1 MSLSLLLPLW
11 KRSFP
16 LLQETKL
23 RLSLQV
29 TVMPPALALPP
40 PRAAWALLSCPWSRW
55 VCKGQHQPGLL
66 PPCSL
71 TPCSPPPSPDSETGE
86 DEPSDPQVTQR
97 SELQDE
103 TAFSTPTGGSDT
115 LVDASMNTTPTSV
128 LALSQ
133 AEERSSWSGSQ
144 QTVVEKETDASFPA
158 RGPYLR
164 PAAWQQPQGT
174 PRQANAPAPRSAE
187 VRHLGVE
194 PLVRASRANLVG
206 TSWGSEDSLSVASD
220 PYGSA
225 FSLYRGRALSLHV
238 SIPQGGY
245 RRDDLHSGPVSPKPG
260 AEPPR
265 SPAALPLTAKP
276 PILRS
281 PSPRASPCL
290 LPPTSA
296 ASQPASRGPGVPSF
310 TPVTP
315 RKKSSV
321 PAEYQ
326 DTVPEEYEEKIKKP
340 KSSGYSQGST
350 QESRP
355 QTPMSDASGRV
366 SVRASPKL
374 VRTGSKIFERLQYF
388 EERRRS
394 LEQADSPFPAHPWLP
409 LRKTRSFDQ
418 PDYGSRRAGTL
429 GGSREDVREGGR
441 WEPGGTAACR
451 RLAFR
456 QKAASFDERG
466 KFASRVYTI
475 EHKFAEELTRIKRT
489 VSKQQLRR
497 SQELCKAGL
506 PPAPSPP
513 AAGEPATPRAPRTL
527 SSQGAGGRKPLLPKT
542 FPPAES
548 THVIQHLALSSVAL
562 VGPDGEPEPGG
573 QRGRKAP
580 ARGGTVA
587 GQPTE
592 VEDAGARKGPQQ
604 EGTGEVK
611 KKEQWPLAQATPQG
625 RVALSQA
632 GPAEGSTCPD
642 GGPAGGARAPGAV
655 SEALA
660 SRLAVPHGL
669 YRRPEAPA
677 EVRFLPWAKPG
688 MEQEARLERSWAGQ
702 HGTGREVE
710 RRQTKVSEKKESGR
724 MAQEGRSTR
733 SKGKGRR
740 ARPTSPELESSDD
753 SYVSAGEDPL
763 EAPVFEIPIQDM
775 AVAVGAEVLLK
786 CIVTANPQ
794 PEVSWRKDG
803 VPLRSSTTRPIK
815 AEGERHTLLVRS
827 ARVADAGLYTVTAA
841 NEVGATCCSAIL
853 SVRPGAAAAPGQGQP
868 GARRRGAGKGPG
880 SPRPRGGPSPALLA
894 QPRGPGGAGAGRA
907 QRAGGPAGWRR
918 ARHRRTGP
926 GSGSGG
932 SAVRPGPAQPGA
944 ARLGSARLGAGAA
957 GAAPPG
963 WERGLLRK
971 SHLSPAV
978 ALRDIASPYRPVEC
992 FSPPPPARPRTPSLL
1007 AAAELGCAVGW
1018 ASPGTPGVQ
1027 GGGEGCPEP
1036 PAQLWLLP
1044 APYPASPVVA
1054 PAVERHGN
1062 LAPPLGQAS
1071 PITSDEEYLSPLEE
1085 FPESSTPQHR
1095 PAMKLQP
1102 RAEHGA
1108 AHGSPESTFKAAP
1121 TFEVSL
1127 SDQSVL
1133 EGQDVSMSVR
1143 VRGEPKPIIY
1153 WLRNRQ
1159 PVKYGRRHHA
1169 EEVEGARGLFT
1180 LHILAAERTDTGFYT
1195 CKAVNEYGTKQCE
1208 AKLEVRAR
1216 PECQSLAIVVPLQD
1230 VVVGAGEL
1238 ALFECLVAGPPDM
1251 DVDWLSRGR
1260 LLQPA
1265 LLKCKMHFD
1274 GRKCKLL
1281 LTSVHEDDSGIYTC
1295 KLSTAKDELT
1305 CSARLTVQPSVQ
1317 PLFTR
1322 KLEDVDV
1329 VEGRTARFDCMI
1341 SGTPPP
1347 VVTWTHFGQPVQEGE
1362 NVRIQRDR
1370 GLHSLV
1376 IVHVGSEDEGQY
1388 VVTARNAHGHVECS
1402 AELYVEEPRP
1412 SAASQISKLEKMP
1425 SIPEEPEQAETEAEC
1440 FTMPD
1445 FLKPLHNLDVVE
1457 SKEAVLECQV
1467 AGLPYPSITWFHNGS
1482 RIDSTDDRKMM
1493 QYKDV
1498 HRLVFTAVSHAHAG
1512 VYKSVIANKVGK
1524 ATCYAHLYVTD
1535 VVPTPPDGPPTVAS
1549 VTGRAITLTWN
1560 KPKWLDTAIDPN
1572 SVTYVVQMQVLGTTQ
1587 WLVLVAGVRD
1597 TTYTVHGLTKGAQY
1611 LFRVITAT
1619 PKTNSKPSPP
1629 VGPVQLLDRG
1639 PYLEE
1644 APVILDKPDV
1654 VYVVE
1659 GQPASI
1665 TVTINHVEATV
1676 TWKRGG
1682 QVLGEQEGTCEVT
1695 MPDDDQHCLRLLHV
1709 GRGAAGPLA
1718 CEVSNRHGTARCTL
1732 HLRLAEAPRFESIM
1746 EDIDAQEGETP
1757 RFAVVV
1763 EGKPL
1768 PDIMWYKDGEL
1779 LEESSHLSF
1788 VYEDNECSLVVLG
1801 AAEPDSGVYTCTAKN
1816 LAGEVSCKAEL
1827 VVRAAQPAADATME
1841 EEALHKARRLTDY
1854 YDVHEEI
1861 GRGAF
1866 SYLRRVTEKSSRLDF
1881 AAKFVPGRTKA
1892 KQSARRELH
1901 ILSQLDHERIVF
1913 FHDAF
1918 EKKNAVIM
1926 VMELCAKEELLDR
1939 MARKPSVC
1947 ESEVRSYMRQ
1957 VLEGI
1962 CYLHQHSV
1970 LHLDIKPENLLMADS
1985 SSEQV
1990 RICDFGNAQELTPEE
2005 PQYCKYGTPE
2015 FVGPEI
2021 VNQSPV
2027 SSVTDIW
2034 PVGVIAY
2041 LCLTGISPFVGE
2053 NDKTTL
2059 MNIRNYN
2066 VAFEERMFQGLTREA
2081 KGFVIKVLVNDRLR
2095 PNAEQTLEHP
2105 WFKTLAKGKVISTD
2119 HLKLFLSRRKWQR
2132 SQISYKCNM
2141 VLRPIPELLEDTSNH
2156 LSIAV
2161 PRHLKE
2167 SPALS
2172 SSSDSDDLDELPCI
2186 PMPHQVEFSGSRM
2199 SLNEIPTDD
2208 EAIGPSEGPR
2218 LEGVAPGDV
2227 SAMDW
2232 QSQGAGKPGVALGKR
2247 PRGAGPRRPCVEAEA
2262 PGSSDEEA
2270 PEAQKRPEYPR
2281 KAMRKG
2287 SSLESPGSARRG
2299 ELKRGGSAD
2308 SALLLHQPP
2317 GTEEGAEAGREPCR
2331 ALAKAASMELPRRK
2345 GAWGEDDHAQRLELM
2360 RQRLLR
2366 GGPGDGKV
2374 SGLRGPLLETLGVG
2388 PDKKVLRPTRLEP
2401 PAPAVPRLVRAA
2413 SSEATSLR
2421 LLPAEHQLQKS
2432 SSFSHG
2438 DAEPVV
2444 RHRRSGAPLE
2454 IPVARLE
2461 AQRLKESPSLSALS
2475 DTRPP
2480 VSPDAPSPP
2489 TPPVVETAIPR
2500 APAAKAALGKRR
2512 VPEERGQPRAST
2524 ATTTTGKKPTAG
2536 GQEEK
2541 TPTKAA
2547 GASGEGAA
2555 RTGAPA
2561 PPQPL
2566 APGTQAPKT
2575 SSYAKV
2581 MQAMG
2586 AVRGGEPATEEASR
2600 PPPAT
2605 PAEPPA
2611 PAPAPASRRE
2621 VQPAGSA
2628 SSLLIQDI
2636 DSEEVFEAKFKR
2648 GRESSLSR
2656 GLKLLTRSRSEDRH
2670 LAGPPARDEG
2680 IYRPTPAGVP
2690 LELRRDRPTGLAA
2703 KSKSVQDLHEVEKDR
2718 GFLRRMSVLLR
2729 RTPPAERKKSR
2740 GEDGGS
2746 ETPSSGRRFSWSL
2759 ALGGSK
2765 ERRDSESLKSE
2776 PGAGGESESPAVAMR
2791 RKISA
2796 TVERVSAR
2804 LRSLSDER
2812 PEGEGPGELRRASS
2826 EGESLRPGP
2835 PPAPAPSSESLCS
2848 ESSARSSASAK
2859 GERRGGL
2866 PPAPGGPAAM
2876 GAAGTATAAR
2886 PRSQLPRVPAGGGES
2901 QKRSRWERWG
2911 LSRGKKEKVASQ
2923 PSIPSSLLRE
2933 EGPAAGRPHAPSE
2946 SDFPPVFH
2954 IKLKDQVLLEGEA
2967 LTLCCL
2973 PAGSPT
2979 PRIVWMKD
2987 KRSLQPDNA
2996 LNVVSCKDGRQMLT
3010 IAKVSRKDAG
3020 LYECAAANALGTAIS
3035 SCTLAVA
3042 RLPGRPGT
3050 PEIPQKYKN
3059 TVLVLWKP
3067 AESKAPCTYTLERRL
3082 DGEHEWK
3089 IVSTGITD
3097 CYFNVTELPP
3107 GSAAK
3112 FRVACVNK
3120 AGQGPYSSPSGK
3132 VHLEAADAR
3141 AAPAK
3146 DIAVPVP
3153 EKVASSRSTQTP
3165 VGQLEP
3171 PAVGATPT
3179 TPPRKHK
3186 GVVQKADGAAQADV
3200 PPGVLQPPTPS
3211 KEGPQPDPELPP
3223 DITVCV
3229 PPELMFTPPRTVAS
3243 PHTDT
3248 PAQGSPVP
3256 PTDMSPPPRAPS
3268 PSKISPVSPA
3278 STTPVSAPTPSPT
3291 PNAAP
3296 VRKMP
3301 PYMVT
3306 SFVSMPPTSS
3316 SPQEPPA
3323 TAPSSK
3329 EPPAASGTPGVKDST
3344 ALRQGVPQKPYTFL
3358 DEKARGRFG
3367 VIRLCKENAT
3377 GKHFM
3382 AKIVPYEAER
3392 KQSVLQEYEILKA
3405 LHHERIMA
3413 LHEAYI
3419 TPRYLVLICEN
3430 CAGKEILYSI
3440 VDRFRYSEDDVVSY
3454 VLQLLQGLE
3463 YLHSRRIVHLDIKP
3477 DNVIISGM
3485 NALKIID
3492 FGSAQ
3497 TYNPLVLRQLGRRV
3511 GTLEYMSPEVVK
3523 GDPVGS
3529 AADVWGV
3536 GVLTYIM
3543 LSGRSPFF
3551 ELDPIETE
3559 NRILAGR
3566 FDAFKLYPNVSQS
3579 AALFIRK
3586 VLAVHPWSRP
3596 TVKDCFANAW
3606 LQDAYLMKLRR
3617 QTLTFTT
3624 NRLKEFLV
3632 EHQRRRG
3639 EAVTKHKVLLRSYQG
3654 GQPPGPQ

>member
-1 MSLSLLLPLW
+1 MHRVQGHGGTS
-11 KRSFP
+11 RAGG
-16 LLQETKL
+16 E
-23 RLSLQV
+23 
-29 TVMPPALALPP
+29 
-40 PRAAWALLSCPWSRW
+40 PRAA
-55 VCKGQHQPGLL
+55 
-66 PPCSL
+66 
-71 TPCSPPPSPDSETGE
+71 PPSPGIPPKRAKVTAEPGAPEEGPARPAAPFFARKLKNAAIGTGCDIRLRVVAVGNPRPSLRWYRNEELLAPGGEEYGTLWIRDSKKEDAGVYTCIAENERGEAMTSAVLAIIDMEEDRPFAALRALHACEVFRSCRKQSYDSETGE

-144 QTVVEKETDASFPA
+144 QTVVEKETDASLPA

-174 PRQANAPAPRSAE
+174 PRQANTPAPRGAE

-245 RRDDLHSGPVSPKPG
+245 RRDDPHSGPVSPKPG

-265 SPAALPLTAKP
+265 SPAALPLTTKP
-276 PILRS
+276 PIIRS
-281 PSPRASPCL
+281 PSPRAGPCL
-290 LPPTSA
+290 PVSSGAT
-296 ASQPASRGPGVPSF
+296 SQPAARGPGVPSF

-355 QTPMSDASGRV
+355 QTPMSDASGRI

-374 VRTGSKIFERLQYF
+374 VRAGSKIFERLQYF

-394 LEQADSPFPAHPWLP
+394 LEQADSPFPTHPCLP

-418 PDYGSRRAGTL
+418 PGSGSRRASTL
-429 GGSREDVREGGR
+429 GGSREDVRDGGR

-466 KFASRVYTI
+466 KFASRVYAI

-513 AAGEPATPRAPRTL
+513 AAGEPTAPRAPRTP
-527 SSQGAGGRKPLLPKT
+527 SSQGAGGRKVLPSKT

-562 VGPDGEPEPGG
+562 VGPDGELEPGG

-580 ARGGTVA
+580 ARGGVVA
-587 GQPTE
+587 GQPPE
-592 VEDAGARKGPQQ
+592 AEDVGTRKGPQQ

-625 RVALSQA
+625 RVALLQA
-632 GPAEGSTCPD
+632 GPAEGSPCPD
-642 GGPAGGARAPGAV
+642 GGPASGARAPGVV

-660 SRLAVPHGL
+660 ARLAVPHGL
-669 YRRPEAPA
+669 YRRPEAPV

-710 RRQTKVSEKKESGR
+710 RRQMKVSEKKESGR
-724 MAQEGRSTR
+724 TAQEGRSTR

-763 EAPVFEIPIQDM
+763 EAPIFEIPIQDM

-853 SVRPGAAAAPGQGQP
+853 SVRP
-868 GARRRGAGKGPG
+868 
-880 SPRPRGGPSPALLA
+880 
-894 QPRGPGGAGAGRA
+894 
-907 QRAGGPAGWRR
+907 
-918 ARHRRTGP
+918 
-926 GSGSGG
+926 
-932 SAVRPGPAQPGA
+932 
-944 ARLGSARLGAGAA
+944 
-957 GAAPPG
+957 
-963 WERGLLRK
+963 
-971 SHLSPAV
+971 
-978 ALRDIASPYRPVEC
+978 
-992 FSPPPPARPRTPSLL
+992 
-1007 AAAELGCAVGW
+1007 
-1018 ASPGTPGVQ
+1018 
-1027 GGGEGCPEP
+1027 
-1036 PAQLWLLP
+1036 
-1044 APYPASPVVA
+1044 A

-1095 PAMKLQP
+1095 PTMKLQP

-1108 AHGSPESTFKAAP
+1108 AHGSPETTYKAAP

-1169 EEVEGARGLFT
+1169 EEAEGARGLFT

-1216 PECQSLAIVVPLQD
+1216 PECQSLAIVVPLKD

-1251 DVDWLSRGR
+1251 DVDWLCRGR

-1329 VEGRTARFDCMI
+1329 VEGRTAHFDCMI

-1347 VVTWTHFGQPVQEGE
+1347 AVTWTHFGQPVQEGE
-1362 NVRIQRDR
+1362 NVRIQRDG

-1388 VVTARNAHGHVECS
+1388 AVTARNAHGHVECS

-1467 AGLPYPSITWFHNGS
+1467 AGLPYPSITWFHNGL

-1535 VVPTPPDGPPTVAS
+1535 VVPTPPDGPPTVAL

-1587 WLVLVAGVRD
+1587 WLVLVAGVQD

-1665 TVTINHVEATV
+1665 TITINHVEATV

-1695 MPDDDQHCLRLLHV
+1695 MLDDDQHCLRLLCV

-1718 CEVSNRHGTARCTL
+1718 CEVSNRHGTAHCTL
-1732 HLRLAEAPRFESIM
+1732 RLCLAEAPRFESIM

-1757 RFAVVV
+1757 RFVVVV

-1827 VVRAAQPAADATME
+1827 VVRAAQPSADAAME

-1881 AAKFVPGRTKA
+1881 AAKFIPGRTKA
-1892 KQSARRELH
+1892 KQSARRELN

-1926 VMELCAKEELLDR
+1926 VMELCAEEELLDR

-1962 CYLHQHSV
+1962 CYLHQHSI

-1990 RICDFGNAQELTPEE
+1990 RICDFGNAQELMPGE

-2172 SSSDSDDLDELPCI
+2172 SSSDSDDLDELPFI

-2208 EAIGPSEGPR
+2208 EALGPSEGPR

-2227 SAMDW
+2227 SAMEW
-2232 QSQGAGKPGVALGKR
+2232 QSQGMGKPGVALGKR
-2247 PRGAGPRRPCVEAEA
+2247 PRASGPRRPCAEAEA

-2287 SSLESPGSARRG
+2287 SSLESPGSSRRG

-2308 SALLLHQPP
+2308 SALLVHQPP
-2317 GTEEGAEAGREPCR
+2317 GTEEGAEVSRDPR
-2331 ALAKAASMELPRRK
+2331 RVLAKAASMELPRRK

-2374 SGLRGPLLETLGVG
+2374 SGLRGPLLETLGVS
-2388 PDKKVLRPTRLEP
+2388 PDKKVPRPTRLEP
-2401 PAPAVPRLVRAA
+2401 PAVPRLVRAA
-2413 SSEATSLR
+2413 SSEATSPR
-2421 LLPAEHQLQKS
+2421 LLPAERQLQKS

-2454 IPVARLE
+2454 IPVAHLE

-2475 DTRPP
+2475 DARPP
-2480 VSPDAPSPP
+2480 ALPDTPGLL
-2489 TPPVVETAIPR
+2489 TPPALEITVPR
-2500 APAAKAALGKRR
+2500 APAAKAALGRR
-2512 VPEERGQPRAST
+2512 RMPEERGQPGAST
-2524 ATTTTGKKPTAG
+2524 AATTTVGKKPMAR

-2541 TPTKAA
+2541 MPTKAA
-2547 GASGEGAA
+2547 GASGEGAT
-2555 RTGAPA
+2555 RTGAPT
-2561 PPQPL
+2561 PPQPP
-2566 APGTQAPKT
+2566 APGTQAPKI

-2586 AVRGGEPATEEASR
+2586 AVQGGEPATEEPPR
-2600 PPPAT
+2600 PALAT
-2605 PAEPPA
+2605 PTEPPPPA
-2611 PAPAPASRRE
+2611 PAAALRRE
-2621 VQPAGSA
+2621 VKPAGSS

-2648 GRESSLSR
+2648 SRESSLSR

-2670 LAGPPARDEG
+2670 LAGPPAPDEG

-2718 GFLRRMSVLLR
+2718 GFLRRMSVLLK

-2746 ETPSSGRRFSWSL
+2746 ETPSGGRRSSWSL
-2759 ALGGSK
+2759 ALGSSK

-2776 PGAGGESESPAVAMR
+2776 PGGVGESESPAVAVR

-2796 TVERVSAR
+2796 TMERVSAR

-2812 PEGEGPGELRRASS
+2812 PEDEGRGELRRASS
-2826 EGESLRPGP
+2826 EGESLRSGP
-2835 PPAPAPSSESLCS
+2835 PPAPAPSSESLRS
-2848 ESSARSSASAK
+2848 EGSTRSSASAK
-2859 GERRGGL
+2859 
-2866 PPAPGGPAAM
+2866 
-2876 GAAGTATAAR
+2876 
-2886 PRSQLPRVPAGGGES
+2886 GGGES

-2911 LSRGKKEKVASQ
+2911 LSRGKKEKMASQ

-2933 EGPAAGRPHAPSE
+2933 EGPSAGRPHVPSE
-2946 SDFPPVFH
+2946 SDFPPIFH

-2979 PRIVWMKD
+2979 PRILWMKD

-3010 IAKVSRKDAG
+3010 ITKVSRKDAG
-3020 LYECAAANALGTAIS
+3020 LYECAAANTLGTAIS

-3089 IVSTGITD
+3089 IVTTGITD

-3107 GSAAK
+3107 GSIAK

-3120 AGQGPYSSPSGK
+3120 AGQGPYSTPSGK
-3132 VHLEAADAR
+3132 VHLEATGAR

-3146 DIAVPVP
+3146 DITVPIPIP

-3171 PAVGATPT
+3171 PAAGPPPT

-3186 GVVQKADGAAQADV
+3186 GAMQKADGAVQADV
-3200 PPGVLQPPTPS
+3200 PPGTLQPPAPH
-3211 KEGPQPDPELPP
+3211 EERPRPDPELPRPAPELPP

-3229 PPELMFTPPRTVAS
+3229 PPELMFTPPRTVTS

-3248 PAQGSPVP
+3248 PTQGSPTP
-3256 PTDMSPPPRAPS
+3256 PTDTSPPPRAPS
-3268 PSKISPVSPA
+3268 SSKFSTPV
-3278 STTPVSAPTPSPT
+3278 STTPSSVPTLSPA
-3291 PNAAP
+3291 PNATP
-3296 VRKMP
+3296 TRKMP

-3306 SFVSMPPTSS
+3306 SFVSLPPTSPS
-3316 SPQEPPA
+3316 AQEPLD
-3323 TAPSSK
+3323 TDSSSK
-3329 EPPAASGTPGVKDST
+3329 EPPVKSGVPGAKDST

-3377 GKHFM
+3377 GKLFM

-3430 CAGKEILYSI
+3430 CTGKEILYSI

>member
-1 MSLSLLLPLW
+1 MHRAQGRDSTT
-11 KRSFP
+11 RAGG
-16 LLQETKL
+16 E
-23 RLSLQV
+23 
-29 TVMPPALALPP
+29 
-40 PRAAWALLSCPWSRW
+40 PRAA
-55 VCKGQHQPGLL
+55 
-66 PPCSL
+66 
-71 TPCSPPPSPDSETGE
+71 PPSPGIPPKRAKVTAEPGAPEEGPARLAAPFFARKLKNAAIGTGCDIRLRVVAVGNPQPSLRWYRNEELLAPREEEYGTLWIRDSKKEDAGVYTCIAENERGEAMTSAVLAIIDMEEDRPLAALRALHACEVFRSCRKQSYDSETGE

-144 QTVVEKETDASFPA
+144 QTVVEKETDANLPV

-174 PRQANAPAPRSAE
+174 PS
-187 VRHLGVE
+187 
-194 PLVRASRANLVG
+194 
-206 TSWGSEDSLSVASD
+206 
-220 PYGSA
+220 
-225 FSLYRGRALSLHV
+225 

-245 RRDDLHSGPVSPKPG
+245 RRDDPHSGPVSPKPG

-281 PSPRASPCL
+281 PSPRAGPCL
-290 LPPTSA
+290 PPPTGT
-296 ASQPASRGPGVPSF
+296 ASQPATRGPGVPSF

-315 RKKSSV
+315 RKKSTV

-374 VRTGSKIFERLQYF
+374 VRAGSKIFERLQYF

-394 LEQADSPFPAHPWLP
+394 LEQADSPFPAHLP

-418 PDYGSRRAGTL
+418 PGSGSRRAGTL
-429 GGSREDVREGGR
+429 GGSREDMREGGQ
-441 WEPGGTAACR
+441 WEPGSTAACR

-466 KFASRVYTI
+466 KFAGRVYAI

-513 AAGEPATPRAPRTL
+513 AAGEPSTPRAPRTP
-527 SSQGAGGRKPLLPKT
+527 SSQGTSGRKALPPKT
-542 FPPAES
+542 FPPVES

-562 VGPDGEPEPGG
+562 VGPDAEPEPGG
-573 QRGRKAP
+573 QRGRKALV
-580 ARGGTVA
+580 RGGA
-587 GQPTE
+587 AARQPTE
-592 VEDAGARKGPQQ
+592 AEDAGARKGLQQ

-625 RVALSQA
+625 RAALLQA
-632 GPAEGSTCPD
+632 GPAEGSLCPD
-642 GGPAGGARAPGAV
+642 GGPASGARAPGVV

-660 SRLAVPHGL
+660 ARLAVPHGL
-669 YRRPEAPA
+669 YRRPEAPV

-710 RRQTKVSEKKESGR
+710 RRQMKVSEKKESGR

-763 EAPVFEIPIQDM
+763 EAPIFEIPIQDM

-853 SVRPGAAAAPGQGQP
+853 SVRP
-868 GARRRGAGKGPG
+868 
-880 SPRPRGGPSPALLA
+880 
-894 QPRGPGGAGAGRA
+894 
-907 QRAGGPAGWRR
+907 
-918 ARHRRTGP
+918 
-926 GSGSGG
+926 
-932 SAVRPGPAQPGA
+932 
-944 ARLGSARLGAGAA
+944 
-957 GAAPPG
+957 
-963 WERGLLRK
+963 
-971 SHLSPAV
+971 
-978 ALRDIASPYRPVEC
+978 
-992 FSPPPPARPRTPSLL
+992 
-1007 AAAELGCAVGW
+1007 
-1018 ASPGTPGVQ
+1018 
-1027 GGGEGCPEP
+1027 
-1036 PAQLWLLP
+1036 
-1044 APYPASPVVA
+1044 A

-1085 FPESSTPQHR
+1085 FPESGTPQHR

-1127 SDQSVL
+1127 LDQSVL

-1347 VVTWTHFGQPVQEGE
+1347 AVTWTHFGQPVQEGE
-1362 NVRIQRDR
+1362 NVRIQRDG

-1388 VVTARNAHGHVECS
+1388 AVTARNAHGHVECS

-1467 AGLPYPSITWFHNGS
+1467 AGLPYPSITWFHNGT

-1535 VVPTPPDGPPTVAS
+1535 IVPTPPDGPPTVAS
-1549 VTGRAITLTWN
+1549 VTGRAITLIWN

-1572 SVTYVVQMQVLGTTQ
+1572 SVTYVVQMQVLGTIQ
-1587 WLVLVAGVRD
+1587 WLVLVSGVRD
-1597 TTYTVHGLTKGAQY
+1597 TTYTVHRLTKGAQY

-1665 TVTINHVEATV
+1665 TITINHVEATV
-1676 TWKRGG
+1676 TWKRGE
-1682 QVLGEQEGTCEVT
+1682 QVLVEQEGTCEVM
-1695 MPDDDQHCLRLLHV
+1695 MPDDDQHCLRLLCV
-1709 GRGAAGPLA
+1709 GRGAAGPLT
-1718 CEVSNRHGTARCTL
+1718 CEVSNRHGTACCTL
-1732 HLRLAEAPRFESIM
+1732 RLCLAEAPRFESIT

-1841 EEALHKARRLTDY
+1841 EDALHKARRLTDY

-1926 VMELCAKEELLDR
+1926 VMELCAEEELLDR

-1962 CYLHQHSV
+1962 CYLHQHHV

-1990 RICDFGNAQELTPEE
+1990 RICDFGNAQELMPDE

-2172 SSSDSDDLDELPCI
+2172 SSSDSDDLDELPFI

-2208 EAIGPSEGPR
+2208 EAIGPSEGPW
-2218 LEGVAPGDV
+2218 LEGVTPGDV
-2227 SAMDW
+2227 SAMEW
-2232 QSQGAGKPGVALGKR
+2232 QSQSVGKPGVALGKR
-2247 PRGAGPRRPCVEAEA
+2247 PRGVGPWRPCTEAEA

-2308 SALLLHQPP
+2308 SALLLHQPL
-2317 GTEEGAEAGREPCR
+2317 GTEEGAEVGRDTRR
-2331 ALAKAASMELPRRK
+2331 ALAKAASMELPWRK
-2345 GAWGEDDHAQRLELM
+2345 GTWGEDDHAQRLELM
-2360 RQRLLR
+2360 RQWLLR

-2388 PDKKVLRPTRLEP
+2388 PDKKVPRPTRLEP
-2401 PAPAVPRLVRAA
+2401 PAPVVPRLVRAA
-2413 SSEATSLR
+2413 SSEATSPR
-2421 LLPAEHQLQKS
+2421 LLPPEHRLQKS

-2438 DAEPVV
+2438 DTEPVV

-2454 IPVARLE
+2454 IPVACLE

-2475 DTRPP
+2475 DARPP
-2480 VSPDAPSPP
+2480 APPDAPGLP
-2489 TPPVVETAIPR
+2489 TLPMVETAIPP
-2500 APAAKAALGKRR
+2500 APATKAALGMRSIPEKRSQS
-2512 VPEERGQPRAST
+2512 GASP
-2524 ATTTTGKKPTAG
+2524 AATTTGKKPTAR
-2536 GQEEK
+2536 GQEET
-2541 TPTKAA
+2541 TPTKAP
-2547 GASGEGAA
+2547 GASREGAA
-2555 RTGAPA
+2555 RMGTPT
-2561 PPQPL
+2561 PPQP
-2566 APGTQAPKT
+2566 PTPDTQAPKT

-2586 AVRGGEPATEEASR
+2586 AVRGGEPATEEVPQ

-2621 VQPAGSA
+2621 AKPTGS
-2628 SSLLIQDI
+2628 SNSLLIQDI

-2670 LAGPPARDEG
+2670 LAGPPAPDEG

-2718 GFLRRMSVLLR
+2718 SFLRRMSVLLK

-2740 GEDGGS
+2740 GEDGGG

-2759 ALGGSK
+2759 SLGGSK
-2765 ERRDSESLKSE
+2765 ERRDSESLRSE
-2776 PGAGGESESPAVAMR
+2776 PGGGGESESPAGAVR
-2791 RKISA
+2791 RKIST

-2812 PEGEGPGELRRASS
+2812 PEGEGPGGLRRASS

-2835 PPAPAPSSESLCS
+2835 PPAPAPSSESLRS
-2848 ESSARSSASAK
+2848 EGSTRSSASAK
-2859 GERRGGL
+2859 
-2866 PPAPGGPAAM
+2866 
-2876 GAAGTATAAR
+2876 
-2886 PRSQLPRVPAGGGES
+2886 GGGES

-2923 PSIPSSLLRE
+2923 PSIPSILLRE

-2987 KRSLQPDNA
+2987 KRSLQPDNT

-3010 IAKVSRKDAG
+3010 ITKVSRKDAG

-3082 DGEHEWK
+3082 EGEHEWK
-3089 IVSTGITD
+3089 IISTGIAD

-3120 AGQGPYSSPSGK
+3120 AGQGPYSTPSGK
-3132 VHLEAADAR
+3132 VHLEAADAQ

-3146 DIAVPVP
+3146 DIAIPVPVP

-3171 PAVGATPT
+3171 PATGAPPI

-3186 GVVQKADGAAQADV
+3186 GAVQKADGAAQADV
-3200 PPGVLQPPTPS
+3200 SPGVLQPPAPHE
-3211 KEGPQPDPELPP
+3211 EGLRPDPELPP
-3223 DITVCV
+3223 DITICV
-3229 PPELMFTPPRTVAS
+3229 PPELMFTPPRTVTS

-3248 PAQGSPVP
+3248 PTQGSPTP
-3256 PTDMSPPPRAPS
+3256 PTDMSPPPQAPS
-3268 PSKISPVSPA
+3268 PSKLSPISPVS
-3278 STTPVSAPTPSPT
+3278 TTPSSAPTPSPT
-3291 PNAAP
+3291 LSPTPNAVP

-3306 SFVSMPPTSS
+3306 SFVSMPPTS
-3316 SPQEPPA
+3316 PPTQEPSP
-3323 TAPSSK
+3323 TALSSK
-3329 EPPAASGTPGVKDST
+3329 EPPAESGVLGAKDGT

-3477 DNVIISGM
+3477 DNIVISGM

-3586 VLAVHPWSRP
+3586 VLTVHPWSRP

>member
-1 MSLSLLLPLW
+1 MHRAQGRGGTS
-11 KRSFP
+11 RAGG
-16 LLQETKL
+16 E
-23 RLSLQV
+23 
-29 TVMPPALALPP
+29 
-40 PRAAWALLSCPWSRW
+40 PRAA
-55 VCKGQHQPGLL
+55 
-66 PPCSL
+66 
-71 TPCSPPPSPDSETGE
+71 PPSPGIPPKRAKVTAEPGAPEEGPARPAAPFFARKLKNAAIGTGCDIRLRVVAVGNPRPSLRWYRNEELLAPREEEYGTLWIRDSKKEDAGVYTCIAENERGEAMTSAVLAIIDMEDSETGE

-144 QTVVEKETDASFPA
+144 QTVVEKETDASLPA

-174 PRQANAPAPRSAE
+174 P
-187 VRHLGVE
+187 
-194 PLVRASRANLVG
+194 
-206 TSWGSEDSLSVASD
+206 
-220 PYGSA
+220 
-225 FSLYRGRALSLHV
+225 

-245 RRDDLHSGPVSPKPG
+245 RRDDPHSGPVSPKPG
-260 AEPPR
+260 AEAPR

-281 PSPRASPCL
+281 PSPRAGPCL
-290 LPPTSA
+290 PPPAGT
-296 ASQPASRGPGVPSF
+296 ASQPVARGSGVPSF

-355 QTPMSDASGRV
+355 QTPMSDASGRI

-374 VRTGSKIFERLQYF
+374 VRAGSKIFERLQYF

-394 LEQADSPFPAHPWLP
+394 LEQADSPFPAHSCLP

-418 PDYGSRRAGTL
+418 PGSGSRRASML

-441 WEPGGTAACR
+441 WEPGDTAACR

-466 KFASRVYTI
+466 KFAGRVYAI

-513 AAGEPATPRAPRTL
+513 AASEPAAPRAPRTP
-527 SSQGAGGRKPLLPKT
+527 SSQGAGGRKALPPKT

-562 VGPDGEPEPGG
+562 VGPDGELESGG

-580 ARGGTVA
+580 AWGGVVA

-592 VEDAGARKGPQQ
+592 VEDAGARKGLQQ

-632 GPAEGSTCPD
+632 GPAEGSPCPD

-660 SRLAVPHGL
+660 ARLAVPHGL

-688 MEQEARLERSWAGQ
+688 MEQEARLERSSAGQ
-702 HGTGREVE
+702 HSVGREVE

-763 EAPVFEIPIQDM
+763 EAPIFEIPIQDM

-853 SVRPGAAAAPGQGQP
+853 SVRP
-868 GARRRGAGKGPG
+868 
-880 SPRPRGGPSPALLA
+880 
-894 QPRGPGGAGAGRA
+894 
-907 QRAGGPAGWRR
+907 
-918 ARHRRTGP
+918 
-926 GSGSGG
+926 
-932 SAVRPGPAQPGA
+932 
-944 ARLGSARLGAGAA
+944 
-957 GAAPPG
+957 
-963 WERGLLRK
+963 
-971 SHLSPAV
+971 
-978 ALRDIASPYRPVEC
+978 
-992 FSPPPPARPRTPSLL
+992 
-1007 AAAELGCAVGW
+1007 
-1018 ASPGTPGVQ
+1018 
-1027 GGGEGCPEP
+1027 
-1036 PAQLWLLP
+1036 
-1044 APYPASPVVA
+1044 A

-1085 FPESSTPQHR
+1085 FPESGTPQHR

-1108 AHGSPESTFKAAP
+1108 ARGSPESTFKAAP

-1169 EEVEGARGLFT
+1169 EEAEGARGLFT

-1347 VVTWTHFGQPVQEGE
+1347 AVTWTHFGQPVQEGE
-1362 NVRIQRDR
+1362 NVRIQRDG

-1388 VVTARNAHGHVECS
+1388 AVTARNAHGHVECS

-1560 KPKWLDTAIDPN
+1560 KPRWLDTAIDPN

-1619 PKTNSKPSPP
+1619 PKTNSKPCPP

-1665 TVTINHVEATV
+1665 TITINHVEATV
-1676 TWKRGG
+1676 TWKRSG
-1682 QVLGEQEGTCEVT
+1682 QVLGEQEGTCEVV
-1695 MPDDDQHCLRLLHV
+1695 MPDDDQHCLRLLRV

-1732 HLRLAEAPRFESIM
+1732 RLRLAEAPRFESIM

-1827 VVRAAQPAADATME
+1827 VVRAAQPAADAAME
-1841 EEALHKARRLTDY
+1841 EDALHKARRLTDY

-1926 VMELCAKEELLDR
+1926 VMELCAEEELLDR

-1962 CYLHQHSV
+1962 CYLHQHSI

-2172 SSSDSDDLDELPCI
+2172 SSSDSDDLDELPFI

-2208 EAIGPSEGPR
+2208 EAMGPSEGPR
-2218 LEGVAPGDV
+2218 LEGVTSGDV
-2227 SAMDW
+2227 SAMEW
-2232 QSQGAGKPGVALGKR
+2232 QSQGTGKPGVALGKR
-2247 PRGAGPRRPCVEAEA
+2247 PRGAGPRRPCADVEA

-2317 GTEEGAEAGREPCR
+2317 GAEEGAEAGRDPRR

-2345 GAWGEDDHAQRLELM
+2345 GTWGEDDHAQRLELM

-2366 GGPGDGKV
+2366 GSSGDGKV

-2388 PDKKVLRPTRLEP
+2388 PDKKVPRPTRLEP

-2413 SSEATSLR
+2413 SSEATSPR

-2475 DTRPP
+2475 DARPP
-2480 VSPDAPSPP
+2480 APPDAPGPL
-2489 TPPVVETAIPR
+2489 TPPVVEVAVPR
-2500 APAAKAALGKRR
+2500 APAAKVALGRRR
-2512 VPEERGQPRAST
+2512 VPEERSQPGAST
-2524 ATTTTGKKPTAG
+2524 ATTTMGKKPMAR

-2541 TPTKAA
+2541 MPTKAT

-2561 PPQPL
+2561 PPQPPV
-2566 APGTQAPKT
+2566 PGAQAPKT

-2586 AVRGGEPATEEASR
+2586 AVQGGEPATEEPPR
-2600 PPPAT
+2600 PLLAT
-2605 PAEPPA
+2605 PTEPRTPA
-2611 PAPAPASRRE
+2611 PAPALRRE
-2621 VQPAGSA
+2621 AKPTGSS

-2670 LAGPPARDEG
+2670 LASLPAPDEG

-2690 LELRRDRPTGLAA
+2690 LELRRDRATGLAA

-2718 GFLRRMSVLLR
+2718 GFLRRMSVLLK
-2729 RTPPAERKKSR
+2729 RTPPAERKKNR

-2746 ETPSSGRRFSWSL
+2746 ETPSSRRRFSWSL

-2776 PGAGGESESPAVAMR
+2776 PGGGGESESPVVAVR

-2826 EGESLRPGP
+2826 EGESLQPGP
-2835 PPAPAPSSESLCS
+2835 PPAPAPSSESLRS
-2848 ESSARSSASAK
+2848 EGSTRSSASTK
-2859 GERRGGL
+2859 
-2866 PPAPGGPAAM
+2866 
-2876 GAAGTATAAR
+2876 
-2886 PRSQLPRVPAGGGES
+2886 GGGES

-2911 LSRGKKEKVASQ
+2911 LSRGKKEKMASQ
-2923 PSIPSSLLRE
+2923 PSIPSSLLWE
-2933 EGPAAGRPHAPSE
+2933 EGPATGRPHAPSE

-2979 PRIVWMKD
+2979 PRILWMKD
-2987 KRSLQPDNA
+2987 KRSLQPDSA
-2996 LNVVSCKDGRQMLT
+2996 LNVISCKDGRQMLT
-3010 IAKVSRKDAG
+3010 ITKVSRKDAG
-3020 LYECAAANALGTAIS
+3020 LYECAAANTLGTAIS

-3082 DGEHEWK
+3082 EGEHEWK
-3089 IVSTGITD
+3089 IVSTGIAD

-3120 AGQGPYSSPSGK
+3120 AGQGPYSNPSGK

-3146 DIAVPVP
+3146 DIAVAVPLP

-3171 PAVGATPT
+3171 LATGAPP
-3179 TPPRKHK
+3179 TPPLHKHK

-3200 PPGVLQPPTPS
+3200 PPGVLQPPAPCE
-3211 KEGPQPDPELPP
+3211 EGPRPDPELPP
-3223 DITVCV
+3223 NITVCV
-3229 PPELMFTPPRTVAS
+3229 PPELMFTPPRTVTS

-3248 PAQGSPVP
+3248 PTQGSPAP
-3256 PTDMSPPPRAPS
+3256 PTDTSPPPQAPS
-3268 PSKISPVSPA
+3268 PSKFSPTSPVS
-3278 STTPVSAPTPSPT
+3278 TTPSSAPTLSPT
-3291 PNAAP
+3291 HNAAP
-3296 VRKMP
+3296 TRKMP

-3306 SFVSMPPTSS
+3306 SFVSMPPASPLAQESS
-3316 SPQEPPA
+3316 HP
-3323 TAPSSK
+3323 TPSSK
-3329 EPPAASGTPGVKDST
+3329 EPPAESGVPGAKDST

-3477 DNVIISGM
+3477 DNVVISGV

-3551 ELDPIETE
+3551 ELDPVETE

-3654 GQPPGPQ
+3654 SQPPGMQ

>member
-1 MSLSLLLPLW
+1 MHRAQGRGGTS
-11 KRSFP
+11 RAGG
-16 LLQETKL
+16 E
-23 RLSLQV
+23 
-29 TVMPPALALPP
+29 
-40 PRAAWALLSCPWSRW
+40 PRAA
-55 VCKGQHQPGLL
+55 
-66 PPCSL
+66 
-71 TPCSPPPSPDSETGE
+71 PPSPGIPPKRAKVTAEPGAPEEGPARPAAPFFARKLKNAAIGTGCDIRLRVVAVGNPRPSLRWYRNEELLAPRGEEYGTLWIRDSKKEDAGVYTCIAENERGEAMTSAVLAIIDMEDSETGE

-144 QTVVEKETDASFPA
+144 QTVVEKETDASLPA

-174 PRQANAPAPRSAE
+174 PRQANAPAPRGAE

-245 RRDDLHSGPVSPKPG
+245 RRDDPHSGPVSPKPG
-260 AEPPR
+260 AEAPR

-281 PSPRASPCL
+281 PSPRAGPCL
-290 LPPTSA
+290 PPPAGT
-296 ASQPASRGPGVPSF
+296 ASQPVARGSGVPSF
-310 TPVTP
+310 TPVTL

-326 DTVPEEYEEKIKKP
+326 DIVPEEYEEKIKKP

-355 QTPMSDASGRV
+355 QTPMSDTSGRI

-374 VRTGSKIFERLQYF
+374 VRAGSKIFERLQYF

-394 LEQADSPFPAHPWLP
+394 LEQADSPFPAHSCLP

-418 PDYGSRRAGTL
+418 PGSGSRRASML

-466 KFASRVYTI
+466 KFAGRVYAI

-513 AAGEPATPRAPRTL
+513 AASEPAAPRAARTP
-527 SSQGAGGRKPLLPKT
+527 SSQGAGGRKALPPKT

-562 VGPDGEPEPGG
+562 VGPDGELESGA

-580 ARGGTVA
+580 AWGGVVP

-592 VEDAGARKGPQQ
+592 VEDAGARKGLQQ

-632 GPAEGSTCPD
+632 GPAEGSPCPD
-642 GGPAGGARAPGAV
+642 GGPAGGARAPGVV

-660 SRLAVPHGL
+660 ARLAVPHGL

-688 MEQEARLERSWAGQ
+688 MEQEARLERSSAGQ
-702 HGTGREVE
+702 HSVGREVE

-763 EAPVFEIPIQDM
+763 EAPIFEIPIQDM

-815 AEGERHTLLVRS
+815 VEGERHTLLVRS

-853 SVRPGAAAAPGQGQP
+853 SVRP
-868 GARRRGAGKGPG
+868 
-880 SPRPRGGPSPALLA
+880 
-894 QPRGPGGAGAGRA
+894 
-907 QRAGGPAGWRR
+907 
-918 ARHRRTGP
+918 
-926 GSGSGG
+926 
-932 SAVRPGPAQPGA
+932 
-944 ARLGSARLGAGAA
+944 
-957 GAAPPG
+957 
-963 WERGLLRK
+963 
-971 SHLSPAV
+971 
-978 ALRDIASPYRPVEC
+978 
-992 FSPPPPARPRTPSLL
+992 
-1007 AAAELGCAVGW
+1007 
-1018 ASPGTPGVQ
+1018 
-1027 GGGEGCPEP
+1027 
-1036 PAQLWLLP
+1036 
-1044 APYPASPVVA
+1044 A

-1085 FPESSTPQHR
+1085 FPESGTPQHR

-1108 AHGSPESTFKAAP
+1108 ARGSPESTFKAAP

-1169 EEVEGARGLFT
+1169 EEAEGARGLFT

-1362 NVRIQRDR
+1362 NVRIQRDG

-1388 VVTARNAHGHVECS
+1388 AVTARNAHGHVECS

-1493 QYKDV
+1493 QYKDI

-1560 KPKWLDTAIDPN
+1560 KPRWLDTAIDPN

-1587 WLVLVAGVRD
+1587 WLVLAAGVRD

-1619 PKTNSKPSPP
+1619 PKTNSKPCPP

-1665 TVTINHVEATV
+1665 TITINHVEATV

-1682 QVLGEQEGTCEVT
+1682 QVLGEQEGTCEVV
-1695 MPDDDQHCLRLLHV
+1695 MPDDDQHCLRLLRV
-1709 GRGAAGPLA
+1709 GRGAAGPLT

-1827 VVRAAQPAADATME
+1827 VVRAAQPAADAAME
-1841 EEALHKARRLTDY
+1841 EDALHKARRLTDY

-1926 VMELCAKEELLDR
+1926 VMELCAEEELLDR

-1962 CYLHQHSV
+1962 CYLHQHSI

-2172 SSSDSDDLDELPCI
+2172 SSSDSDDLDELPFI

-2208 EAIGPSEGPR
+2208 EAMGPSEGPQ
-2218 LEGVAPGDV
+2218 LEGVTPGDV
-2227 SAMDW
+2227 SAMEW
-2232 QSQGAGKPGVALGKR
+2232 QSQGTGKPGVALGKR
-2247 PRGAGPRRPCVEAEA
+2247 PRGAGPRRPCAEVEA

-2308 SALLLHQPP
+2308 SALLLHQPQ
-2317 GTEEGAEAGREPCR
+2317 GAEEGAEVGRDPRR

-2345 GAWGEDDHAQRLELM
+2345 GTWGEDDHAQRLELM

-2366 GGPGDGKV
+2366 GSSGDGKV

-2401 PAPAVPRLVRAA
+2401 PAVPRLVRAA
-2413 SSEATSLR
+2413 SSEATSPR

-2475 DTRPP
+2475 DARPP
-2480 VSPDAPSPP
+2480 APLDAPGPP
-2489 TPPVVETAIPR
+2489 TPPVVEIAVPR
-2500 APAAKAALGKRR
+2500 APTAKVALGRR
-2512 VPEERGQPRAST
+2512 RIPEERSQPGASM
-2524 ATTTTGKKPTAG
+2524 ATTTMGKKPMAR

-2541 TPTKAA
+2541 MPTKAT

-2561 PPQPL
+2561 APQPPV
-2566 APGTQAPKT
+2566 PGGQASKT

-2586 AVRGGEPATEEASR
+2586 AVQGGEPATEEPPR
-2600 PPPAT
+2600 PLPAT
-2605 PAEPPA
+2605 PTEPRTPA
-2611 PAPAPASRRE
+2611 PAPALRRE
-2621 VQPAGSA
+2621 VKPTGSS

-2670 LAGPPARDEG
+2670 LASLPAPDEG

-2718 GFLRRMSVLLR
+2718 GFLRRMSVLLK

-2746 ETPSSGRRFSWSL
+2746 ETPSSRRRFSWSL

-2776 PGAGGESESPAVAMR
+2776 PGGGGESESPVVAVR

-2826 EGESLRPGP
+2826 EGESLQPGP
-2835 PPAPAPSSESLCS
+2835 PPAPAPSSESLRS
-2848 ESSARSSASAK
+2848 EGSTRSSASTK
-2859 GERRGGL
+2859 
-2866 PPAPGGPAAM
+2866 
-2876 GAAGTATAAR
+2876 
-2886 PRSQLPRVPAGGGES
+2886 GGGES

-2911 LSRGKKEKVASQ
+2911 LSRGKKEKMASQ

-2933 EGPAAGRPHAPSE
+2933 EGPTTGRPHAPSE

-2979 PRIVWMKD
+2979 PRILWMKD
-2987 KRSLQPDNA
+2987 KRSLQPDSA
-2996 LNVVSCKDGRQMLT
+2996 LNVISCKDGRQMLT
-3010 IAKVSRKDAG
+3010 ITKVSRKDAG
-3020 LYECAAANALGTAIS
+3020 LYECAAANTLGTAIS

-3082 DGEHEWK
+3082 EGEHEWK
-3089 IVSTGITD
+3089 IVSTGIAD

-3107 GSAAK
+3107 GSTAK

-3120 AGQGPYSSPSGK
+3120 AGQGPYSNPSGK

-3165 VGQLEP
+3165 MGQLEP
-3171 PAVGATPT
+3171 LATG
-3179 TPPRKHK
+3179 TPPTLPLHKHK
-3186 GVVQKADGAAQADV
+3186 GVVQKADGAVQKADGAAQADV
-3200 PPGVLQPPTPS
+3200 PPGVLQPPAPCD
-3211 KEGPQPDPELPP
+3211 EGPRPDPELPP
-3223 DITVCV
+3223 DITVCM
-3229 PPELMFTPPRTVAS
+3229 PPELMFTPPRTVTS

-3248 PAQGSPVP
+3248 PTQVSPTP
-3256 PTDMSPPPRAPS
+3256 PTDTSPPPQAPS
-3268 PSKISPVSPA
+3268 PSKLSPTSPVS
-3278 STTPVSAPTPSPT
+3278 TTPSSAPTPSPT
-3291 PNAAP
+3291 PNTAP
-3296 VRKMP
+3296 TRKMP

-3306 SFVSMPPTSS
+3306 SFVSMPPASPLAQESS
-3316 SPQEPPA
+3316 HP
-3323 TAPSSK
+3323 TPSSK
-3329 EPPAASGTPGVKDST
+3329 EPPAESGVPGAKDST

-3477 DNVIISGM
+3477 DNIVISGV

-3624 NRLKEFLV
+3624 SRLKEFLV

-3654 GQPPGPQ
+3654 GQPPGLQ

>member
-1 MSLSLLLPLW
+1 MHRAQG
-11 KRSFP
+11 RSGTSRAGG
-16 LLQETKL
+16 E
-23 RLSLQV
+23 
-29 TVMPPALALPP
+29 
-40 PRAAWALLSCPWSRW
+40 PRAA
-55 VCKGQHQPGLL
+55 
-66 PPCSL
+66 
-71 TPCSPPPSPDSETGE
+71 PPSPGIPPKRAKVTAEPGPPQEGSARLAAPCFVRKLKNAAIGTGCDIRLRVVVAGSPRPSLRWYRNEEQLAQGGEEYGTLWIRDSKKEDAGVYTCVAENEQGEAMTSAVLAIIDMEDSETGE
-86 DEPSDPQVTQR
+86 DESSDPQVTQR
-97 SELQDE
+97 SDLQDE

-144 QTVVEKETDASFPA
+144 QTVVEKETDASLSA

-164 PAAWQQPQGT
+164 PAAWPQPQGT
-174 PRQANAPAPRSAE
+174 PRQANTPAPRGAE

-245 RRDDLHSGPVSPKPG
+245 RRDDLHRGPVSPKPG

-276 PILRS
+276 PIVRS
-281 PSPRASPCL
+281 PSPRAGTCL
-290 LPPTSA
+290 QPPTGIV
-296 ASQPASRGPGVPSF
+296 SQPAARGPGVPSF

-321 PAEYQ
+321 PVEYQ
-326 DTVPEEYEEKIKKP
+326 DVVPEEYEEKIKKP

-355 QTPMSDASGRV
+355 QTPMSDTSGRI

-374 VRTGSKIFERLQYF
+374 VRAGSRIFERLQYF
-388 EERRRS
+388 EERQRS
-394 LEQADSPFPAHPWLP
+394 LEQDSPFPARSNLP

-418 PDYGSRRAGTL
+418 PGTGSRRASTP
-429 GGSREDVREGGR
+429 GGSREDLREGGR
-441 WEPGGTAACR
+441 WEPGSTAACR

-466 KFASRVYTI
+466 KFANRVYAI

-513 AAGEPATPRAPRTL
+513 ATSEPPAPRAPRTS
-527 SSQGAGGRKPLLPKT
+527 SSQGAGGRKALPPKT
-542 FPPAES
+542 CPPAES
-548 THVIQHLALSSVAL
+548 THVIQHLALSSVVL
-562 VGPDGEPEPGG
+562 VGPDGEPLPGG
-573 QRGRKAP
+573 QRGKRAP
-580 ARGGTVA
+580 LGGGGVA
-587 GQPTE
+587 GLPSSA
-592 VEDAGARKGPQQ
+592 EDAGARRSLQQ
-604 EGTGEVK
+604 EGIGEVK
-611 KKEQWPLAQATPQG
+611 KKEQWPLAQASPQG
-625 RVALSQA
+625 RVPLSQA
-632 GPAEGSTCPD
+632 GPAEGSPYPD
-642 GGPAGGARAPGAV
+642 GGPARGPGAV
-655 SEALA
+655 SETLA
-660 SRLAVPHGL
+660 ARLAVPHGL
-669 YRRPEAPA
+669 YRRPETPT

-702 HGTGREVE
+702 HGVGREVE
-710 RRQTKVSEKKESGR
+710 RRQMKVSEKKESGR

-763 EAPVFEIPIQDM
+763 EAPIFEIPIQDM
-775 AVAVGAEVLLK
+775 TVVVGAEVLLK

-794 PEVSWRKDG
+794 PEVSWRKD
-803 VPLRSSTTRPIK
+803 
-815 AEGERHTLLVRS
+815 
-827 ARVADAGLYTVTAA
+827 DA
-841 NEVGATCCSAIL
+841 SL
-853 SVRPGAAAAPGQGQP
+853 SF
-868 GARRRGAGKGPG
+868 
-880 SPRPRGGPSPALLA
+880 S
-894 QPRGPGGAGAGRA
+894 
-907 QRAGGPAGWRR
+907 
-918 ARHRRTGP
+918 
-926 GSGSGG
+926 
-932 SAVRPGPAQPGA
+932 
-944 ARLGSARLGAGAA
+944 
-957 GAAPPG
+957 
-963 WERGLLRK
+963 
-971 SHLSPAV
+971 LS
-978 ALRDIASPYRPVEC
+978 L
-992 FSPPPPARPRTPSLL
+992 PPP
-1007 AAAELGCAVGW
+1007 
-1018 ASPGTPGVQ
+1018 
-1027 GGGEGCPEP
+1027 
-1036 PAQLWLLP
+1036 
-1044 APYPASPVVA
+1044 
-1054 PAVERHGN
+1054 
-1062 LAPPLGQAS
+1062 
-1071 PITSDEEYLSPLEE
+1071 
-1085 FPESSTPQHR
+1085 
-1095 PAMKLQP
+1095 
-1102 RAEHGA
+1102 RA
-1108 AHGSPESTFKAAP
+1108 
-1121 TFEVSL
+1121 
-1127 SDQSVL
+1127 
-1133 EGQDVSMSVR
+1133 
-1143 VRGEPKPIIY
+1143 
-1153 WLRNRQ
+1153 
-1159 PVKYGRRHHA
+1159 
-1169 EEVEGARGLFT
+1169 
-1180 LHILAAERTDTGFYT
+1180 
-1195 CKAVNEYGTKQCE
+1195 
-1208 AKLEVRAR
+1208 AR

-1230 VVVGAGEL
+1230 LVVGAGEL
-1238 ALFECLVAGPPDM
+1238 AVFECMVAGPPDM

-1329 VEGRTARFDCMI
+1329 VEGRTARFVCMI

-1347 VVTWTHFGQPVQEGE
+1347 TVTWTHFGLPVQEGE
-1362 NVRIQRDR
+1362 NVRIQQDG

-1388 VVTARNAHGHVECS
+1388 KATARNTHGHVECS

-1425 SIPEEPEQAETEAEC
+1425 SIPEEPEQVETEAEC

-1467 AGLPYPSITWFHNGS
+1467 AGMPYPSITWYHNGS

-1493 QYKDV
+1493 QYKDI

-1560 KPKWLDTAIDPN
+1560 KPKWLDAAIDPN
-1572 SVTYVVQMQVLGTTQ
+1572 SVTYVVQMQVLGTMQ
-1587 WLVLVAGVRD
+1587 WVVLVTGVQD
-1597 TTYTVHGLTKGAQY
+1597 TTYTVHRLTKGAQY

-1665 TVTINHVEATV
+1665 TITINHVEATV

-1682 QVLGEQEGTCEVT
+1682 QVLGELEGTCEMM
-1695 MPDDDQHCLRLLHV
+1695 MPDDDQHCLRLLRV
-1709 GRGAAGPLA
+1709 GRGAGGLLA
-1718 CEVSNRHGTARCTL
+1718 CEVSNRHGTAQCSLR
-1732 HLRLAEAPRFESIM
+1732 LRLAEAPRFESIM

-1827 VVRAAQPAADATME
+1827 LVRAAQPTADATME
-1841 EEALHKARRLTDY
+1841 EDALHKARRLTDY

-1866 SYLRRVTEKSSRLDF
+1866 SYLRRVTEKSTRLDF
-1881 AAKFVPGRTKA
+1881 AAKFIPGRTKA

-1926 VMELCAKEELLDR
+1926 VMELCSEEELLDR
-1939 MARKPSVC
+1939 MVRKPSVC

-1970 LHLDIKPENLLMADS
+1970 LHLDIKPENLLMADL
-1985 SSEQV
+1985 SSEQI
-1990 RICDFGNAQELTPEE
+1990 RICDFGNAQELTSEE

-2021 VNQSPV
+2021 VNQTPV

-2081 KGFVIKVLVNDRLR
+2081 KGFVIKVLVNDKLR

-2119 HLKLFLSRRKWQR
+2119 HLKLFISRRKWQR

-2172 SSSDSDDLDELPCI
+2172 SSSDSDDLDELPFI

-2208 EAIGPSEGPR
+2208 ETIGTSEG
-2218 LEGVAPGDV
+2218 LQTEGDA
-2227 SAMDW
+2227 SAMEW
-2232 QSQGAGKPGVALGKR
+2232 QSQGTGKPGVALGKR
-2247 PRGAGPRRPCVEAEA
+2247 PRGAGPRRPCAEVEA

-2299 ELKRGGSAD
+2299 ELKRGSSAD
-2308 SALLLHQPP
+2308 SALLLQQLS
-2317 GTEEGAEAGREPCR
+2317 GTEEGAEAARDPRR

-2345 GAWGEDDHAQRLELM
+2345 VVWGEDDHAQRLELM

-2366 GGPGDGKV
+2366 GSSGDSKV
-2374 SGLRGPLLETLGVG
+2374 SGLRGPLLETLGVS
-2388 PDKKVLRPTRLEP
+2388 PDKKASRSARLE
-2401 PAPAVPRLVRAA
+2401 APAVPRLVRAA
-2413 SSEATSLR
+2413 SSEATSPR
-2421 LLPAEHQLQKS
+2421 LLSTECRLQKS

-2454 IPVARLE
+2454 IPVACLE

-2475 DTRPP
+2475 DARPT
-2480 VSPDAPSPP
+2480 VSPDTPSTP
-2489 TPPVVETAIPR
+2489 TPPPVEITAPQ
-2500 APAAKAALGKRR
+2500 ASPAKAASGRR
-2512 VPEERGQPRAST
+2512 RIPEEHGPPGASK
-2524 ATTTTGKKPTAG
+2524 AATTTGKKPMDK

-2541 TPTKAA
+2541 TSTKAA
-2547 GASGEGAA
+2547 GASGEGAV
-2555 RTGAPA
+2555 RTGAPT
-2561 PPQPL
+2561 PPKPTTSVPQ
-2566 APGTQAPKT
+2566 THIK
-2575 SSYAKV
+2575 SSYAKM

-2586 AVRGGEPATEEASR
+2586 AIQGEEPATEEL
-2600 PPPAT
+2600 PPAT
-2605 PAEPPA
+2605 NEPPPNIKETP
-2611 PAPAPASRRE
+2611 PASPAKPPMPAPASRRE
-2621 VQPAGSA
+2621 VKPTGSS
-2628 SSLLIQDI
+2628 SSLVIQDI

-2648 GRESSLSR
+2648 GRESSLTR

-2670 LAGPPARDEG
+2670 LAGPPVSDEG

-2703 KSKSVQDLHEVEKDR
+2703 KSKSVQDLHEVEKDG
-2718 GFLRRMSVLLR
+2718 GFFRRMSILLK
-2729 RTPPAERKKSR
+2729 RTPPAERKKSM
-2740 GEDGGS
+2740 GEAGGS
-2746 ETPSSGRRFSWSL
+2746 ETPSAGRRFSWSMAL
-2759 ALGGSK
+2759 ASSR

-2776 PGAGGESESPAVAMR
+2776 PGGGGESESPAVAVR

-2796 TVERVSAR
+2796 TMERVSAR
-2804 LRSLSDER
+2804 LRSVSDER
-2812 PEGEGPGELRRASS
+2812 PEGEGSRELRRTSS

-2835 PPAPAPSSESLCS
+2835 VPAPAPSSESLRS
-2848 ESSARSSASAK
+2848 EASTGSSASAK
-2859 GERRGGL
+2859 GGGD
-2866 PPAPGGPAAM
+2866 
-2876 GAAGTATAAR
+2876 
-2886 PRSQLPRVPAGGGES
+2886 S

-2911 LSRGKKEKVASQ
+2911 LSRGKKEKTASQ

-2933 EGPAAGRPHAPSE
+2933 EGLAAGRPHTPSE
-2946 SDFPPVFH
+2946 SDFPPIFH

-2979 PRIVWMKD
+2979 PRILWMKD
-2987 KRSLQPDNA
+2987 KRSLQPDSG

-3020 LYECAAANALGTAIS
+3020 LYECAAANILGTAIS

-3107 GSAAK
+3107 GSTAK

-3120 AGQGPYSSPSGK
+3120 AGQGPYSNPSVK

-3146 DIAVPVP
+3146 DVAVPIP
-3153 EKVASSRSTQTP
+3153 EKMASSRSTQTP
-3165 VGQLEP
+3165 EEQLEP
-3171 PAVGATPT
+3171 VAARTPPT

-3186 GVVQKADGAAQADV
+3186 GVVQKAAGAEQESV
-3200 PPGVLQPPTPS
+3200 PTGVLPS
-3211 KEGPQPDPELPP
+3211 PAPQEEGMRSDPELPP
-3223 DITVCV
+3223 NITVYV
-3229 PPELMFTPPRTVAS
+3229 PPELMFTPPRTAAS
-3243 PHTDT
+3243 PQTDS
-3248 PAQGSPVP
+3248 PAQGSPAP
-3256 PTDMSPPPRAPS
+3256 STDTSPLPQAPS
-3268 PSKISPVSPA
+3268 PSKSPTISPVS
-3278 STTPVSAPTPSPT
+3278 TTPSSAPTPSPT
-3291 PNAAP
+3291 PNTTPA
-3296 VRKMP
+3296 RKMP

-3306 SFVSMPPTSS
+3306 SFISMPPTS
-3316 SPQEPPA
+3316 PPA
-3323 TAPSSK
+3323 LEPTTTPPSSK
-3329 EPPAASGTPGVKDST
+3329 EPPAASGVPGAKDST

-3440 VDRFRYSEDDVVSY
+3440 VDRFRYSEDDVVTY

-3463 YLHSRRIVHLDIKP
+3463 YLHGRRIVHLDIKP
-3477 DNVIISGM
+3477 DNIIVSGT

-3497 TYNPLVLRQLGRRV
+3497 TYNPLVLRQLGRRA

-3536 GVLTYIM
+3536 GVLAYIM

-3551 ELDPIETE
+3551 EVDPIETE

-3566 FDAFKLYPNVSQS
+3566 FDAFKLYPNVSQT

-3586 VLAVHPWSRP
+3586 VLTVHPWSRP

-3632 EHQRRRG
+3632 DHQRRRG

>member
-1 MSLSLLLPLW
+1 MHRAQGRGGTGRASGEPRVAPPSPGIPPKRAKVTADPGVPEEGPARLAAPCFVRKLKNAAIGTGCDIRLRVVAVGNPRPSLRWYRNNELLAPRGEEYGTLW
-11 KRSFP
+11 IRDSKKEDAGVYTCIAENERGEAMTSAVLAIIDMEATGP
-16 LLQETKL
+16 HH
-23 RLSLQV
+23 RLSG
-29 TVMPPALALPP
+29 
-40 PRAAWALLSCPWSRW
+40 AAEGRTE
-55 VCKGQHQPGLL
+55 QPGLPKVQGEYCPAPGA
-66 PPCSL
+66 PPGERGPRREQAGVPPGLSRCDRASGALQKHEEDLGEEAFPEDWPLASL
-71 TPCSPPPSPDSETGE
+71 WALHACEVFRSCRKQSYDSETGE

-144 QTVVEKETDASFPA
+144 QTVVEKETDASLPA

-174 PRQANAPAPRSAE
+174 PRQANAPAPCGAE

-238 SIPQGGY
+238 SMPQGGY
-245 RRDDLHSGPVSPKPG
+245 RRDDSHSGPVSPKPG

-265 SPAALPLTAKP
+265 SPAALPLTTKP

-281 PSPRASPCL
+281 PSPRAGPCL
-290 LPPTSA
+290 LLPTGA
-296 ASQPASRGPGVPSF
+296 VSQPAARSPGVPSF

-315 RKKSSV
+315 RKKSAV

-374 VRTGSKIFERLQYF
+374 VRAGSKIFERLQYF
-388 EERRRS
+388 EDRRRS
-394 LEQADSPFPAHPWLP
+394 LEQGDSPFPTHPCLP

-418 PDYGSRRAGTL
+418 PGSGSRRTSML
-429 GGSREDVREGGR
+429 GGSREDVREGGH
-441 WEPGGTAACR
+441 WEPGSTAASR

-466 KFASRVYTI
+466 KFASRVYAI

-506 PPAPSPP
+506 PPAPLPP
-513 AAGEPATPRAPRTL
+513 AAAEPAAHHAPRTP
-527 SSQGAGGRKPLLPKT
+527 SSQGTGGRKALPPKT

-548 THVIQHLALSSVAL
+548 MHVIQHLALSSVTL
-562 VGPDGEPEPGG
+562 VGPDGELEPGG
-573 QRGRKAP
+573 LRGKKAP
-580 ARGGTVA
+580 VRGGA
-587 GQPTE
+587 AASQPTE
-592 VEDAGARKGPQQ
+592 VEDVTTRKGLQQ

-625 RVALSQA
+625 WVTLPQA
-632 GPAEGSTCPD
+632 GPTEGSPCPD
-642 GGPAGGARAPGAV
+642 GSPAGGARAPGAV

-660 SRLAVPHGL
+660 TRLTVPHGL
-669 YRRPEAPA
+669 YRRPEAPT

-702 HGTGREVE
+702 HGVGREVE
-710 RRQTKVSEKKESGR
+710 RRQTKVLEKKESGR
-724 MAQEGRSTR
+724 MAQEGRSMR

-763 EAPVFEIPIQDM
+763 EAPIFEIPIQDM
-775 AVAVGAEVLLK
+775 TVAVGAEVLLK

-827 ARVADAGLYTVTAA
+827 ARVADAGLYTVTAT

-853 SVRPGAAAAPGQGQP
+853 SVRP
-868 GARRRGAGKGPG
+868 
-880 SPRPRGGPSPALLA
+880 
-894 QPRGPGGAGAGRA
+894 
-907 QRAGGPAGWRR
+907 
-918 ARHRRTGP
+918 
-926 GSGSGG
+926 
-932 SAVRPGPAQPGA
+932 
-944 ARLGSARLGAGAA
+944 
-957 GAAPPG
+957 
-963 WERGLLRK
+963 
-971 SHLSPAV
+971 
-978 ALRDIASPYRPVEC
+978 
-992 FSPPPPARPRTPSLL
+992 
-1007 AAAELGCAVGW
+1007 
-1018 ASPGTPGVQ
+1018 
-1027 GGGEGCPEP
+1027 
-1036 PAQLWLLP
+1036 
-1044 APYPASPVVA
+1044 A

-1085 FPESSTPQHR
+1085 FPESGTPQHR

-1108 AHGSPESTFKAAP
+1108 ARGSPESTFKAAP

-1159 PVKYGRRHHA
+1159 PVKYGRRHHVEEA
-1169 EEVEGARGLFT
+1169 EGVRGLFT
-1180 LHILAAERTDTGFYT
+1180 LHILAAEHTDTGFYT

-1230 VVVGAGEL
+1230 MVVGAGEL
-1238 ALFECLVAGPPDM
+1238 VLFECLVAGPPDM

-1322 KLEDVDV
+1322 KLEDMDV

-1347 VVTWTHFGQPVQEGE
+1347 AVTWTHFGQPVQEGE
-1362 NVRIQRDR
+1362 NVRIQQDG

-1376 IVHVGSEDEGQY
+1376 IVHVSSEDEGRY
-1388 VVTARNAHGHVECS
+1388 MVTARNTHGHVECS
-1402 AELYVEEPRP
+1402 ADLYVEEPRP

-1498 HRLVFTAVSHAHAG
+1498 HRLVFTSVSHAHAG

-1597 TTYTVHGLTKGAQY
+1597 NTYIVHGLTKGAQY

-1665 TVTINHVEATV
+1665 TITINHVEATV

-1682 QVLGEQEGTCEVT
+1682 QVLGEPESMCEVM
-1695 MPDDDQHCLRLLHV
+1695 MPDDDQHCLRLLRV
-1709 GRGAAGPLA
+1709 GRGAAGPLT

-1732 HLRLAEAPRFESIM
+1732 RLRLAEAPRFESIM
-1746 EDIDAQEGETP
+1746 EDIDTQEGETP

-1827 VVRAAQPAADATME
+1827 VVQAARPAADAAME

-1892 KQSARRELH
+1892 KQSAQRELH

-1918 EKKNAVIM
+1918 EKKNAIIM

-1962 CYLHQHSV
+1962 CYLHQHRV

-1985 SSEQV
+1985 TSEQV

-2141 VLRPIPELLEDTSNH
+2141 VLRPIPELLQDTSNH

-2172 SSSDSDDLDELPCI
+2172 SSSDSDDLDELPFI

-2218 LEGVAPGDV
+2218 MEGVMSGDV
-2227 SAMDW
+2227 SAMEW
-2232 QSQGAGKPGVALGKR
+2232 QSQGTGKPGVALGKR
-2247 PRGAGPRRPCVEAEA
+2247 SRGTGPRRPCVEMEA

-2287 SSLESPGSARRG
+2287 SSLESPGSTRRG

-2308 SALLLHQPP
+2308 SALLPHQPP
-2317 GTEEGAEAGREPCR
+2317 GTQEGAEVSQDSRR

-2366 GGPGDGKV
+2366 GSSGDGKV

-2388 PDKKVLRPTRLEP
+2388 PDKKVPRPTRLEP
-2401 PAPAVPRLVRAA
+2401 PAVPRLVRAA

-2421 LLPAEHQLQKS
+2421 HLPAERQLQKS

-2454 IPVARLE
+2454 IPLAHLE
-2461 AQRLKESPSLSALS
+2461 AQQLKESPSLSALS
-2475 DTRPP
+2475 DARPAA
-2480 VSPDAPSPP
+2480 SPDAPSPL
-2489 TPPVVETAIPR
+2489 TPPTADITVPR
-2500 APAAKAALGKRR
+2500 PALAKAALGRR
-2512 VPEERGQPRAST
+2512 HVPEQCGQPRAST
-2524 ATTTTGKKPTAG
+2524 ATTTMGKKPMAR

-2541 TPTKAA
+2541 KPTKAA
-2547 GASGEGAA
+2547 GASGERAS
-2555 RTGAPA
+2555 RTGAPVPLQPPA
-2561 PPQPL
+2561 PS
-2566 APGTQAPKT
+2566 TQAVKM

-2586 AVRGGEPATEEASR
+2586 AIQGGEPAAEESSQ
-2600 PPPAT
+2600 PTLAT
-2605 PAEPPA
+2605 PVEPPA
-2611 PAPAPASRRE
+2611 PAPTPASRRE
-2621 VQPAGSA
+2621 AKPAGSS

-2670 LAGPPARDEG
+2670 LASPLVPDEG
-2680 IYRPTPAGVP
+2680 IYRPIPAGVP
-2690 LELRRDRPTGLAA
+2690 LELRRDKPTGLAA

-2718 GFLRRMSVLLR
+2718 GFLRRMSLLLK

-2759 ALGGSK
+2759 ALGSSK

-2776 PGAGGESESPAVAMR
+2776 PGGGGESESPAVAMR

-2812 PEGEGPGELRRASS
+2812 PEGEGPGELRRANS
-2826 EGESLRPGP
+2826 EGESLRPAP
-2835 PPAPAPSSESLCS
+2835 PPAPAPSSESLRS
-2848 ESSARSSASAK
+2848 EGSIGSSASTK
-2859 GERRGGL
+2859 
-2866 PPAPGGPAAM
+2866 
-2876 GAAGTATAAR
+2876 
-2886 PRSQLPRVPAGGGES
+2886 GGGES

-2911 LSRGKKEKVASQ
+2911 LSRSKKEKVASQ
-2923 PSIPSSLLRE
+2923 PSIPTSLLQE
-2933 EGPAAGRPHAPSE
+2933 EGPAAGRLRAPSE

-2979 PRIVWMKD
+2979 PRILWMKD
-2987 KRSLQPDNA
+2987 KRSLQPDNV
-2996 LNVVSCKDGRQMLT
+2996 LNIISCKDGRQMLT

-3020 LYECAAANALGTAIS
+3020 LYECAAANILGTAIS

-3089 IVSTGITD
+3089 IVSTGIAD

-3107 GSAAK
+3107 GSTAK

-3120 AGQGPYSSPSGK
+3120 AGQGPYSTPSGK

-3146 DIAVPVP
+3146 DTAVPTAVP

-3165 VGQLEP
+3165 VVQLEP
-3171 PAVGATPT
+3171 PAAGAPTT
-3179 TPPRKHK
+3179 TPPHK
-3186 GVVQKADGAAQADV
+3186 QKGAVQKADGAAEADV
-3200 PPGVLQPPTPS
+3200 PLGALQPSAPCE
-3211 KEGPQPDPELPP
+3211 EGPQSDPELPP
-3223 DITVCV
+3223 NITVCV

-3248 PAQGSPVP
+3248 PTQGSSTP
-3256 PTDMSPPPRAPS
+3256 PMDTAPLPQALS
-3268 PSKISPVSPA
+3268 PSKVPPVSPVS
-3278 STTPVSAPTPSPT
+3278 TTPSSAPTPSPT

-3296 VRKMP
+3296 ARKMP

-3306 SFVSMPPTSS
+3306 SFVSMPPAS
-3316 SPQEPPA
+3316 PPA
-3323 TAPSSK
+3323 QELPPTTPTSK
-3329 EPPAASGTPGVKDST
+3329 ESPAESRVPGTKDST

-3477 DNVIISGM
+3477 DNIVISGM

-3596 TVKDCFANAW
+3596 TVKDCFANTW

>member
-1 MSLSLLLPLW
+1 
-11 KRSFP
+11 
-16 LLQETKL
+16 
-23 RLSLQV
+23 
-29 TVMPPALALPP
+29 A
-40 PRAAWALLSCPWSRW
+40 
-55 VCKGQHQPGLL
+55 
-66 PPCSL
+66 
-71 TPCSPPPSPDSETGE
+71 PPSPGIPPKRAKVTAEPGPPEEGSARLAAPSFVRKLKNAAIGTGCDIRLRVVVVGNPRPSLRWYRNQEQLAQGEEEYGTLWIRDSKKEDAGVYTCVAENEQGEAMTSAVLAIIDMEDSETGE
-86 DEPSDPQVTQR
+86 DESSDPQVTQR
-97 SELQDE
+97 SDLQDE

-115 LVDASMNTTPTSV
+115 LVDTSMNTTPTSV

-144 QTVVEKETDASFPA
+144 QTVVEKETDASLSA

-164 PAAWQQPQGT
+164 PAAWPQPQGT
-174 PRQANAPAPRSAE
+174 PRQANTPAPRGAE

-245 RRDDLHSGPVSPKPG
+245 RRDDLHRGPVSPKPG
-260 AEPPR
+260 AEPPK
-265 SPAALPLTAKP
+265 SPAAMPLTAKP
-276 PILRS
+276 PIVRS
-281 PSPRASPCL
+281 PSPRAGTCL
-290 LPPTSA
+290 QPPTGIG
-296 ASQPASRGPGVPSF
+296 SQPGARGPGVPSF

-321 PAEYQ
+321 PVEYQ
-326 DTVPEEYEEKIKKP
+326 DIVPEEYEEKIKKP

-350 QESRP
+350 QDSRP
-355 QTPMSDASGRV
+355 QTPMSDASGRI
-366 SVRASPKL
+366 SIRASPKL
-374 VRTGSKIFERLQYF
+374 VRAGSRIFERLQYF
-388 EERRRS
+388 EERQRS
-394 LEQADSPFPAHPWLP
+394 LEQDSSFPTHSNLP

-418 PDYGSRRAGTL
+418 PSTGLRRASTP
-429 GGSREDVREGGR
+429 GGSREDLQEGGR
-441 WEPGGTAACR
+441 WEPGSTAACR

-466 KFASRVYTI
+466 KFANRVYAI

-513 AAGEPATPRAPRTL
+513 ATSEPPAPHAPRTS
-527 SSQGAGGRKPLLPKT
+527 SSQGAVGG
-542 FPPAES
+542 
-548 THVIQHLALSSVAL
+548 
-562 VGPDGEPEPGG
+562 GG
-573 QRGRKAP
+573 A
-580 ARGGTVA
+580 A
-587 GQPTE
+587 GQPSS
-592 VEDAGARKGPQQ
+592 VEDAGARRGLQQ

-632 GPAEGSTCPD
+632 GAAEGIPYPD
-642 GGPAGGARAPGAV
+642 GGPARGPGALN
-655 SEALA
+655 EALA
-660 SRLAVPHGL
+660 ARLAVPHGL
-669 YRRPEAPA
+669 YRRPETPT

-702 HGTGREVE
+702 HGVGREVE
-710 RRQTKVSEKKESGR
+710 RRQMKVLEKKESGR

-763 EAPVFEIPIQDM
+763 EAPIFEIPIQDM
-775 AVAVGAEVLLK
+775 AVVVGAEVLLK

-853 SVRPGAAAAPGQGQP
+853 SVRPA
-868 GARRRGAGKGPG
+868 
-880 SPRPRGGPSPALLA
+880 
-894 QPRGPGGAGAGRA
+894 
-907 QRAGGPAGWRR
+907 
-918 ARHRRTGP
+918 
-926 GSGSGG
+926 
-932 SAVRPGPAQPGA
+932 
-944 ARLGSARLGAGAA
+944 
-957 GAAPPG
+957 
-963 WERGLLRK
+963 
-971 SHLSPAV
+971 PAV
-978 ALRDIASPYRPVEC
+978 A
-992 FSPPPPARPRTPSLL
+992 
-1007 AAAELGCAVGW
+1007 
-1018 ASPGTPGVQ
+1018 
-1027 GGGEGCPEP
+1027 
-1036 PAQLWLLP
+1036 
-1044 APYPASPVVA
+1044 
-1054 PAVERHGN
+1054 RHGN
-1062 LAPPLGQAS
+1062 LSPTVGQAS

-1085 FPESSTPQHR
+1085 FPESGTPQHR

-1102 RAEHGA
+1102 RSEHGA
-1108 AHGSPESTFKAAP
+1108 AHGSPETTFKAAP

-1133 EGQDVSMSVR
+1133 EGQDVSMSVC

-1159 PVKYGRRHHA
+1159 PVKYGRRHHV
-1169 EEVEGARGLFT
+1169 EEAEGARGLFT
-1180 LHILAAERTDTGFYT
+1180 LHILAAEHTDTGFYT

-1208 AKLEVRAR
+1208 AKLEVRAH

-1230 VVVGAGEL
+1230 LVVGAGEL
-1238 ALFECLVAGPPDM
+1238 AVFECMVAGPPDM

-1317 PLFTR
+1317 PIFTR

-1329 VEGRTARFDCMI
+1329 VEGRTARFVCMI

-1347 VVTWTHFGQPVQEGE
+1347 TVTWTHFGLPVQEGE
-1362 NVRIQRDR
+1362 NVRIQQDG

-1388 VVTARNAHGHVECS
+1388 KATARNTHGHVECS

-1425 SIPEEPEQAETEAEC
+1425 SIPEEPEQVETETEC

-1457 SKEAVLECQV
+1457 SKEAMLECQV
-1467 AGLPYPSITWFHNGS
+1467 AGMPYPSITWYHNGS

-1493 QYKDV
+1493 QYKDI

-1572 SVTYVVQMQVLGTTQ
+1572 SVTYVVQMQVLGTMQ
-1587 WLVLVAGVRD
+1587 WVVLVTGVRD
-1597 TTYTVHGLTKGAQY
+1597 TTYTVHRLTKGAQY

-1665 TVTINHVEATV
+1665 TITINHVEATV
-1676 TWKRGG
+1676 TWKSWCACRGE
-1682 QVLGEQEGTCEVT
+1682 QVLGELEGTCEMM

-1709 GRGAAGPLA
+1709 GRGAAGLLA
-1718 CEVSNRHGTARCTL
+1718 CEVSNRHGTAHCTL
-1732 HLRLAEAPRFESIM
+1732 RLRLAEAPRFESIM

-1827 VVRAAQPAADATME
+1827 VVRAAQPTADAAME
-1841 EEALHKARRLTDY
+1841 EDALHKARRLTDY

-1866 SYLRRVTEKSSRLDF
+1866 SYLRRVTEKSTHLDF
-1881 AAKFVPGRTKA
+1881 AAKFIPGRTKA

-1918 EKKNAVIM
+1918 EKKNAVIL
-1926 VMELCAKEELLDR
+1926 VMELCSEEELLDR
-1939 MARKPSVC
+1939 MVRKPSVC

-1970 LHLDIKPENLLMADS
+1970 LHLDIKPENLLMADL
-1985 SSEQV
+1985 SSEQI
-1990 RICDFGNAQELTPEE
+1990 RICDFGNAQELTSEE

-2021 VNQSPV
+2021 VNQTPV

-2081 KGFVIKVLVNDRLR
+2081 KGFVIKVLVNDKLR

-2119 HLKLFLSRRKWQR
+2119 HLKLFISRRKWQR

-2172 SSSDSDDLDELPCI
+2172 SSSDSDDLDELPFI

-2208 EAIGPSEGPR
+2208 ETIGTSEGLQP
-2218 LEGVAPGDV
+2218 EEDV
-2227 SAMDW
+2227 SAMEW
-2232 QSQGAGKPGVALGKR
+2232 QSQSTGKPGVALGKR
-2247 PRGAGPRRPCVEAEA
+2247 PRGAGPWRLCAEVEA

-2299 ELKRGGSAD
+2299 ELKRGSSAD
-2308 SALLLHQPP
+2308 SALLLQQLP
-2317 GTEEGAEAGREPCR
+2317 GTEEGTEAVRDPRR

-2345 GAWGEDDHAQRLELM
+2345 VVWGEDDHAQRLELM

-2366 GGPGDGKV
+2366 GSSGDSKV
-2374 SGLRGPLLETLGVG
+2374 SGLRGPLLETLGVS
-2388 PDKKVLRPTRLEP
+2388 PDKKVSRSARLE
-2401 PAPAVPRLVRAA
+2401 APAVPRLVRAA
-2413 SSEATSLR
+2413 SSEATSPR
-2421 LLPAEHQLQKS
+2421 LPSTECRLQKS

-2454 IPVARLE
+2454 IPVACLE

-2475 DTRPP
+2475 DPRPTAP
-2480 VSPDAPSPP
+2480 PDTSSTP
-2489 TPPVVETAIPR
+2489 TPPPAEITAPQ
-2500 APAAKAALGKRR
+2500 APPAKAASGRR
-2512 VPEERGQPRAST
+2512 RITEEHGLPGASKA
-2524 ATTTTGKKPTAG
+2524 ATTMGKKSMAR

-2555 RTGAPA
+2555 RTGAPT
-2561 PPQPL
+2561 PPPPTTPVPQIHI
-2566 APGTQAPKT
+2566 K
-2575 SSYAKV
+2575 SSYAKM

-2586 AVRGGEPATEEASR
+2586 GVQGGEPATEEPPKTTNE
-2600 PPPAT
+2600 PPPNIKET
-2605 PAEPPA
+2605 PPA
-2611 PAPAPASRRE
+2611 SPAKPPTPAPASRRE
-2621 VQPAGSA
+2621 VKPTGSS
-2628 SSLLIQDI
+2628 SSLVIQDI
-2636 DSEEVFEAKFKR
+2636 DSQEVFEAKFKR
-2648 GRESSLSR
+2648 GRESSLTR
-2656 GLKLLTRSRSEDRH
+2656 GLKFLTRSRSEDRH
-2670 LAGPPARDEG
+2670 LAGPPVSDEG

-2690 LELRRDRPTGLAA
+2690 LELCRERPTGLAA
-2703 KSKSVQDLHEVEKDR
+2703 KSKSVQDLHEVEKDG
-2718 GFLRRMSVLLR
+2718 GFFRRMSILLK
-2729 RTPPAERKKSR
+2729 RTPPAERKKST
-2740 GEDGGS
+2740 GEEGGS
-2746 ETPSSGRRFSWSL
+2746 ETPT
-2759 ALGGSK
+2759 
-2765 ERRDSESLKSE
+2765 E
-2776 PGAGGESESPAVAMR
+2776 PGGGGESESPAVAVR

-2796 TVERVSAR
+2796 TMERVSAR
-2804 LRSLSDER
+2804 LRSVSDER
-2812 PEGEGPGELRRASS
+2812 PEGEGPRELRRTSS

-2835 PPAPAPSSESLCS
+2835 APAPSSESLRS
-2848 ESSARSSASAK
+2848 EASTSSSAK
-2859 GERRGGL
+2859 GGGD
-2866 PPAPGGPAAM
+2866 
-2876 GAAGTATAAR
+2876 
-2886 PRSQLPRVPAGGGES
+2886 S

-2911 LSRGKKEKVASQ
+2911 LSRGKKEKMASQ
-2923 PSIPSSLLRE
+2923 PSIPASLLRE
-2933 EGPAAGRPHAPSE
+2933 EGLAAGRPHTPSE
-2946 SDFPPVFH
+2946 SDFPPIFH

-2979 PRIVWMKD
+2979 PRILWMKD
-2987 KRSLQPDNA
+2987 KRSLQPDSG

-3020 LYECAAANALGTAIS
+3020 LYECAAANVLGTAIS

-3107 GSAAK
+3107 GSTAK

-3120 AGQGPYSSPSGK
+3120 AGQGPYSNPSAK
-3132 VHLEAADAR
+3132 VHLEAAG
-3141 AAPAK
+3141 AP
-3146 DIAVPVP
+3146 
-3153 EKVASSRSTQTP
+3153 
-3165 VGQLEP
+3165 
-3171 PAVGATPT
+3171 PT
-3179 TPPRKHK
+3179 TPPRKHR
-3186 GVVQKADGAAQADV
+3186 GVVQKAAGAKQEGA
-3200 PPGVLQPPTPS
+3200 PPGVLPPPAPH
-3211 KEGPQPDPELPP
+3211 EGDVPPDPELPP
-3223 DITVCV
+3223 NITVYV
-3229 PPELMFTPPRTVAS
+3229 PPELTFSPPRTVAS

-3248 PAQGSPVP
+3248 PTRGSPTP
-3256 PTDMSPPPRAPS
+3256 PMDTSPPPQALS
-3268 PSKISPVSPA
+3268 PSKSPTVSPVS
-3278 STTPVSAPTPSPT
+3278 TTPSSAPTPSPT
-3291 PNAAP
+3291 PNTTPA
-3296 VRKMP
+3296 RKMP

-3306 SFVSMPPTSS
+3306 SFISMPPTSS
-3316 SPQEPPA
+3316 PVPEPTTTP
-3323 TAPSSK
+3323 PSSK
-3329 EPPAASGTPGVKDST
+3329 EPPAASGVPGAKDST

-3377 GKHFM
+3377 GKLFM

-3463 YLHSRRIVHLDIKP
+3463 YLHGRRIVHLDIKP
-3477 DNVIISGM
+3477 DNIIVSGT

-3497 TYNPLVLRQLGRRV
+3497 TYNPLVLRQLGRRA

-3536 GVLTYIM
+3536 GVLAYIM

-3566 FDAFKLYPNVSQS
+3566 FDAFKLYPNVSQT

-3586 VLAVHPWSRP
+3586 VLTVHPWSRP

-3632 EHQRRRG
+3632 DHQRRRS

-3654 GQPPGPQ
+3654 G

>member
-1 MSLSLLLPLW
+1 MH
-11 KRSFP
+11 RA
-16 LLQETKL
+16 QERDSTSK
-23 RLSLQV
+23 
-29 TVMPPALALPP
+29 AGGE
-40 PRAAWALLSCPWSRW
+40 PRVA
-55 VCKGQHQPGLL
+55 
-66 PPCSL
+66 
-71 TPCSPPPSPDSETGE
+71 PPSPGIPPKRAKVTAEPGAPEEGPARPAAPFFARKLKNAAIGTGCDIRLRVVAVGNPRPSLRWYRNEELLTPHEEEYGTLWIRDSKKEDAGVYTCIAENERGEAMTSAVLAIIDMEDSETGE

-97 SELQDE
+97 SEFQDE

-144 QTVVEKETDASFPA
+144 QTVVEKETDASLPA

-174 PRQANAPAPRSAE
+174 PRQANAPAPRGTE

-245 RRDDLHSGPVSPKPG
+245 RRDDLNSGPASPKPG

-265 SPAALPLTAKP
+265 SPAALPLTTKP

-281 PSPRASPCL
+281 PSPRTGSC
-290 LPPTSA
+290 LPPTMGA
-296 ASQPASRGPGVPSF
+296 TSQPAVRGPGVPSF

-326 DTVPEEYEEKIKKP
+326 DTVPEEYEEKIKRP

-350 QESRP
+350 QDSRP
-355 QTPMSDASGRV
+355 QTPMSDASGRI

-374 VRTGSKIFERLQYF
+374 VRAGSKIFERLQFF

-394 LEQADSPFPAHPWLP
+394 LEQADSPFTAHPCLP

-418 PDYGSRRAGTL
+418 PISGLRRASTP
-429 GGSREDVREGGR
+429 GGSREDVREGDH
-441 WEPGGTAACR
+441 WEPGSTAACR

-466 KFASRVYTI
+466 KFAGRVYAI

-497 SQELCKAGL
+497 SQELCKPGL

-513 AAGEPATPRAPRTL
+513 VSGEPAAPRPPRTP
-527 SSQGAGGRKPLLPKT
+527 SSQGAGGRKALPPKT
-542 FPPAES
+542 SPVES
-548 THVIQHLALSSVAL
+548 MHVIQHLALSSVAL

-573 QRGRKAP
+573 QHGRKALV
-580 ARGGTVA
+580 RGGTVA
-587 GQPTE
+587 TQPAT
-592 VEDAGARKGPQQ
+592 VEDAGTRKGPQQ
-604 EGTGEVK
+604 GGTGEVK
-611 KKEQWPLAQATPQG
+611 KKEQLPLSQATPQG
-625 RVALSQA
+625 RAALLQA
-632 GPAEGSTCPD
+632 GPTEGSPCLD
-642 GGPAGGARAPGAV
+642 GGLTSGARVPGAV

-669 YRRPEAPA
+669 YRRPEAPT

-688 MEQEARLERSWAGQ
+688 LEQEARLERSWAGQ
-702 HGTGREVE
+702 HSMGREVE
-710 RRQTKVSEKKESGR
+710 RRQMKVSEKKESGR
-724 MAQEGRSTR
+724 TAQEGRSTR
-733 SKGKGRR
+733 SKAKGRR

-763 EAPVFEIPIQDM
+763 EAPIFEIPIQDM

-794 PEVSWRKDG
+794 PDVSWRKDG

-853 SVRPGAAAAPGQGQP
+853 SVRP
-868 GARRRGAGKGPG
+868 
-880 SPRPRGGPSPALLA
+880 
-894 QPRGPGGAGAGRA
+894 
-907 QRAGGPAGWRR
+907 
-918 ARHRRTGP
+918 
-926 GSGSGG
+926 
-932 SAVRPGPAQPGA
+932 
-944 ARLGSARLGAGAA
+944 
-957 GAAPPG
+957 
-963 WERGLLRK
+963 
-971 SHLSPAV
+971 
-978 ALRDIASPYRPVEC
+978 
-992 FSPPPPARPRTPSLL
+992 
-1007 AAAELGCAVGW
+1007 
-1018 ASPGTPGVQ
+1018 
-1027 GGGEGCPEP
+1027 
-1036 PAQLWLLP
+1036 
-1044 APYPASPVVA
+1044 A

-1062 LAPPLGQAS
+1062 LASPLGQAS

-1159 PVKYGRRHHA
+1159 PVKYGRRHHT
-1169 EEVEGARGLFT
+1169 EEAEGARGLYT

-1322 KLEDVDV
+1322 KLEEVDV

-1347 VVTWTHFGQPVQEGE
+1347 TVIWTHFGQPVQEGE
-1362 NVRIQRDR
+1362 NVRIQQDG

-1376 IVHVGSEDEGQY
+1376 IVHVSSEDEGRY
-1388 VVTARNAHGHVECS
+1388 TVTARNAHGHVECS

-1425 SIPEEPEQAETEAEC
+1425 SIPEEPEQVETEAEC

-1445 FLKPLHNLDVVE
+1445 FLKPLQNLDVVE

-1467 AGLPYPSITWFHNGS
+1467 AGMPYPSITWFHNGS
-1482 RIDSTDDRKMM
+1482 RIDSTEDRKMM
-1493 QYKDV
+1493 QYKDI
-1498 HRLVFTAVSHAHAG
+1498 HRLVFTAVSHTHAG

-1572 SVTYVVQMQVLGTTQ
+1572 SVTYVVQMQVLGTMQ

-1644 APVILDKPDV
+1644 APVILDKPDM

-1665 TVTINHVEATV
+1665 TITINHVEATV

-1682 QVLGEQEGTCEVT
+1682 QVLGEKEGMCEVT
-1695 MPDDDQHCLRLLHV
+1695 MPDDDQHCLRLLRV
-1709 GRGAAGPLA
+1709 GRGAVGPLA

-1732 HLRLAEAPRFESIM
+1732 RLHLAEAPRFESIM

-1827 VVRAAQPAADATME
+1827 VVRAAQPAVDAAME
-1841 EEALHKARRLTDY
+1841 EEALHKVRHLTDY

-1866 SYLRRVTEKSSRLDF
+1866 SYLRRVTEKSSCLDF

-1918 EKKNAVIM
+1918 EKKNAVII
-1926 VMELCAKEELLDR
+1926 VMELCSKEELLDR

-2095 PNAEQTLEHP
+2095 PNAEQILEHP

-2172 SSSDSDDLDELPCI
+2172 SSSDSDDLDELPFI

-2208 EAIGPSEGPR
+2208 EAVGPSEGPQ
-2218 LEGVAPGDV
+2218 LEGFAPGDV
-2227 SAMDW
+2227 SAMEW
-2232 QSQGAGKPGVALGKR
+2232 QSQGMGKPGVALGKR
-2247 PRGAGPRRPCVEAEA
+2247 PRGTGPRRPCTEVEA

-2270 PEAQKRPEYPR
+2270 PEAQKRLEYPR

-2299 ELKRGGSAD
+2299 ELKRGSSAD
-2308 SALLLHQPP
+2308 SALLPHQHPES
-2317 GTEEGAEAGREPCR
+2317 EEGAEAGRDPHWT
-2331 ALAKAASMELPRRK
+2331 LAKAASMELPWRK
-2345 GAWGEDDHAQRLELM
+2345 GTWGEDDHAQRLELM

-2366 GGPGDGKV
+2366 GSSGDGKV
-2374 SGLRGPLLETLGVG
+2374 SGLRGPLLETLGVS
-2388 PDKKVLRPTRLEP
+2388 PDKKVPRPTRLEP
-2401 PAPAVPRLVRAA
+2401 PAVPRLVRAV
-2413 SSEATSLR
+2413 SSEATSPR
-2421 LLPAEHQLQKS
+2421 LLPAEHRLQKS

-2454 IPVARLE
+2454 IPVACLE

-2475 DTRPP
+2475 DARPP
-2480 VSPDAPSPP
+2480 ASPDTPGPL
-2489 TPPVVETAIPR
+2489 TPPALDIAIPR
-2500 APAAKAALGKRR
+2500 APATKAALGTRHL
-2512 VPEERGQPRAST
+2512 PEERGQPRAST
-2524 ATTTTGKKPTAG
+2524 AATTTGKKPMAG
-2536 GQEEK
+2536 GQKER
-2541 TPTKAA
+2541 TPTKTA
-2547 GASGEGAA
+2547 GASGEGTA
-2555 RTGAPA
+2555 RTVTPA
-2561 PPQPL
+2561 SLQPL
-2566 APGTQAPKT
+2566 APSTQAPNT
-2575 SSYAKV
+2575 SSYAKI

-2586 AVRGGEPATEEASR
+2586 AMQGGEPATEEA
-2600 PPPAT
+2600 PQPLPAT

-2611 PAPAPASRRE
+2611 LAPAPA
-2621 VQPAGSA
+2621 QPPRKEAKPDGSS

-2670 LAGPPARDEG
+2670 LAGPPNPDEG

-2690 LELRRDRPTGLAA
+2690 LELRRDRPMGLVA

-2718 GFLRRMSVLLR
+2718 GFLRRMSVLLK
-2729 RTPPAERKKSR
+2729 RTPPAERKKNS
-2740 GEDGGS
+2740 GEDGSS
-2746 ETPSSGRRFSWSL
+2746 ETPSGGRRFSWSL
-2759 ALGGSK
+2759 ALGSSK

-2776 PGAGGESESPAVAMR
+2776 PGGGGESESPAVAVR

-2796 TVERVSAR
+2796 TMERVSAR

-2812 PEGEGPGELRRASS
+2812 PEGEGPRELRRSIS
-2826 EGESLRPGP
+2826 EGDSLRPGL
-2835 PPAPAPSSESLCS
+2835 PPAPAPSSESLRS
-2848 ESSARSSASAK
+2848 EDSTRSSTSTK
-2859 GERRGGL
+2859 G
-2866 PPAPGGPAAM
+2866 
-2876 GAAGTATAAR
+2876 GA
-2886 PRSQLPRVPAGGGES
+2886 ES

-2911 LSRGKKEKVASQ
+2911 LSRSKKEKVASQ
-2923 PSIPSSLLRE
+2923 PSIPSSLLQE
-2933 EGPAAGRPHAPSE
+2933 EGPAAGLPHAPSE

-2954 IKLKDQVLLEGEA
+2954 IKLKDQVLLEGEG

-2979 PRIVWMKD
+2979 PRIIWMKD
-2987 KRSLQPDNA
+2987 KRSVQPDNA

-3020 LYECAAANALGTAIS
+3020 LYECAAANVLGTAIS

-3107 GSAAK
+3107 GSAAR

-3120 AGQGPYSSPSGK
+3120 AGQGPYSTPSGK
-3132 VHLEAADAR
+3132 VHLKAADAQ

-3146 DIAVPVP
+3146 DIAVPVPVP

-3171 PAVGATPT
+3171 PATGVSPATP
-3179 TPPRKHK
+3179 PHKHE
-3186 GVVQKADGAAQADV
+3186 GVVQKADGAVQAGAT
-3200 PPGVLQPPTPS
+3200 PGVLQPPALRE
-3211 KEGPQPDPELPP
+3211 EGSRLDPELPP

-3248 PAQGSPVP
+3248 PTQGSPMP
-3256 PTDMSPPPRAPS
+3256 PTDRSPPPQAPS
-3268 PSKISPVSPA
+3268 PSKFSPTSPVS
-3278 STTPVSAPTPSPT
+3278 TTPSSAPTPSPT

-3296 VRKMP
+3296 TRKMP

-3306 SFVSMPPTSS
+3306 SFVSMPPTS
-3316 SPQEPPA
+3316 PTTQEPSP
-3323 TAPSSK
+3323 TTPSSK
-3329 EPPAASGTPGVKDST
+3329 EPPAESGVPGAKDSM

-3405 LHHERIMA
+3405 LHHEHIMA

-3477 DNVIISGM
+3477 DNIIVSGM

-3566 FDAFKLYPNVSQS
+3566 FDAFRLYPNVSQS

-3596 TVKDCFANAW
+3596 TVKDCFANTW

>member
-1 MSLSLLLPLW
+1 MHRAGARGGTSGASEEAAAAG
-11 KRSFP
+11 R
-16 LLQETKL
+16 
-23 RLSLQV
+23 
-29 TVMPPALALPP
+29 PPARPG
-40 PRAAWALLSCPWSRW
+40 AA
-55 VCKGQHQPGLL
+55 
-66 PPCSL
+66 
-71 TPCSPPPSPDSETGE
+71 PPSPGIPPKRAKVTAEQGGAEGAPARPRAPVFARKLKNVAVGTGCDIGLKVVAVGHPRPALRWYKDDEQLAPRGDEHGTLWIRDSRREDAGVYTCVAQNELGVAVTRAVLAIIDVEDSETGE
-86 DEPSDPQVTQR
+86 DEPGDPQVTQR

-103 TAFSTPTGGSDT
+103 TAFSTPTGESDT
-115 LVDASMNTTPTSV
+115 LVDASANTTPTSA

-144 QTVVEKETDASFPA
+144 QTVVEKETDASLPA

-164 PAAWQQPQGT
+164 PGARQPQGS
-174 PRQANAPAPRSAE
+174 P
-187 VRHLGVE
+187 
-194 PLVRASRANLVG
+194 
-206 TSWGSEDSLSVASD
+206 
-220 PYGSA
+220 
-225 FSLYRGRALSLHV
+225 

-245 RRDDLHSGPVSPKPG
+245 RRDDPHGGSVSPKPG

-265 SPAALPLTAKP
+265 SPAALPLTTKP

-281 PSPRASPCL
+281 PSPRAGPCP
-290 LPPTSA
+290 LPSSGA
-296 ASQPASRGPGVPSF
+296 MGQPGVHGPGVPSF

-315 RKKSSV
+315 RKKSAV

-340 KSSGYSQGST
+340 KSSGYSQAST

-355 QTPMSDASGRV
+355 QTPMSDTSSRV
-366 SVRASPKL
+366 SIRASPKL
-374 VRTGSKIFERLQYF
+374 VRSGSRIFERLQYF
-388 EERRRS
+388 EERRKS
-394 LEQADSPFPAHPWLP
+394 LEQADSPFPAQHPWLP

-418 PDYGSRRAGTL
+418 PGLDSRRPCTP
-429 GGSREDVREGGR
+429 GSSQEDVRD
-441 WEPGGTAACR
+441 GTRSELGSAACR

-466 KFASRVYTI
+466 RFASRVYDI
-475 EHKFAEELTRIKRT
+475 EHKFSEELSRIKRT

-497 SQELCKAGL
+497 SQELGKPG
-506 PPAPSPP
+506 PPRAPSPQAASEP
-513 AAGEPATPRAPRTL
+513 AAPRAHRTQSL
-527 SSQGAGGRKPLLPKT
+527 QGAAGRRAPPQKA
-542 FPPAES
+542 FPPAEN

-562 VGPDGEPEPGG
+562 VGPNDEPGRG
-573 QRGRKAP
+573 APRGRKALARSSLP
-580 ARGGTVA
+580 AEA
-587 GQPTE
+587 AE
-592 VEDAGARKGPQQ
+592 AGARKSLQQ

-611 KKEQWPLAQATPQG
+611 KKEQWPLAQATPLA
-625 RVALSQA
+625 RAAPPEA
-632 GPAEGSTCPD
+632 GAAKGIPCPD
-642 GGPAGGARAPGAV
+642 GDPAGGARAPGPGG
-655 SEALA
+655 EALA
-660 SRLAVPHGL
+660 ARLAVPHGL
-669 YRRPEAPA
+669 YRRPEGPS

-688 MEQEARLERSWAGQ
+688 LEQEARLEKSWAGQ
-702 HGTGREVE
+702 HGAGREPE
-710 RRQTKVSEKKESGR
+710 RRQPKVSEKKDSIR
-724 MAQEGRSTR
+724 TAQEGRSTR

-763 EAPVFEIPIQDM
+763 EAPIFEIPIQDT

-803 VPLRSSTTRPIK
+803 VPLRSSTARPIK

-853 SVRPGAAAAPGQGQP
+853 SVRP
-868 GARRRGAGKGPG
+868 
-880 SPRPRGGPSPALLA
+880 
-894 QPRGPGGAGAGRA
+894 
-907 QRAGGPAGWRR
+907 
-918 ARHRRTGP
+918 
-926 GSGSGG
+926 
-932 SAVRPGPAQPGA
+932 
-944 ARLGSARLGAGAA
+944 
-957 GAAPPG
+957 
-963 WERGLLRK
+963 
-971 SHLSPAV
+971 
-978 ALRDIASPYRPVEC
+978 
-992 FSPPPPARPRTPSLL
+992 
-1007 AAAELGCAVGW
+1007 
-1018 ASPGTPGVQ
+1018 
-1027 GGGEGCPEP
+1027 
-1036 PAQLWLLP
+1036 
-1044 APYPASPVVA
+1044 A

-1062 LAPPLGQAS
+1062 LAPPLGQVS

-1085 FPESSTPQHR
+1085 FPDTGTPQHR
-1095 PAMKLQP
+1095 LTMKLQP
-1102 RAEHGA
+1102 RAEHGVA
-1108 AHGSPESTFKAAP
+1108 RSSLETSFKAAP
-1121 TFEVSL
+1121 TFEVAL

-1169 EEVEGARGLFT
+1169 EEAEGARGLFT
-1180 LHILAAERTDTGFYT
+1180 LHILAVERTDTGFYT
-1195 CKAVNEYGTKQCE
+1195 CKAVNEYGMKQCE

-1216 PECQSLAIVVPLQD
+1216 PECQSLAIVAPLQD

-1347 VVTWTHFGQPVQEGE
+1347 TVTWTHFGQPVQEGE
-1362 NVRIQRDR
+1362 NVRIQQDG
-1370 GLHSLV
+1370 GLYSLV
-1376 IVHVGSEDEGQY
+1376 IVHVGSEDEGHY
-1388 VVTARNAHGHVECS
+1388 TVTAKNAHGHVECS

-1425 SIPEEPEQAETEAEC
+1425 SIPEEPEQAENEVEC

-1482 RIDSTDDRKMM
+1482 RIDSTDDRKIM
-1493 QYKDV
+1493 QYKDI

-1549 VTGRAITLTWN
+1549 VTGRSITLTWN
-1560 KPKWLDTAIDPN
+1560 KPKWLDTAIDPA
-1572 SVTYVVQMQVLGTTQ
+1572 SVTYMVQMQVLGTTQ
-1587 WLVLVAGVRD
+1587 WMVLVTGVRD
-1597 TTYTVHGLTKGAQY
+1597 TTYTVHRLTKGAQY

-1644 APVILDKPDV
+1644 APVILDKPDL

-1665 TVTINHVEATV
+1665 TITINHVEATV
-1676 TWKRGG
+1676 TWKRDG
-1682 QVLGEQEGTCEVT
+1682 VALEQEGMCEVI
-1695 MPDDDQHCLRLLHV
+1695 MLDDDQHCLRLRQV
-1709 GRGAAGPLA
+1709 GCGAVGPLT
-1718 CEVSNRHGTARCTL
+1718 CEVSNRHGAAHCTL
-1732 HLRLAEAPRFESIM
+1732 HLCLAEAPRFESIM
-1746 EDIDAQEGETP
+1746 EDIDAQQGETP

-1801 AAEPDSGVYTCTAKN
+1801 AVESDSGVYTCTARN
-1816 LAGEVSCKAEL
+1816 IAGEVSCKAEL
-1827 VVRAAQPAADATME
+1827 MVHTVPFLPPAQPTTDVTME
-1841 EEALHKARRLTDY
+1841 EDALHKARRLTDY

-1926 VMELCAKEELLDR
+1926 VMELCAEDELLDR

-1962 CYLHQHSV
+1962 CYLHQQKI

-1990 RICDFGNAQELTPEE
+1990 RICDFGNAQELTPDE

-2021 VNQSPV
+2021 VNQSPI
-2027 SSVTDIW
+2027 SSVTDVW

-2172 SSSDSDDLDELPCI
+2172 SSSDSDDLDELPFI

-2208 EAIGPSEGPR
+2208 EAMGPAEGLR
-2218 LEGVAPGDV
+2218 EEAAVSGDV
-2227 SAMDW
+2227 SAMEW
-2232 QSQGAGKPGVALGKR
+2232 QSEDAGRPAVALGKR
-2247 PRGAGPRRPCVEAEA
+2247 PRAALPRRPCAEVEA

-2270 PEAQKRPEYPR
+2270 PEAQKRPEHPR
-2281 KAMRKG
+2281 KAVRKG
-2287 SSLESPGSARRG
+2287 SSLESPESTRRAAKRG
-2299 ELKRGGSAD
+2299 ELKRGSSAD
-2308 SALLLHQPP
+2308 GALLLSRPL
-2317 GTEEGAEAGREPCR
+2317 GAEEGGELGREPR
-2331 ALAKAASMELPRRK
+2331 KTLAKAASMELPRRK
-2345 GAWGEDDHAQRLELM
+2345 GGLGEDDHAQRLELM

-2366 GGPGDGKV
+2366 GSPLDGKV
-2374 SGLRGPLLETLGVG
+2374 SGLRGPLLETLGVS
-2388 PDKKVLRPTRLEP
+2388 PDKKVLQPPRLEQP
-2401 PAPAVPRLVRAA
+2401 VPAGPRLVRAA
-2413 SSEATSLR
+2413 SSEATSPQLFPQER
-2421 LLPAEHQLQKS
+2421 LLQKS

-2438 DAEPVV
+2438 EAEPVI

-2454 IPVARLE
+2454 IPVAHME
-2461 AQRLKESPSLSALS
+2461 VQRLKESPSLSALS
-2475 DTRPP
+2475 DARPHTP
-2480 VSPDAPSPP
+2480 RDASSQLLPP
-2489 TPPVVETAIPR
+2489 ALETTFPWI
-2500 APAAKAALGKRR
+2500 L
-2512 VPEERGQPRAST
+2512 
-2524 ATTTTGKKPTAG
+2524 
-2536 GQEEK
+2536 
-2541 TPTKAA
+2541 PTKAA
-2547 GASGEGAA
+2547 HERRSVPDEWGQPGARVAVAAVGKKSAAEGHVEKMSTKAEATRASKGSGERAA
-2555 RTGAPA
+2555 RTRAST
-2561 PPQPL
+2561 PQQTGPL
-2566 APGTQAPKT
+2566 APSAQTPKM
-2575 SSYAKV
+2575 SSYAEV

-2586 AVRGGEPATEEASR
+2586 AKRIGESAAKEA
-2600 PPPAT
+2600 PKHPTPV
-2605 PAEPPA
+2605 PAELPVPA
-2611 PAPAPASRRE
+2611 PAERRE
-2621 VQPAGSA
+2621 AKPTGSS
-2628 SSLLIQDI
+2628 SSLLIEDI

-2648 GRESSLSR
+2648 SRESSLSR

-2670 LAGPPARDEG
+2670 LASSSSRDEG

-2690 LELRRDRPTGLAA
+2690 LELHKSQPTILAE
-2703 KSKSVQDLHEVEKDR
+2703 KSKSVQDLHEMEKDG
-2718 GFLRRMSVLLR
+2718 GFIRRMSLR
-2729 RTPPAERKKSR
+2729 LKRTPPAERKKAK
-2740 GEDGGS
+2740 GEEGGG
-2746 ETPSSGRRFSWSL
+2746 ETPTRGRRFSWSL
-2759 ALGGSK
+2759 GLGSSK

-2776 PGAGGESESPAVAMR
+2776 PGAGESESPVVAVR

-2796 TVERVSAR
+2796 TMDRVSSR
-2804 LRSLSDER
+2804 LRSFSDER
-2812 PEGEGPGELRRASS
+2812 PEDEGAKEHPEKLLSLLRRANS
-2826 EGESLRPGP
+2826 EGESLRQVGITAQNRVGP
-2835 PPAPAPSSESLCS
+2835 HPALAPSSESLQS
-2848 ESSARSSASAK
+2848 EGSTRSTASAK
-2859 GERRGGL
+2859 G
-2866 PPAPGGPAAM
+2866 A
-2876 GAAGTATAAR
+2876 
-2886 PRSQLPRVPAGGGES
+2886 GES

-2911 LSRGKKEKVASQ
+2911 LSRLKKEKVASQ
-2923 PSIPSSLLRE
+2923 PNIPSSVLQE
-2933 EGPAAGRPHAPSE
+2933 DGSIGGRQHVHSE

-2954 IKLKDQVLLEGEA
+2954 IKLKDQVLLEGDA

-2987 KRSLQPDNA
+2987 KRSLQSDNV
-2996 LNVVSCKDGRQMLT
+2996 LDIVSCKDGRQMLT
-3010 IAKVSRKDAG
+3010 ISKVSRKDAG
-3020 LYECAAANALGTAIS
+3020 MYECAAANTLGTAIS

-3067 AESKAPCTYTLERRL
+3067 AESKAPCTYTLERKL

-3089 IVSTGITD
+3089 IVSTGIAD

-3107 GSAAK
+3107 GSTAK

-3132 VHLEAADAR
+3132 VHLEAADSR
-3141 AAPAK
+3141 AAPAKK

-3165 VGQLEP
+3165 PGQPEP
-3171 PAVGATPT
+3171 PTPVGPPPT
-3179 TPPRKHK
+3179 TPPREHQGAVRKPGRAPQA
-3186 GVVQKADGAAQADV
+3186 GVPAGD
-3200 PPGVLQPPTPS
+3200 LQPPAPR
-3211 KEGPQPDPELPP
+3211 ERGPPPAPELPP
-3223 DITVCV
+3223 DVTVCV
-3229 PPELMFTPPRTVAS
+3229 PPELVFTPPRTAPS
-3243 PHTDT
+3243 PPTEPPAHGAPSAPTDT
-3248 PAQGSPVP
+3248 SAPAPARGSPQRR
-3256 PTDMSPPPRAPS
+3256 SPS
-3268 PSKISPVSPA
+3268 PSKFAPISPA
-3278 STTPVSAPTPSPT
+3278 STAPGSAPALAPT

-3296 VRKMP
+3296 SRKMP

-3306 SFVSMPPTSS
+3306 SFVSTPPA
-3316 SPQEPPA
+3316 SPATQEPPA
-3323 TAPSSK
+3323 TTPSSK
-3329 EPPAASGTPGVKDST
+3329 EPPAPRGAPGAKDST

-3367 VIRLCKENAT
+3367 VIRLCRENAT
-3377 GKHFM
+3377 GRHFM

-3430 CAGKEILYSI
+3430 CAGKELLYSI

-3463 YLHSRRIVHLDIKP
+3463 YLHSRRVVHLDIKP
-3477 DNVIISGM
+3477 DNVVVSGM

-3586 VLAVHPWSRP
+3586 VLSIHPWSRP

>member
-1 MSLSLLLPLW
+1 
-11 KRSFP
+11 
-16 LLQETKL
+16 
-23 RLSLQV
+23 
-29 TVMPPALALPP
+29 
-40 PRAAWALLSCPWSRW
+40 
-55 VCKGQHQPGLL
+55 
-66 PPCSL
+66 
-71 TPCSPPPSPDSETGE
+71 
-86 DEPSDPQVTQR
+86 
-97 SELQDE
+97 
-103 TAFSTPTGGSDT
+103 
-115 LVDASMNTTPTSV
+115 
-128 LALSQ
+128 
-133 AEERSSWSGSQ
+133 
-144 QTVVEKETDASFPA
+144 
-158 RGPYLR
+158 
-164 PAAWQQPQGT
+164 
-174 PRQANAPAPRSAE
+174 
-187 VRHLGVE
+187 
-194 PLVRASRANLVG
+194 
-206 TSWGSEDSLSVASD
+206 
-220 PYGSA
+220 
-225 FSLYRGRALSLHV
+225 
-238 SIPQGGY
+238 
-245 RRDDLHSGPVSPKPG
+245 
-260 AEPPR
+260 
-265 SPAALPLTAKP
+265 
-276 PILRS
+276 
-281 PSPRASPCL
+281 
-290 LPPTSA
+290 
-296 ASQPASRGPGVPSF
+296 
-310 TPVTP
+310 
-315 RKKSSV
+315 
-321 PAEYQ
+321 
-326 DTVPEEYEEKIKKP
+326 
-340 KSSGYSQGST
+340 
-350 QESRP
+350 
-355 QTPMSDASGRV
+355 
-366 SVRASPKL
+366 
-374 VRTGSKIFERLQYF
+374 
-388 EERRRS
+388 
-394 LEQADSPFPAHPWLP
+394 
-409 LRKTRSFDQ
+409 
-418 PDYGSRRAGTL
+418 
-429 GGSREDVREGGR
+429 
-441 WEPGGTAACR
+441 
-451 RLAFR
+451 
-456 QKAASFDERG
+456 
-466 KFASRVYTI
+466 
-475 EHKFAEELTRIKRT
+475 
-489 VSKQQLRR
+489 
-497 SQELCKAGL
+497 
-506 PPAPSPP
+506 
-513 AAGEPATPRAPRTL
+513 
-527 SSQGAGGRKPLLPKT
+527 
-542 FPPAES
+542 
-548 THVIQHLALSSVAL
+548 
-562 VGPDGEPEPGG
+562 
-573 QRGRKAP
+573 
-580 ARGGTVA
+580 
-587 GQPTE
+587 
-592 VEDAGARKGPQQ
+592 
-604 EGTGEVK
+604 
-611 KKEQWPLAQATPQG
+611 
-625 RVALSQA
+625 
-632 GPAEGSTCPD
+632 
-642 GGPAGGARAPGAV
+642 
-655 SEALA
+655 
-660 SRLAVPHGL
+660 
-669 YRRPEAPA
+669 
-677 EVRFLPWAKPG
+677 
-688 MEQEARLERSWAGQ
+688 
-702 HGTGREVE
+702 
-710 RRQTKVSEKKESGR
+710 
-724 MAQEGRSTR
+724 
-733 SKGKGRR
+733 
-740 ARPTSPELESSDD
+740 
-753 SYVSAGEDPL
+753 
-763 EAPVFEIPIQDM
+763 
-775 AVAVGAEVLLK
+775 
-786 CIVTANPQ
+786 
-794 PEVSWRKDG
+794 
-803 VPLRSSTTRPIK
+803 
-815 AEGERHTLLVRS
+815 
-827 ARVADAGLYTVTAA
+827 
-841 NEVGATCCSAIL
+841 
-853 SVRPGAAAAPGQGQP
+853 
-868 GARRRGAGKGPG
+868 
-880 SPRPRGGPSPALLA
+880 
-894 QPRGPGGAGAGRA
+894 
-907 QRAGGPAGWRR
+907 
-918 ARHRRTGP
+918 
-926 GSGSGG
+926 
-932 SAVRPGPAQPGA
+932 
-944 ARLGSARLGAGAA
+944 
-957 GAAPPG
+957 
-963 WERGLLRK
+963 
-971 SHLSPAV
+971 
-978 ALRDIASPYRPVEC
+978 
-992 FSPPPPARPRTPSLL
+992 
-1007 AAAELGCAVGW
+1007 
-1018 ASPGTPGVQ
+1018 
-1027 GGGEGCPEP
+1027 
-1036 PAQLWLLP
+1036 
-1044 APYPASPVVA
+1044 
-1054 PAVERHGN
+1054 
-1062 LAPPLGQAS
+1062 
-1071 PITSDEEYLSPLEE
+1071 
-1085 FPESSTPQHR
+1085 
-1095 PAMKLQP
+1095 
-1102 RAEHGA
+1102 
-1108 AHGSPESTFKAAP
+1108 
-1121 TFEVSL
+1121 
-1127 SDQSVL
+1127 
-1133 EGQDVSMSVR
+1133 
-1143 VRGEPKPIIY
+1143 
-1153 WLRNRQ
+1153 
-1159 PVKYGRRHHA
+1159 
-1169 EEVEGARGLFT
+1169 
-1180 LHILAAERTDTGFYT
+1180 
-1195 CKAVNEYGTKQCE
+1195 
-1208 AKLEVRAR
+1208 R
-1216 PECQSLAIVVPLQD
+1216 PECQSLAVVVPLQD

-1305 CSARLTVQPSVQ
+1305 CSARLTVKPSVQ

-1329 VEGRTARFDCMI
+1329 VEGRTARFDCMV
-1341 SGTPPP
+1341 SGTPAPT
-1347 VVTWTHFGQPVQEGE
+1347 VTWSHFGQMVQEGE
-1362 NVRIQRDR
+1362 NVRIQQDG

-1376 IVHVGSEDEGQY
+1376 IVHVSSEDEGHY
-1388 VVTARNAHGHVECS
+1388 MVTARNAHGHVECS

-1445 FLKPLHNLDVVE
+1445 FLKPLHNLEVVE

-1467 AGLPYPSITWFHNGS
+1467 AGMPYPSITWFHNGS

-1498 HRLVFTAVSHAHAG
+1498 HRLVFRAVSHMHAG

-1560 KPKWLDTAIDPN
+1560 KPKWLDTAIDPS
-1572 SVTYVVQMQVLGTTQ
+1572 SVTYVVQMQVLGMTQ
-1587 WLVLVAGVRD
+1587 WMVLVAGVRD

-1619 PKTNSKPSPP
+1619 PKTNSKPSPL
-1629 VGPVQLLDRG
+1629 VGPVKLLDRG
-1639 PYLEE
+1639 PYLDE

-1665 TVTINHVEATV
+1665 TITINHVEATV

-1682 QVLGEQEGTCEVT
+1682 QLLGEQEGTCEMT
-1695 MPDDDQHCLRLLHV
+1695 MPDDDQHCLRLLRV

-1732 HLRLAEAPRFESIM
+1732 RLHLAEAPRFESIM

-1801 AAEPDSGVYTCTAKN
+1801 AAEPDSGVYTCTARN

-1841 EEALHKARRLTDY
+1841 EDGLHKARRLTDY

-1926 VMELCAKEELLDR
+1926 V
-1939 MARKPSVC
+1939 
-1947 ESEVRSYMRQ
+1947 RSYMRQ
-1957 VLEGI
+1957 ILEGI
-1962 CYLHQHSV
+1962 CYLHQHQV

-1990 RICDFGNAQELTPEE
+1990 RICDFGNAQELTPDE

-2027 SSVTDIW
+2027 SSVTDVW

-2172 SSSDSDDLDELPCI
+2172 SSSDSDDLDELPFI

-2208 EAIGPSEGPR
+2208 EMPGPAEGLR
-2218 LEGVAPGDV
+2218 QEVAVPGDG
-2227 SAMDW
+2227 SAMEW
-2232 QSQGAGKPGVALGKR
+2232 QSEATGKAVVALGKR
-2247 PRGAGPRRPCVEAEA
+2247 PRAPGPRRQCAEVEA
-2262 PGSSDEEA
+2262 PSSSDEEA
-2270 PEAQKRPEYPR
+2270 PEAQKRLEYPR

-2287 SSLESPGSARRG
+2287 SSLESPESTRRG
-2299 ELKRGGSAD
+2299 ELKRGSSAD
-2308 SALLLHQPP
+2308 SALLSRPP
-2317 GTEEGAEAGREPCR
+2317 GLEEGAEVGREPRR
-2331 ALAKAASMELPRRK
+2331 ALAKAASMELPRRR
-2345 GAWGEDDHAQRLELM
+2345 GAEDEHAQRLELM

-2366 GGPGDGKV
+2366 GGTADGKV

-2388 PDKKVLRPTRLEP
+2388 PNKKGPWP
-2401 PAPAVPRLVRAA
+2401 PRMEQLAPSVPRLVRAA
-2413 SSEATSLR
+2413 SSEAASSH
-2421 LLPAEHQLQKS
+2421 LLPPERILQKS

-2454 IPVARLE
+2454 IPMAHAG

-2475 DTRPP
+2475 EARPQVPEDIVPQPP
-2480 VSPDAPSPP
+2480 V
-2489 TPPVVETAIPR
+2489 
-2500 APAAKAALGKRR
+2500 AKAAQERKLSA
-2512 VPEERGQPRAST
+2512 EERAQPQARASI
-2524 ATTTTGKKPTAG
+2524 ATGGKKPT
-2536 GQEEK
+2536 EEK
-2541 TPTKAA
+2541 VAPKAEAIRATGTP
-2547 GASGEGAA
+2547 GVGAA
-2555 RTGAPA
+2555 RPRAATPQ
-2561 PPQPL
+2561 QPL
-2566 APGTQAPKT
+2566 APGARTPKT
-2575 SSYAKV
+2575 SSYAEV

-2586 AVRGGEPATEEASR
+2586 ATWEGETVTKEAPQSS
-2600 PPPAT
+2600 A

-2611 PAPAPASRRE
+2611 VAPAPE
-2621 VQPAGSA
+2621 EKKETQPTGSS

-2648 GRESSLSR
+2648 SRESSLSR

-2670 LAGPPARDEG
+2670 LASPSARDDG

-2690 LELRRDRPTGLAA
+2690 LELRRSQPAGLE
-2703 KSKSVQDLHEVEKDR
+2703 KSKSVQDLHEVEKDSS
-2718 GFLRRMSVLLR
+2718 FLRRMSVLLK
-2729 RTPPAERKKSR
+2729 RTPPPERRKSK
-2740 GEDGGS
+2740 GVEGGS
-2746 ETPSSGRRFSWSL
+2746 DTPTRGRRFSWSL
-2759 ALGGSK
+2759 GLGSSK

-2776 PGAGGESESPAVAMR
+2776 PGVGGESPVVAVR

-2796 TVERVSAR
+2796 TMERVSSR

-2812 PEGEGPGELRRASS
+2812 PEDEGPGELGQRQPSLLRRSIS
-2826 EGESLRPGP
+2826 EGDSLRRVGVVAQDQVGP
-2835 PPAPAPSSESLCS
+2835 PPAPAPSSESLRS
-2848 ESSARSSASAK
+2848 EGSTRSTASAK
-2859 GERRGGL
+2859 GEG
-2866 PPAPGGPAAM
+2866 
-2876 GAAGTATAAR
+2876 
-2886 PRSQLPRVPAGGGES
+2886 

-2911 LSRGKKEKVASQ
+2911 LSRTKKEKMASQ

-2933 EGPAAGRPHAPSE
+2933 DGSAAGRQHAPSE
-2946 SDFPPVFH
+2946 SDFPPIFH
-2954 IKLKDQVLLEGEA
+2954 IKLKDQVLLEGDA

-2973 PAGSPT
+2973 PAGCPT

-2987 KRSLQPDNA
+2987 KRSLQPDNV
-2996 LNVVSCKDGRQMLT
+2996 LNIISCKDGRQMLT
-3010 IAKVSRKDAG
+3010 ISKVSRKDAG
-3020 LYECAAANALGTAIS
+3020 LYECAAANTLGTAIS

-3050 PEIPQKYKN
+3050 PEIAQKYKN

-3067 AESKAPCTYTLERRL
+3067 AESKAPCTYTLEHRL
-3082 DGEHEWK
+3082 EGEHEWK
-3089 IVSTGITD
+3089 LVSTGITD

-3107 GSAAK
+3107 GSTAK

-3120 AGQGPYSSPSGK
+3120 AGQGPYSTTSGK
-3132 VHLEAADAR
+3132 VHLEA
-3141 AAPAK
+3141 
-3146 DIAVPVP
+3146 
-3153 EKVASSRSTQTP
+3153 T
-3165 VGQLEP
+3165 
-3171 PAVGATPT
+3171 
-3179 TPPRKHK
+3179 
-3186 GVVQKADGAAQADV
+3186 
-3200 PPGVLQPPTPS
+3200 
-3211 KEGPQPDPELPP
+3211 
-3223 DITVCV
+3223 
-3229 PPELMFTPPRTVAS
+3229 
-3243 PHTDT
+3243 
-3248 PAQGSPVP
+3248 
-3256 PTDMSPPPRAPS
+3256 
-3268 PSKISPVSPA
+3268 A
-3278 STTPVSAPTPSPT
+3278 STTPNTAPT
-3291 PNAAP
+3291 
-3296 VRKMP
+3296 RKMP

-3306 SFVSMPPTSS
+3306 SFVSMPPAS
-3316 SPQEPPA
+3316 PPA
-3323 TAPSSK
+3323 QEAPASTRSSK
-3329 EPPAASGTPGVKDST
+3329 EPSGDSRAPDGT

-3377 GKHFM
+3377 GKLFM

-3463 YLHSRRIVHLDIKP
+3463 YLHGRRIVHLDIKP
-3477 DNVIISGM
+3477 DNVVVSGT

-3586 VLAVHPWSRP
+3586 VLTVHPWSRP
-3596 TVKDCFANAW
+3596 TVKDCFANTW

>member
-1 MSLSLLLPLW
+1 MHRAQG
-11 KRSFP
+11 RSGTSRAAG
-16 LLQETKL
+16 E
-23 RLSLQV
+23 
-29 TVMPPALALPP
+29 
-40 PRAAWALLSCPWSRW
+40 PRAA
-55 VCKGQHQPGLL
+55 
-66 PPCSL
+66 
-71 TPCSPPPSPDSETGE
+71 PPSPGIPPKRAKVTAEPGPPQAGSAGLAAPCFVRKLKNAAIGTGCDIRLRVAVVGNPRPSLRWYRNEEQLAQGGEEYGTLWIRDSKKEDAGVYTCVAENEQGEAMTSAVLAIIDMEDSETGE
-86 DEPSDPQVTQR
+86 DESSDPQVTQR
-97 SELQDE
+97 SDLQDE

-144 QTVVEKETDASFPA
+144 QTVVEKETDASLSA

-164 PAAWQQPQGT
+164 PAAWPQPQGT
-174 PRQANAPAPRSAE
+174 PRQANTPAPRGAE

-245 RRDDLHSGPVSPKPG
+245 RRDDLHRGPVSPKPG

-276 PILRS
+276 PIVRS
-281 PSPRASPCL
+281 PSPRAGTCL
-290 LPPTSA
+290 QPPTGIV
-296 ASQPASRGPGVPSF
+296 SQPAARGPGVPSF

-326 DTVPEEYEEKIKKP
+326 DIVPEEYEEKIKKP

-355 QTPMSDASGRV
+355 QTPMSDTSGRI

-374 VRTGSKIFERLQYF
+374 VRAGSRIFERLQYF
-388 EERRRS
+388 EERQRS
-394 LEQADSPFPAHPWLP
+394 LEQDSPFPARSNLP

-418 PDYGSRRAGTL
+418 PGSGTRRASTP
-429 GGSREDVREGGR
+429 GGSREDLREGGR
-441 WEPGGTAACR
+441 WEPGSTAACR

-466 KFASRVYTI
+466 KFANRVYAI

-513 AAGEPATPRAPRTL
+513 ASSEPPAPRAPRTS
-527 SSQGAGGRKPLLPKT
+527 SSQGAGGRKALPPKT
-542 FPPAES
+542 CPPAES
-548 THVIQHLALSSVAL
+548 THVIQHLALSSVLL
-562 VGPDGEPEPGG
+562 VGPDGEPLPGG
-573 QRGRKAP
+573 QRGKRAP
-580 ARGGTVA
+580 AGGGGAA
-587 GQPTE
+587 GQPGS
-592 VEDAGARKGPQQ
+592 VEDAGARKGLQQ
-604 EGTGEVK
+604 EGVGEVK
-611 KKEQWPLAQATPQG
+611 RKEQWPLAQASPQG

-632 GPAEGSTCPD
+632 GPAEGSPYPD
-642 GGPAGGARAPGAV
+642 GGPARGPGAL

-660 SRLAVPHGL
+660 ARLAVPHGL
-669 YRRPEAPA
+669 YRRPETPT

-702 HGTGREVE
+702 HGVGREVE
-710 RRQTKVSEKKESGR
+710 RRQMKVSEKKESGR

-763 EAPVFEIPIQDM
+763 EAPIFEIPIQDM
-775 AVAVGAEVLLK
+775 AVVVGAEVLLK

-853 SVRPGAAAAPGQGQP
+853 SVRP
-868 GARRRGAGKGPG
+868 
-880 SPRPRGGPSPALLA
+880 
-894 QPRGPGGAGAGRA
+894 
-907 QRAGGPAGWRR
+907 
-918 ARHRRTGP
+918 
-926 GSGSGG
+926 
-932 SAVRPGPAQPGA
+932 
-944 ARLGSARLGAGAA
+944 
-957 GAAPPG
+957 
-963 WERGLLRK
+963 
-971 SHLSPAV
+971 
-978 ALRDIASPYRPVEC
+978 
-992 FSPPPPARPRTPSLL
+992 
-1007 AAAELGCAVGW
+1007 
-1018 ASPGTPGVQ
+1018 
-1027 GGGEGCPEP
+1027 
-1036 PAQLWLLP
+1036 
-1044 APYPASPVVA
+1044 A

-1062 LAPPLGQAS
+1062 VSPTVGQAS

-1085 FPESSTPQHR
+1085 FPESGTPQHR

-1108 AHGSPESTFKAAP
+1108 ARGSPETTFKASP

-1169 EEVEGARGLFT
+1169 EEAEGVRGLFT
-1180 LHILAAERTDTGFYT
+1180 LHILAAEHTDTGFYT

-1230 VVVGAGEL
+1230 LVVGAGEL
-1238 ALFECLVAGPPDM
+1238 AVFECMVAGPPDM

-1329 VEGRTARFDCMI
+1329 VEGRTARFVCMI

-1347 VVTWTHFGQPVQEGE
+1347 TVTWTHFGLPVQEGE
-1362 NVRIQRDR
+1362 NVRIQQDG

-1388 VVTARNAHGHVECS
+1388 KAIARNTHGHVECS

-1425 SIPEEPEQAETEAEC
+1425 SIPEEPEQVETETEC

-1467 AGLPYPSITWFHNGS
+1467 AGMPYPSITWYHNGS

-1493 QYKDV
+1493 QYKDI

-1535 VVPTPPDGPPTVAS
+1535 VVPTPPDGPPTVAL

-1572 SVTYVVQMQVLGTTQ
+1572 SVTYVVQMQVLGTMQ
-1587 WLVLVAGVRD
+1587 WVVLVTGVQD
-1597 TTYTVHGLTKGAQY
+1597 TTYTVHRLTKGAQY

-1619 PKTNSKPSPP
+1619 PKSNSKPSPP

-1665 TVTINHVEATV
+1665 TITINHVEATV

-1682 QVLGEQEGTCEVT
+1682 QVLGELEGTCEMM
-1695 MPDDDQHCLRLLHV
+1695 MPDDDQHCLRLLRV
-1709 GRGAAGPLA
+1709 GRGAGGLLA
-1718 CEVSNRHGTARCTL
+1718 CEVSNRHGAAQCTL
-1732 HLRLAEAPRFESIM
+1732 RLRLAEAPRFESIM

-1827 VVRAAQPAADATME
+1827 VVRAAQPTADAAME
-1841 EEALHKARRLTDY
+1841 EDALHKARRLTDY

-1881 AAKFVPGRTKA
+1881 AAKFIPGRTKA

-1926 VMELCAKEELLDR
+1926 VMELCSEEELLDR
-1939 MARKPSVC
+1939 MVRKPSVC

-1962 CYLHQHSV
+1962 LYLHQHSV
-1970 LHLDIKPENLLMADS
+1970 LHLDIKPENLLMADLS
-1985 SSEQV
+1985 SDQI
-1990 RICDFGNAQELTPEE
+1990 RICDFGNAQELTSEE

-2021 VNQSPV
+2021 VNQTPV

-2081 KGFVIKVLVNDRLR
+2081 KGFVIKVLVNDKLR

-2119 HLKLFLSRRKWQR
+2119 HLKLFISRRKWQR

-2172 SSSDSDDLDELPCI
+2172 SSSDSDDLDELPFI

-2208 EAIGPSEGPR
+2208 ETIGTSEGLQP
-2218 LEGVAPGDV
+2218 EGDA
-2227 SAMDW
+2227 SAMEW
-2232 QSQGAGKPGVALGKR
+2232 QSQGTGKPGVALGKR
-2247 PRGAGPRRPCVEAEA
+2247 PRSAGPRRPCAEVEA

-2299 ELKRGGSAD
+2299 ELKRGSSAD
-2308 SALLLHQPP
+2308 SALLLQQLP
-2317 GTEEGAEAGREPCR
+2317 GTEEGAEAARDPRG

-2345 GAWGEDDHAQRLELM
+2345 VVWAEDDHAQRLELM

-2366 GGPGDGKV
+2366 GSSGDSKV
-2374 SGLRGPLLETLGVG
+2374 SGLRGPLLETLGVS
-2388 PDKKVLRPTRLEP
+2388 PDKKASRSARLE
-2401 PAPAVPRLVRAA
+2401 APAVPRLVRAA
-2413 SSEATSLR
+2413 SSEATSPR
-2421 LLPAEHQLQKS
+2421 LHPTECRLQKS

-2454 IPVARLE
+2454 IPVACLE

-2475 DTRPP
+2475 DARPTVP
-2480 VSPDAPSPP
+2480 PDTPSTP
-2489 TPPVVETAIPR
+2489 TPPPAEITVPQA
-2500 APAAKAALGKRR
+2500 APAKAASGRR
-2512 VPEERGQPRAST
+2512 RHEEHGPPGASK
-2524 ATTTTGKKPTAG
+2524 AATTTGKKPTDR

-2555 RTGAPA
+2555 RTGAPT
-2561 PPQPL
+2561 PPKSTTPVPQ
-2566 APGTQAPKT
+2566 THIK
-2575 SSYAKV
+2575 SSYAKM
-2581 MQAMG
+2581 MQVMG
-2586 AVRGGEPATEEASR
+2586 AIQGGETATEEPPTTTNE
-2600 PPPAT
+2600 PPPNIKET
-2605 PAEPPA
+2605 PPA
-2611 PAPAPASRRE
+2611 SPAKPPTPAPASRRE
-2621 VQPAGSA
+2621 VKPTGSS
-2628 SSLLIQDI
+2628 SSLVIQDI

-2648 GRESSLSR
+2648 GRQSSLTR

-2670 LAGPPARDEG
+2670 LAGPPVSDEG

-2690 LELRRDRPTGLAA
+2690 LELRRERPAGLAA
-2703 KSKSVQDLHEVEKDR
+2703 KSKSVQDLHEVEKDG
-2718 GFLRRMSVLLR
+2718 GFFRRMSILMK
-2729 RTPPAERKKSR
+2729 RTPPAERKKST

-2746 ETPSSGRRFSWSL
+2746 ETPSGGRRFSWSMAL
-2759 ALGGSK
+2759 ASSR

-2776 PGAGGESESPAVAMR
+2776 PGGGGESESPAVAVR

-2796 TVERVSAR
+2796 TMERVSAR
-2804 LRSLSDER
+2804 LRSVSDER
-2812 PEGEGPGELRRASS
+2812 PEGEGSRQLRRASS

-2835 PPAPAPSSESLCS
+2835 APSSESLRS
-2848 ESSARSSASAK
+2848 EASTGSSASAK
-2859 GERRGGL
+2859 GGGD
-2866 PPAPGGPAAM
+2866 
-2876 GAAGTATAAR
+2876 
-2886 PRSQLPRVPAGGGES
+2886 S

-2911 LSRGKKEKVASQ
+2911 LSRGKKEKMASQ

-2933 EGPAAGRPHAPSE
+2933 EGLAAGRPHTPSE
-2946 SDFPPVFH
+2946 SDFPPIFH

-2979 PRIVWMKD
+2979 PRILWMKD
-2987 KRSLQPDNA
+2987 KRSLQPDSG

-3020 LYECAAANALGTAIS
+3020 LYECAAANILGTAIS

-3082 DGEHEWK
+3082 EGEHEWK
-3089 IVSTGITD
+3089 IVSTSITD

-3107 GSAAK
+3107 GSTAK

-3120 AGQGPYSSPSGK
+3120 AGQGPYSNPSVK

-3146 DIAVPVP
+3146 DVAVPIP
-3153 EKVASSRSTQTP
+3153 EKVASSRSTQTAEE
-3165 VGQLEP
+3165 QLEP
-3171 PAVGATPT
+3171 VAAAAPPT

-3186 GVVQKADGAAQADV
+3186 GVVQKAAGAEQEGA
-3200 PPGVLQPPTPS
+3200 PTGVLPPPAPHE
-3211 KEGPQPDPELPP
+3211 EGVPPDPELPP
-3223 DITVCV
+3223 NITVYV

-3248 PAQGSPVP
+3248 PTPGSPAP
-3256 PTDMSPPPRAPS
+3256 PTDTSPPPQALS
-3268 PSKISPVSPA
+3268 PSKSPTLSPVS
-3278 STTPVSAPTPSPT
+3278 TTPSSAPTPSPT
-3291 PNAAP
+3291 PTTTP
-3296 VRKMP
+3296 SRKMP

-3306 SFVSMPPTSS
+3306 SFISMPPTS
-3316 SPQEPPA
+3316 PPA
-3323 TAPSSK
+3323 VEPTTTPPPSK
-3329 EPPAASGTPGVKDST
+3329 EPPAASGVPGTKDST

-3405 LHHERIMA
+3405 LHHERVMA

-3430 CAGKEILYSI
+3430 CAGKEILYSM

-3454 VLQLLQGLE
+3454 ILQLLQGLE
-3463 YLHSRRIVHLDIKP
+3463 YLHGRRIVHLDIKP
-3477 DNVIISGM
+3477 DNIIVSGT

-3497 TYNPLVLRQLGRRV
+3497 TYNPLVLRQLGRRA

-3536 GVLTYIM
+3536 GVLAYIM

-3566 FDAFKLYPNVSQS
+3566 FDAFKLYPNVSQT

-3586 VLAVHPWSRP
+3586 VLTVHPWSRP

-3632 EHQRRRG
+3632 DHQRRRG

>member
-1 MSLSLLLPLW
+1 MHRAQGRGSTS
-11 KRSFP
+11 RASG
-16 LLQETKL
+16 E
-23 RLSLQV
+23 
-29 TVMPPALALPP
+29 
-40 PRAAWALLSCPWSRW
+40 PRAA
-55 VCKGQHQPGLL
+55 
-66 PPCSL
+66 
-71 TPCSPPPSPDSETGE
+71 PPSPGIPPKRAKVTKEPGASEEISAHPAAPVFVRKLKNAAIGTGCDIRLRVVVAGNPQPSLRWYRNEELLAPHGEEYGTLWIRDSKKEDAGVYTCVAENEQGEAMTSAVLAIIDMEDSETGE

-97 SELQDE
+97 SELQDD

-144 QTVVEKETDASFPA
+144 QTVVEKETDASLPT

-164 PAAWQQPQGT
+164 PTAWQQPQGT
-174 PRQANAPAPRSAE
+174 PRQANTPAPLGAE

-245 RRDDLHSGPVSPKPG
+245 RRDEPHSGPTSPKPG

-265 SPAALPLTAKP
+265 SPTALPLTTKP

-281 PSPRASPCL
+281 PSPRAGLS
-290 LPPTSA
+290 PTSA
-296 ASQPASRGPGVPSF
+296 TSQPGTRGPGVPSF
-310 TPVTP
+310 TPVAP

-350 QESRP
+350 QDSRP
-355 QTPMSDASGRV
+355 QTPMSDTSGRI

-374 VRTGSKIFERLQYF
+374 VRAGSRIFERLQFF

-394 LEQADSPFPAHPWLP
+394 LEQADSPFPSYP
-409 LRKTRSFDQ
+409 LRKARSFDQ
-418 PDYGSRRAGTL
+418 PGSGSRRAGML
-429 GGSREDVREGGR
+429 GSSQEDVREGGY
-441 WEPGGTAACR
+441 WEPGSTAASR

-466 KFASRVYTI
+466 KFASRVYAI

-497 SQELCKAGL
+497 SQELCKSGL
-506 PPAPSPP
+506 PPTPSPP
-513 AAGEPATPRAPRTL
+513 AASEPPASRAPRPP
-527 SSQGAGGRKPLLPKT
+527 SSQGAGGRKGLPPKT
-542 FPPAES
+542 SPPAES
-548 THVIQHLALSSVAL
+548 THVIQHLALSSVAM
-562 VGPDGEPEPGG
+562 VGPNGEPEPGG
-573 QRGRKAP
+573 QRGRKTPSWGSAAASQP
-580 ARGGTVA
+580 A
-587 GQPTE
+587 E
-592 VEDAGARKGPQQ
+592 VRDAGARKGLQQ
-604 EGTGEVK
+604 ESTGEVK
-611 KKEQWPLAQATPQG
+611 KKEQWLLAQASPQG
-625 RVALSQA
+625 RAVLSQA
-632 GPAEGSTCPD
+632 GPTEGSPYPD
-642 GGPAGGARAPGAV
+642 GGPTTGARAPGAV

-660 SRLAVPHGL
+660 ARLSVPHGL
-669 YRRPEAPA
+669 YRRPEAPV

-688 MEQEARLERSWAGQ
+688 MDHEARLERSWAGQ

-724 MAQEGRSTR
+724 MAQEGRSMR

-763 EAPVFEIPIQDM
+763 EAPIFEIPIQDM

-803 VPLRSSTTRPIK
+803 VQLRSSTTRPIK

-827 ARVADAGLYTVTAA
+827 ARVADAGLYTVTAT

-853 SVRPGAAAAPGQGQP
+853 SVRP
-868 GARRRGAGKGPG
+868 
-880 SPRPRGGPSPALLA
+880 
-894 QPRGPGGAGAGRA
+894 
-907 QRAGGPAGWRR
+907 
-918 ARHRRTGP
+918 
-926 GSGSGG
+926 
-932 SAVRPGPAQPGA
+932 
-944 ARLGSARLGAGAA
+944 
-957 GAAPPG
+957 
-963 WERGLLRK
+963 
-971 SHLSPAV
+971 
-978 ALRDIASPYRPVEC
+978 
-992 FSPPPPARPRTPSLL
+992 
-1007 AAAELGCAVGW
+1007 
-1018 ASPGTPGVQ
+1018 
-1027 GGGEGCPEP
+1027 
-1036 PAQLWLLP
+1036 
-1044 APYPASPVVA
+1044 A

-1062 LAPPLGQAS
+1062 LAPPLGQGS

-1085 FPESSTPQHR
+1085 FPESGTPQHR

-1108 AHGSPESTFKAAP
+1108 AHSFPESTFKAAP

-1169 EEVEGARGLFT
+1169 EAEGARGLFT

-1238 ALFECLVAGPPDM
+1238 ALFECMVSGPPDM

-1305 CSARLTVQPSVQ
+1305 CSARLTVKPSVQ

-1347 VVTWTHFGQPVQEGE
+1347 VVIWTHFGQPVQEGE
-1362 NVRIQRDR
+1362 NVRIQQDR

-1388 VVTARNAHGHVECS
+1388 TVTARNAHGHVECS

-1425 SIPEEPEQAETEAEC
+1425 SIPEEPEQAETETEC

-1445 FLKPLHNLDVVE
+1445 FLKPLNNLDVVE

-1482 RIDSTDDRKMM
+1482 RIESTDDRKMM

-1498 HRLVFTAVSHAHAG
+1498 HRLVFPAVSHAHAG

-1549 VTGRAITLTWN
+1549 VTGRAITLAWN
-1560 KPKWLDTAIDPN
+1560 KPRWLDTAIDPK

-1587 WLVLVAGVRD
+1587 WLVLVAGVGK
-1597 TTYTVHGLTKGAQY
+1597 TTYTVYGLTKGAKY
-1611 LFRVITAT
+1611 FFRVITAT

-1665 TVTINHVEATV
+1665 TITINHVEATV

-1682 QVLGEQEGTCEVT
+1682 QVLGEQEGACEVT
-1695 MPDDDQHCLRLLHV
+1695 MPDDDQHCLRLLRV

-1718 CEVSNRHGTARCTL
+1718 CEVSNRHGTASCTL

-1746 EDIDAQEGETP
+1746 EDIDVQEGETP

-1801 AAEPDSGVYTCTAKN
+1801 AAKPDNGVYTCTAKN
-1816 LAGEVSCKAEL
+1816 LAGEISCKAEL
-1827 VVRAAQPAADATME
+1827 VVRAAQPSADATME
-1841 EEALHKARRLTDY
+1841 EDALHKARRLTDY

-1861 GRGAF
+1861 GRGSF
-1866 SYLRRVTEKSSRLDF
+1866 SYLRRVTEKSSRMDF
-1881 AAKFVPGRTKA
+1881 AAKFIPGRTKA

-1913 FHDAF
+1913 FRDAF
-1918 EKKNAVIM
+1918 EKKNAIII
-1926 VMELCAKEELLDR
+1926 VMELCAEEELLDR

-1947 ESEVRSYMRQ
+1947 ESEVRSYIRQ

-1962 CYLHQHSV
+1962 CYLHQHNV

-1990 RICDFGNAQELTPEE
+1990 RICDFGNAQELTPKE

-2041 LCLTGISPFVGE
+2041 LCFTGISPFVGE

-2105 WFKTLAKGKVISTD
+2105 WFKTLAKGKIISTD

-2172 SSSDSDDLDELPCI
+2172 SSSDSDDLDELPFI

-2208 EAIGPSEGPR
+2208 EAIGLAEGPQ
-2218 LEGVAPGDV
+2218 LEGAALEDA
-2227 SAMDW
+2227 SAMEW
-2232 QSQGAGKPGVALGKR
+2232 QSQGMAKPGVALGKR
-2247 PRGAGPRRPCVEAEA
+2247 PRGSGPRRPCTEAEA

-2281 KAMRKG
+2281 KAMRG

-2308 SALLLHQPP
+2308 SALLIQQPP
-2317 GTEEGAEAGREPCR
+2317 GAEEGAETGRGPR
-2331 ALAKAASMELPRRK
+2331 RVLAKAASMELPRRK
-2345 GAWGEDDHAQRLELM
+2345 GVLGEDDHAQRLELM

-2366 GGPGDGKV
+2366 GGSGDGKV

-2388 PDKKVLRPTRLEP
+2388 PDKKVPRPTRLEP
-2401 PAPAVPRLVRAA
+2401 PAVPRLVRAA
-2413 SSEATSLR
+2413 SSEATSPR
-2421 LLPAEHQLQKS
+2421 LPPTEHRLQKS

-2454 IPVARLE
+2454 IPVAHLE

-2480 VSPDAPSPP
+2480 APPDTPGPP
-2489 TPPVVETAIPR
+2489 TPPVVEITVPQ
-2500 APAAKAALGKRR
+2500 APATKAALGRR
-2512 VPEERGQPRAST
+2512 HVPEDHGQPKAGMA
-2524 ATTTTGKKPTAG
+2524 ATTTEKKPTVRA
-2536 GQEEK
+2536 QEEK
-2541 TPTKAA
+2541 TPPKAA
-2547 GASGEGAA
+2547 GASGEEVV
-2555 RTGAPA
+2555 RTGAPT
-2561 PPQPL
+2561 PLQPA
-2566 APGTQAPKT
+2566 APGTQAFKT

-2586 AVRGGEPATEEASR
+2586 AVRSEEPATEEAQ
-2600 PPPAT
+2600 PPSVTA
-2605 PAEPPA
+2605 AEPPVPA
-2611 PAPAPASRRE
+2611 PAPSPPPALKKE
-2621 VQPAGSA
+2621 VKPS
-2628 SSLLIQDI
+2628 SSSISLLIQDI

-2670 LAGPPARDEG
+2670 LASLPAPDEG

-2690 LELRRDRPTGLAA
+2690 LELRRDRPTGLVG
-2703 KSKSVQDLHEVEKDR
+2703 KSKSVQDLHEVEKD
-2718 GFLRRMSVLLR
+2718 GSFLRRMSVLLK
-2729 RTPPAERKKSR
+2729 RTPPAERKKSK
-2740 GEDGGS
+2740 GEDGGG
-2746 ETPSSGRRFSWSL
+2746 ETPSSGRRFSWSV
-2759 ALGGSK
+2759 ARGGSK

-2776 PGAGGESESPAVAMR
+2776 PGGGGESESPVVAVR

-2796 TVERVSAR
+2796 TMERVSAR

-2812 PEGEGPGELRRASS
+2812 PEGEGPGDLRRTSS
-2826 EGESLRPGP
+2826 EGESLQPGAS
-2835 PPAPAPSSESLCS
+2835 PAPAPSSESLRS
-2848 ESSARSSASAK
+2848 EGSTRSSASTK
-2859 GERRGGL
+2859 
-2866 PPAPGGPAAM
+2866 
-2876 GAAGTATAAR
+2876 
-2886 PRSQLPRVPAGGGES
+2886 GGGEG

-2911 LSRGKKEKVASQ
+2911 LPRGKKEKVASQ
-2923 PSIPSSLLRE
+2923 PSIPSSLLQE
-2933 EGPAAGRPHAPSE
+2933 EEPAAVLPHTPSE
-2946 SDFPPVFH
+2946 SDFPPIFH

-2979 PRIVWMKD
+2979 PRILWMKD
-2987 KRSLQPDNA
+2987 KRSLQPDNTM
-2996 LNVVSCKDGRQMLT
+2996 NIISCKDGRQMLT
-3010 IAKVSRKDAG
+3010 ISKVSRKDAG
-3020 LYECAAANALGTAIS
+3020 MYECAAANALGTAIS

-3042 RLPGRPGT
+3042 RIPGRPGT

-3067 AESKAPCTYTLERRL
+3067 AESKAPCTYVLECRL
-3082 DGEHEWK
+3082 EGEHEWK
-3089 IVSTGITD
+3089 IVNTGIID
-3097 CYFNVTELPP
+3097 CYYNVTDLPP

-3120 AGQGPYSSPSGK
+3120 AGQGPYSTPSGK
-3132 VHLEAADAR
+3132 VHLEAADAQ

-3146 DIAVPVP
+3146 GIVIPVPIP

-3171 PAVGATPT
+3171 PASGVPPATP
-3179 TPPRKHK
+3179 PHKHK
-3186 GVVQKADGAAQADV
+3186 GAVQKADSVAQASV
-3200 PPGVLQPPTPS
+3200 PPGVLQPPVAHE
-3211 KEGPQPDPELPP
+3211 EGPRTDPNLPP
-3223 DITVCV
+3223 NITVCV
-3229 PPELMFTPPRTVAS
+3229 PPELIFTPPRTAAS
-3243 PHTDT
+3243 PHTDIPT
-3248 PAQGSPVP
+3248 QDSPVP
-3256 PTDMSPPPRAPS
+3256 PTDTSPLSRAPS
-3268 PSKISPVSPA
+3268 PSKSSPISPVSA
-3278 STTPVSAPTPSPT
+3278 TPSTSLTSNATPT
-3291 PNAAP
+3291 
-3296 VRKMP
+3296 RKMP

-3306 SFVSMPPTSS
+3306 SFVSMPPTS
-3316 SPQEPPA
+3316 PPAQEPSS
-3323 TAPSSK
+3323 PSSK
-3329 EPPAASGTPGVKDST
+3329 EPPPESGVPGAKDGT
-3344 ALRQGVPQKPYTFL
+3344 MLRQGVPQKPYTFL

-3367 VIRLCKENAT
+3367 VIRLCKENST
-3377 GKHFM
+3377 GKLFM

-3392 KQSVLQEYEILKA
+3392 KQTVLQEYEILKA

-3440 VDRFRYSEDDVVSY
+3440 VDRFRYSEDDVVGY

-3463 YLHSRRIVHLDIKP
+3463 YLHGHRIVHLDIKP
-3477 DNVIISGM
+3477 DNIIVSSM

-3529 AADVWGV
+3529 AADVWGI

-3566 FDAFKLYPNVSQS
+3566 FDAFRLYPNVSQG

-3586 VLAVHPWSRP
+3586 VLTVHPWSRP

-3654 GQPPGPQ
+3654 NQPPGPQ

>member
-1 MSLSLLLPLW
+1 MCPEGAQVCARRGAAPRGVRVCVWLCARLGMRRTCPPTPVHGCVRGVCARGRAPAGTPGACSASACERCRVCPRAGAGGRAVDNALF
-11 KRSFP
+11 SFP
-16 LLQETKL
+16 LQKTGH
-23 RLSLQV
+23 
-29 TVMPPALALPP
+29 
-40 PRAAWALLSCPWSRW
+40 SRRF
-55 VCKGQHQPGLL
+55 GRFTH
-66 PPCSL
+66 
-71 TPCSPPPSPDSETGE
+71 DSETGE

-144 QTVVEKETDASFPA
+144 QTVVEKEPDASLPA

-164 PAAWQQPQGT
+164 PSAWQLQGT
-174 PRQANAPAPRSAE
+174 PRQANAPAPRGAE

-245 RRDDLHSGPVSPKPG
+245 RRDDPHSGPVSPKPG

-265 SPAALPLTAKP
+265 SPAALPLTTKP
-276 PILRS
+276 PIIRS
-281 PSPRASPCL
+281 PSPRPGACP
-290 LPPTSA
+290 LPPSGA
-296 ASQPASRGPGVPSF
+296 APQPAARSPGVPSC

-321 PAEYQ
+321 PTEYQ

-350 QESRP
+350 QDSRP
-355 QTPMSDASGRV
+355 PTPMSDASGRV

-374 VRTGSKIFERLQYF
+374 VRAGSRIFERLQYF

-394 LEQADSPFPAHPWLP
+394 LEQADSPFPARPWLP

-418 PDYGSRRAGTL
+418 PGSETRRPGTPGGWRDEA
-429 GGSREDVREGGR
+429 GGSS
-441 WEPGGTAACR
+441 AASR

-466 KFASRVYTI
+466 KFAGRVQDI
-475 EHKFAEELTRIKRT
+475 EHKFSEELTRIKRT

-497 SQELCKAGL
+497 SQELGKAR
-506 PPAPSPP
+506 APSPQPASEPP
-513 AAGEPATPRAPRTL
+513 AARAPRTPSL
-527 SSQGAGGRKPLLPKT
+527 PSTGGRKVQ
-542 FPPAES
+542 PPRASPAAES

-562 VGPDGEPEPGG
+562 VGPNGEPEPGG
-573 QRGRKAP
+573 QRGRKAL
-580 ARGGTVA
+580 ARGGVA
-587 GQPTE
+587 E
-592 VEDAGARKGPQQ
+592 EARKGAQQ
-604 EGTGEVK
+604 EGIGEVR

-625 RVALSQA
+625 RTALSQGGA
-632 GPAEGSTCPD
+632 AEGTPCPD
-642 GGPAGGARAPGAV
+642 GGPAGAARAPGAA
-655 SEALA
+655 SEGLA
-660 SRLAVPHGL
+660 ARLAVPHGL
-669 YRRPEAPA
+669 YRRPEAPT

-702 HGTGREVE
+702 HGAGKEAE
-710 RRQTKVSEKKESGR
+710 RRQTKVAEKKESVR
-724 MAQEGRSTR
+724 TTAQEGRSTR

-763 EAPVFEIPIQDM
+763 EAPVFEIPIQDT

-803 VPLRSSTTRPIK
+803 VPLRSSTARPIK

-853 SVRPGAAAAPGQGQP
+853 SVRP
-868 GARRRGAGKGPG
+868 
-880 SPRPRGGPSPALLA
+880 
-894 QPRGPGGAGAGRA
+894 
-907 QRAGGPAGWRR
+907 
-918 ARHRRTGP
+918 
-926 GSGSGG
+926 
-932 SAVRPGPAQPGA
+932 
-944 ARLGSARLGAGAA
+944 
-957 GAAPPG
+957 
-963 WERGLLRK
+963 
-971 SHLSPAV
+971 
-978 ALRDIASPYRPVEC
+978 
-992 FSPPPPARPRTPSLL
+992 
-1007 AAAELGCAVGW
+1007 
-1018 ASPGTPGVQ
+1018 
-1027 GGGEGCPEP
+1027 
-1036 PAQLWLLP
+1036 
-1044 APYPASPVVA
+1044 A

-1085 FPESSTPQHR
+1085 FPEAGTPQHR

-1108 AHGSPESTFKAAP
+1108 AHGSPESSFKAAP
-1121 TFEVSL
+1121 TFEVAL

-1169 EEVEGARGLFT
+1169 EEAEGARGLFT

-1216 PECQSLAIVVPLQD
+1216 PECQSLAVVVPLQD

-1305 CSARLTVQPSVQ
+1305 CSARLTVKPSVQ

-1329 VEGRTARFDCMI
+1329 VEGRTARFDCMV

-1347 VVTWTHFGQPVQEGE
+1347 AVSWTHFGQPVQEGE
-1362 NVRIQRDR
+1362 NVRIQRDG

-1376 IVHVGSEDEGQY
+1376 IVHVGSEDEGHY

-1445 FLKPLHNLDVVE
+1445 FLKPLHNLEVVE

-1467 AGLPYPSITWFHNGS
+1467 AGLPYPSITWFHNGT

-1493 QYKDV
+1493 QYKDI

-1535 VVPTPPDGPPTVAS
+1535 VVPTPPDGPPTVAL

-1560 KPKWLDTAIDPN
+1560 KPKWLDTAIDPS

-1587 WLVLVAGVRD
+1587 WVVLVSGVRD

-1611 LFRVITAT
+1611 LFRVITST
-1619 PKTNSKPSPP
+1619 PKTNSKPSPL

-1665 TVTINHVEATV
+1665 TITINHVEATV

-1682 QVLGEQEGTCEVT
+1682 QVLGEQDGTCEVT
-1695 MPDDDQHCLRLLHV
+1695 MPDDDQHCLRLLRV

-1718 CEVSNRHGTARCTL
+1718 CEVSNRHGSARCTL
-1732 HLRLAEAPRFESIM
+1732 RLRLAEAPRFESIM

-1801 AAEPDSGVYTCTAKN
+1801 AAEPDSGVYTCTARN

-1827 VVRAAQPAADATME
+1827 VVRSAQPAADASME
-1841 EEALHKARRLTDY
+1841 EDALHKARRLTDY

-1892 KQSARRELH
+1892 KQSAHRELH

-1926 VMELCAKEELLDR
+1926 VMELCAEDELLDR

-1957 VLEGI
+1957 ILEGI
-1962 CYLHQHSV
+1962 CYLHQHHV

-1990 RICDFGNAQELTPEE
+1990 RICDFGNAQELTPDE

-2027 SSVTDIW
+2027 SSVTDVW

-2172 SSSDSDDLDELPCI
+2172 SSSDSDDLDELPFI

-2208 EAIGPSEGPR
+2208 EALGPLEGPR
-2218 LEGVAPGDV
+2218 QEVAVPGDG
-2227 SAMDW
+2227 SAMEW
-2232 QSQGAGKPGVALGKR
+2232 QSEGAGKPGVALGKR
-2247 PRGAGPRRPCVEAEA
+2247 PRAAGPRRPYAEAEA

-2270 PEAQKRPEYPR
+2270 PEAQKRTEYPR

-2287 SSLESPGSARRG
+2287 SSLESPESARRG
-2299 ELKRGGSAD
+2299 ELKRGSSAD
-2308 SALLLHQPP
+2308 SALLLGQPP
-2317 GTEEGAEAGREPCR
+2317 GAEEGAEAGREPRR
-2331 ALAKAASMELPRRK
+2331 ALAKAASMELPRRR
-2345 GAWGEDDHAQRLELM
+2345 GGEEEHAQRLELM

-2366 GGPGDGKV
+2366 GGPADGKV
-2374 SGLRGPLLETLGVG
+2374 SGLRGPLLETLGVS
-2388 PDKKVLRPTRLEP
+2388 PDKKGLRPPRMEQL
-2401 PAPAVPRLVRAA
+2401 APAGPRLVRAA
-2413 SSEATSLR
+2413 SSEAASSQ
-2421 LLPAEHQLQKS
+2421 LLPPERVLQKS
-2432 SSFSHG
+2432 SSFSQG

-2454 IPVARLE
+2454 IPVAHTE

-2475 DTRPP
+2475 DARPQALEATLPRPP
-2480 VSPDAPSPP
+2480 
-2489 TPPVVETAIPR
+2489 T
-2500 APAAKAALGKRR
+2500 AKAAQEKRR
-2512 VPEERGQPRAST
+2512 VPEERGQPPAKA
-2524 ATTTTGKKPTAG
+2524 ATTTAGRKPAAA

-2541 TPTKAA
+2541 ATTKAETTRA
-2547 GASGEGAA
+2547 GGAAGEGAA
-2555 RTGAPA
+2555 RARAATPQQPAVPGAR
-2561 PPQPL
+2561 
-2566 APGTQAPKT
+2566 APKT
-2575 SSYAKV
+2575 SSYAEV

-2586 AVRGGEPATEEASR
+2586 ATQGGEPATEEA
-2600 PPPAT
+2600 PQPPAAA
-2605 PAEPPA
+2605 PAPAPVEPPA
-2611 PAPAPASRRE
+2611 PAPAEKKELKAS
-2621 VQPAGSA
+2621 GSS
-2628 SSLLIQDI
+2628 SSLLIEDI

-2648 GRESSLSR
+2648 SRESSLSR

-2670 LAGPPARDEG
+2670 LASPAAHDEG

-2690 LELRRDRPTGLAA
+2690 LELRRSQPDGLAEKSKSSGLA
-2703 KSKSVQDLHEVEKDR
+2703 EKSKSVQDLHEVQKDS
-2718 GFLRRMSVLLR
+2718 GFLRRMSVLLK
-2729 RTPPAERKKSR
+2729 RTPPAERRKSK
-2740 GEDGGS
+2740 GEEGGG
-2746 ETPSSGRRFSWSL
+2746 ETPTRGRRFSWSL
-2759 ALGGSK
+2759 GLGSSK

-2776 PGAGGESESPAVAMR
+2776 PGGGGESESPVVAVR

-2796 TVERVSAR
+2796 TMERVSSR

-2812 PEGEGPGELRRASS
+2812 PEDEEPGEPGQRRPSLLRRSIS
-2826 EGESLRPGP
+2826 EGDSLRRVGVAAQDQVGP
-2835 PPAPAPSSESLCS
+2835 PPAPAPSSESLRS
-2848 ESSARSSASAK
+2848 EGSTRSSASAK
-2859 GERRGGL
+2859 GEG
-2866 PPAPGGPAAM
+2866 
-2876 GAAGTATAAR
+2876 
-2886 PRSQLPRVPAGGGES
+2886 

-2911 LSRGKKEKVASQ
+2911 LSRAKKEKMASQ

-2933 EGPAAGRPHAPSE
+2933 EGSAAGRQHAPSE

-2954 IKLKDQVLLEGEA
+2954 IKLKDQVLLEGDA

-2987 KRSLQPDNA
+2987 KRSLQPDNV
-2996 LNVVSCKDGRQMLT
+2996 LSIVSCKDGRQMLT
-3010 IAKVSRKDAG
+3010 ISKVSRKDAG
-3020 LYECAAANALGTAIS
+3020 LYECAAANTLGTAIS

-3050 PEIPQKYKN
+3050 PEIAQKYKN

-3067 AESKAPCTYTLERRL
+3067 AESKAPCTYTLECRL
-3082 DGEHEWK
+3082 EGEHEWK
-3089 IVSTGITD
+3089 LVSTGIAD

-3107 GSAAK
+3107 GSAPK

-3120 AGQGPYSSPSGK
+3120 AGQGPFSTPSGK
-3132 VHLEAADAR
+3132 VHLEAADSR

-3146 DIAVPVP
+3146 DVTIPVP
-3153 EKVASSRSTQTP
+3153 DKVASSRSTQTP
-3165 VGQLEP
+3165 QAQLEP
-3171 PAVGATPT
+3171 PAAGLPPT

-3186 GVVQKADGAAQADV
+3186 A
-3200 PPGVLQPPTPS
+3200 VLQKPERPPQAGVPG
-3211 KEGPQPDPELPP
+3211 GPRPDPELPP
-3223 DITVCV
+3223 NITVCE
-3229 PPELMFTPPRTVAS
+3229 PPELVFTPPRTAAVPQAS
-3243 PHTDT
+3243 SPARGSPTAPTDT
-3248 PAQGSPVP
+3248 SAPTSPTQGSPQP
-3256 PTDMSPPPRAPS
+3256 QAPS
-3268 PSKISPVSPA
+3268 PSKSTPIPPA
-3278 STTPVSAPTPSPT
+3278 STTS
-3291 PNAAP
+3291 NAAP
-3296 VRKMP
+3296 PKKMP

-3306 SFVSMPPTSS
+3306 SFVSMPPTS
-3316 SPQEPPA
+3316 PPA
-3323 TAPSSK
+3323 QEAPTSAPSSK
-3329 EPPAASGTPGVKDST
+3329 EPPADSRAPDGT
-3344 ALRQGVPQKPYTFL
+3344 ALRQGIPQKPYTFL

-3377 GKHFM
+3377 GKHFI

-3463 YLHSRRIVHLDIKP
+3463 YLHGRRIVHLDIKP
-3477 DNVIISGM
+3477 DNVVVSGM

-3586 VLAVHPWSRP
+3586 VLTVHPWSRP

>member
-1 MSLSLLLPLW
+1 MKKIW
-11 KRSFP
+11 VKKRF
-16 LLQETKL
+16 QKTGH
-23 RLSLQV
+23 
-29 TVMPPALALPP
+29 
-40 PRAAWALLSCPWSRW
+40 SRRF
-55 VCKGQHQPGLL
+55 GRFTH
-66 PPCSL
+66 
-71 TPCSPPPSPDSETGE
+71 DSETGE
-86 DEPSDPQVTQR
+86 DESSDPQVTQR
-97 SELQDE
+97 SDLQDE

-144 QTVVEKETDASFPA
+144 QTVVEKETDAILPT

-164 PAAWQQPQGT
+164 PTAWPQPQGT
-174 PRQANAPAPRSAE
+174 PRQANTPAPYGAE

-245 RRDDLHSGPVSPKPG
+245 RRDDLCRGPVSPKPG

-276 PILRS
+276 PIIRS
-281 PSPRASPCL
+281 PSPRSGTCL
-290 LPPTSA
+290 PLPTGA
-296 ASQPASRGPGVPSF
+296 ASQPAARGPGVPSF

-321 PAEYQ
+321 PVEYK
-326 DTVPEEYEEKIKKP
+326 DVVPEEYEEKIKKP

-355 QTPMSDASGRV
+355 QTPMSDTSGRI

-374 VRTGSKIFERLQYF
+374 VRAGSRIFERLQYF
-388 EERRRS
+388 EERQRS
-394 LEQADSPFPAHPWLP
+394 LEQADSPFPAHSSFP

-418 PDYGSRRAGTL
+418 PGSGLRCASTL
-429 GGSREDVREGGR
+429 GGSRENLQEGGH
-441 WEPGGTAACR
+441 WELGSTAACR

-466 KFASRVYTI
+466 KFANRVYAI

-513 AAGEPATPRAPRTL
+513 AASEPPAPCTPRTPST
-527 SSQGAGGRKPLLPKT
+527 QGTSGRKALPPKT
-542 FPPAES
+542 CPPAES
-548 THVIQHLALSSVAL
+548 THVIQHLALSSVVL

-573 QRGRKAP
+573 QRGRRAP
-580 ARGGTVA
+580 AGGGGMA
-587 GQPTE
+587 GQSSSA
-592 VEDAGARKGPQQ
+592 EDVGTRKGLQQ

-611 KKEQWPLAQATPQG
+611 KKEQWLLAQATPQG
-625 RVALSQA
+625 RVSLLQA
-632 GPAEGSTCPD
+632 GPTEGSPCPD
-642 GGPAGGARAPGAV
+642 SGPASGAHGPRAV

-660 SRLAVPHGL
+660 ARLTVPHRL
-669 YRRPEAPA
+669 YRRPETPT

-688 MEQEARLERSWAGQ
+688 MEQEARLERSLAGQ
-702 HGTGREVE
+702 HGVGREVE
-710 RRQTKVSEKKESGR
+710 RRQMKVSEKKESGR

-733 SKGKGRR
+733 SKGKARR

-763 EAPVFEIPIQDM
+763 EAPIFEIPIQDM
-775 AVAVGAEVLLK
+775 AVVVGAEVLLK

-815 AEGERHTLLVRS
+815 VEGERHTLLVRS

-841 NEVGATCCSAIL
+841 NEMGATCCSAIL
-853 SVRPGAAAAPGQGQP
+853 SVRPAP
-868 GARRRGAGKGPG
+868 
-880 SPRPRGGPSPALLA
+880 
-894 QPRGPGGAGAGRA
+894 
-907 QRAGGPAGWRR
+907 
-918 ARHRRTGP
+918 
-926 GSGSGG
+926 
-932 SAVRPGPAQPGA
+932 V
-944 ARLGSARLGAGAA
+944 
-957 GAAPPG
+957 
-963 WERGLLRK
+963 
-971 SHLSPAV
+971 
-978 ALRDIASPYRPVEC
+978 
-992 FSPPPPARPRTPSLL
+992 
-1007 AAAELGCAVGW
+1007 
-1018 ASPGTPGVQ
+1018 
-1027 GGGEGCPEP
+1027 
-1036 PAQLWLLP
+1036 
-1044 APYPASPVVA
+1044 
-1054 PAVERHGN
+1054 VERHGN
-1062 LAPPLGQAS
+1062 LPPPLGQSS
-1071 PITSDEEYLSPLEE
+1071 PITSDEEYLSLLEE
-1085 FPESSTPQHR
+1085 FPESGTPQHQ

-1108 AHGSPESTFKAAP
+1108 AHGSSETTFKAAP
-1121 TFEVSL
+1121 SFEISL

-1159 PVKYGRRHHA
+1159 PVKYGRRHHV
-1169 EEVEGARGLFT
+1169 EETEGVRGLFT
-1180 LHILAAERTDTGFYT
+1180 LHILAAEHTDTGFYT

-1230 VVVGAGEL
+1230 LVVGAGEL
-1238 ALFECLVAGPPDM
+1238 AVFECLVAGPPDM

-1322 KLEDVDV
+1322 KLENVDV

-1347 VVTWTHFGQPVQEGE
+1347 TVTWTHFGLPVQEGE
-1362 NVRIQRDR
+1362 NMRIQQDG
-1370 GLHSLV
+1370 GLHSLI

-1388 VVTARNAHGHVECS
+1388 KATARNIHGHVECS
-1402 AELYVEEPRP
+1402 AELYMEEPRP

-1425 SIPEEPEQAETEAEC
+1425 SIPEEPEQLETETEC

-1445 FLKPLHNLDVVE
+1445 FLKPLNNLDVVE

-1467 AGLPYPSITWFHNGS
+1467 AGLPYPSITWYHNGS

-1493 QYKDV
+1493 QYKDI

-1535 VVPTPPDGPPTVAS
+1535 VVPTPPDGPPTMAS

-1560 KPKWLDTAIDPN
+1560 KPKWLDPAIDPN
-1572 SVTYVVQMQVLGTTQ
+1572 SVTYVVQMQVLGTMQ
-1587 WLVLVAGVRD
+1587 WVMLVTGVQD

-1629 VGPVQLLDRG
+1629 LGPVQLLDRG

-1665 TVTINHVEATV
+1665 TITINHVEATV

-1682 QVLGEQEGTCEVT
+1682 QVLGELQGPYEVT
-1695 MPDDDQHCLRLLHV
+1695 MPDDDQHCLRLQHV
-1709 GRGAAGPLA
+1709 GRGAAGLLD
-1718 CEVSNRHGTARCTL
+1718 CEVSNCHGTAHCTL
-1732 HLRLAEAPRFESIM
+1732 RLCLAEAPRFETIM

-1827 VVRAAQPAADATME
+1827 LVRAAQPNVDATME
-1841 EEALHKARRLTDY
+1841 EDALHKARRLTDY

-1881 AAKFVPGRTKA
+1881 AAKFIPGRMKA

-1926 VMELCAKEELLDR
+1926 V
-1939 MARKPSVC
+1939 
-1947 ESEVRSYMRQ
+1947 RSYMRQ
-1957 VLEGI
+1957 ILEGI

-1970 LHLDIKPENLLMADS
+1970 LHLDIKPENLMMADL

-2021 VNQSPV
+2021 VNQTPV

-2034 PVGVIAY
+2034 PVGVITY

-2172 SSSDSDDLDELPCI
+2172 SSSDSDDLDELPFI

-2208 EAIGPSEGPR
+2208 ETTGLSEGLQP
-2218 LEGVAPGDV
+2218 EADV
-2227 SAMDW
+2227 STMEW
-2232 QSQGAGKPGVALGKR
+2232 QSQGTGKPGVFLGKR
-2247 PRGAGPRRPCVEAEA
+2247 PRGAGPQRLFTEVEG

-2270 PEAQKRPEYPR
+2270 PEAQKRLEYPC

-2287 SSLESPGSARRG
+2287 SSLEFPGSARRG
-2299 ELKRGGSAD
+2299 ELKRGSSAD
-2308 SALLLHQPP
+2308 SALLLQQPP
-2317 GTEEGAEAGREPCR
+2317 GIEAGSEVAQGPRR

-2345 GAWGEDDHAQRLELM
+2345 VTWGEDNHAQRLELM

-2366 GGPGDGKV
+2366 GSSGDSKV

-2388 PDKKVLRPTRLEP
+2388 PDKKVLKPSQLE
-2401 PAPAVPRLVRAA
+2401 APAVPRLVRAA
-2413 SSEATSLR
+2413 SSEATSPR
-2421 LLPAEHQLQKS
+2421 LLPSECRLQKS

-2454 IPVARLE
+2454 IPVACLE

-2475 DTRPP
+2475 DARPTVP
-2480 VSPDAPSPP
+2480 PDTPRPP
-2489 TPPVVETAIPR
+2489 TPPAVETTVPQ
-2500 APAAKAALGKRR
+2500 APSAKAASGRR
-2512 VPEERGQPRAST
+2512 RIPEEHRQPGANM
-2524 ATTTTGKKPTAG
+2524 AATTTGKKPVASR
-2536 GQEEK
+2536 QEEK
-2541 TPTKAA
+2541 MPTKAA

-2555 RTGAPA
+2555 RMGAPT
-2561 PPQPL
+2561 PPQSPTA
-2566 APGTQAPKT
+2566 APQIHIK
-2575 SSYAKV
+2575 SSYAKM

-2586 AVRGGEPATEEASR
+2586 AMQVREPATEEPLPTTKE
-2600 PPPAT
+2600 PPPTTKETPPAIKETPPPSPAKPPT
-2605 PAEPPA
+2605 PAP
-2611 PAPAPASRRE
+2611 SLRKE
-2621 VQPAGSA
+2621 VKPTGSS
-2628 SSLLIQDI
+2628 SSLIIQDI

-2648 GRESSLSR
+2648 GRESSLTR

-2670 LAGPPARDEG
+2670 LAGPPVFDEG

-2690 LELRRDRPTGLAA
+2690 LELRRGQPIGLTA
-2703 KSKSVQDLHEVEKDR
+2703 KSKSVQDLHEVEKDG
-2718 GFLRRMSVLLR
+2718 GFFRRMSVFLK
-2729 RTPPAERKKSR
+2729 RTPPAERKKSMR
-2740 GEDGGS
+2740 EDGGS
-2746 ETPSSGRRFSWSL
+2746 ETPSGGRRFSWSMAL
-2759 ALGGSK
+2759 ASSK
-2765 ERRDSESLKSE
+2765 EWRDSESLKSE
-2776 PGAGGESESPAVAMR
+2776 PGGTGESESPVVAVR

-2804 LRSLSDER
+2804 LRSVSDER
-2812 PEGEGPGELRRASS
+2812 PEGEGPRELRRTSS
-2826 EGESLRPGP
+2826 E
-2835 PPAPAPSSESLCS
+2835 
-2848 ESSARSSASAK
+2848 
-2859 GERRGGL
+2859 
-2866 PPAPGGPAAM
+2866 
-2876 GAAGTATAAR
+2876 
-2886 PRSQLPRVPAGGGES
+2886 GGGES

-2911 LSRGKKEKVASQ
+2911 LSRGKKEKMASQ
-2923 PSIPSSLLRE
+2923 PSIPSCLLQE
-2933 EGPAAGRPHAPSE
+2933 EGLAAGRPHAPSE
-2946 SDFPPVFH
+2946 SDFPPIFH

-2979 PRIVWMKD
+2979 PRILWMKD
-2987 KRSLQPDNA
+2987 KKCLQPDSA

-3020 LYECAAANALGTAIS
+3020 LYECAATNVLGTAIS

-3082 DGEHEWK
+3082 DGDHEWK
-3089 IVSTGITD
+3089 IVSTGIVD
-3097 CYFNVTELPP
+3097 CYFNVTELTP
-3107 GSAAK
+3107 GSTAK

-3120 AGQGPYSSPSGK
+3120 AGQGPYSTPSAK
-3132 VHLEAADAR
+3132 VHLEAADTR
-3141 AAPAK
+3141 VAPAK
-3146 DIAVPVP
+3146 DVTVPVATP
-3153 EKVASSRSTQTP
+3153 EKVASSRATQAPMEQLKP
-3165 VGQLEP
+3165 VA
-3171 PAVGATPT
+3171 AVVPPT

-3186 GVVQKADGAAQADV
+3186 GVVQKAAEDAQAGV
-3200 PPGVLQPPTPS
+3200 PPGVLQSSAPH
-3211 KEGPQPDPELPP
+3211 KEGHRPDPELPP
-3223 DITVCV
+3223 NITVYV

-3243 PHTDT
+3243 PHIDPPT
-3248 PAQGSPVP
+3248 QGSPAP
-3256 PTDMSPPPRAPS
+3256 PTDTCSLPQALTLSKSPTTS
-3268 PSKISPVSPA
+3268 PM
-3278 STTPVSAPTPSPT
+3278 STTTSSAPTPSPT
-3291 PNAAP
+3291 PNTAP
-3296 VRKMP
+3296 ARKMP

-3306 SFVSMPPTSS
+3306 SFVSMPPTSAS
-3316 SPQEPPA
+3316 MPEPTTTTTPPSMEPPA
-3323 TAPSSK
+3323 D
-3329 EPPAASGTPGVKDST
+3329 SGVPGVKDST

-3392 KQSVLQEYEILKA
+3392 KQSVLQEYEVLKA
-3405 LHHERIMA
+3405 LHHEHIMA

-3454 VLQLLQGLE
+3454 ILQLLQGLE
-3463 YLHSRRIVHLDIKP
+3463 YLHGRRIVHLDIKP
-3477 DNVIISGM
+3477 DNIIVSGT

-3497 TYNPLVLRQLGRRV
+3497 TYNPLVLRQLGRRA

-3536 GVLTYIM
+3536 GVLAYIM

-3566 FDAFKLYPNVSQS
+3566 FDAFKLYPNVSQT

-3586 VLAVHPWSRP
+3586 VLTVHPWSRP

-3632 EHQRRRG
+3632 DHQRRRG
-3639 EAVTKHKVLLRSYQG
+3639 EAITKHKVLLRSYQG

>member
-1 MSLSLLLPLW
+1 
-11 KRSFP
+11 
-16 LLQETKL
+16 
-23 RLSLQV
+23 
-29 TVMPPALALPP
+29 A
-40 PRAAWALLSCPWSRW
+40 
-55 VCKGQHQPGLL
+55 
-66 PPCSL
+66 
-71 TPCSPPPSPDSETGE
+71 PPSPGIPLKRAKVTAEPGTTEEGPARLAAPCFVRKLKNAAIGTGCDIRLRVVAVGNPQPSLRWYRNEEQLPQSGEEYGTLWIRDSKKEDAGVYTCVAENERGEAMTSAVLAIIDMEDSETGE
-86 DEPSDPQVTQR
+86 DESSDPQVTQR
-97 SELQDE
+97 SDLQDE

-144 QTVVEKETDASFPA
+144 QTVVEKETDASLHA

-164 PAAWQQPQGT
+164 PAAWPQSQGT
-174 PRQANAPAPRSAE
+174 PRQANTLAPRGAE

-245 RRDDLHSGPVSPKPG
+245 RRDDLHRGPVSPKPG
-260 AEPPR
+260 TEPPR

-276 PILRS
+276 PIIRS
-281 PSPRASPCL
+281 PSPRAGTC
-290 LPPTSA
+290 LPPPTGV
-296 ASQPASRGPGVPSF
+296 ASQPAARGPGVPSF

-315 RKKSSV
+315 RKKSSLPV
-321 PAEYQ
+321 EYQ
-326 DTVPEEYEEKIKKP
+326 DIVPEEYEEKIKKP

-355 QTPMSDASGRV
+355 QTPMSDASGRI

-374 VRTGSKIFERLQYF
+374 VRAGSRIFERLQYF
-388 EERRRS
+388 EERQRS
-394 LEQADSPFPAHPWLP
+394 LEQADSPFPTHSSLP

-418 PDYGSRRAGTL
+418 PGSGLRRASTP
-429 GGSREDVREGGR
+429 GGSREDLQEGGH
-441 WEPGGTAACR
+441 WEAGSTAACR

-466 KFASRVYTI
+466 KFANRVYAI

-513 AAGEPATPRAPRTL
+513 AASEPPAARTPRIPSA
-527 SSQGAGGRKPLLPKT
+527 QGAGGRKAVPPKT
-542 FPPAES
+542 CPPAES
-548 THVIQHLALSSVAL
+548 THVIQHLALSSVVL

-573 QRGRKAP
+573 QRGRRPP
-580 ARGGTVA
+580 AGGGGLGSSSA
-587 GQPTE
+587 
-592 VEDAGARKGPQQ
+592 EDVGARKGLQQ

-611 KKEQWPLAQATPQG
+611 KKEQWLLAQATPQG
-625 RVALSQA
+625 RVSLLQA
-632 GPAEGSTCPD
+632 GPAEGSPCPD
-642 GGPAGGARAPGAV
+642 GGPASGAHGPKVVG
-655 SEALA
+655 EGLA
-660 SRLAVPHGL
+660 ARLAVPHGL
-669 YRRPEAPA
+669 YRRPETSA

-688 MEQEARLERSWAGQ
+688 MEQEARLERSLAGQ
-702 HGTGREVE
+702 HGVGREVE
-710 RRQTKVSEKKESGR
+710 RRQMKVSEKKESGR

-763 EAPVFEIPIQDM
+763 EAPIFEIPIQDM
-775 AVAVGAEVLLK
+775 AVVVGAEVLLK

-853 SVRPGAAAAPGQGQP
+853 SVRPAP
-868 GARRRGAGKGPG
+868 
-880 SPRPRGGPSPALLA
+880 
-894 QPRGPGGAGAGRA
+894 
-907 QRAGGPAGWRR
+907 
-918 ARHRRTGP
+918 
-926 GSGSGG
+926 
-932 SAVRPGPAQPGA
+932 V
-944 ARLGSARLGAGAA
+944 
-957 GAAPPG
+957 
-963 WERGLLRK
+963 
-971 SHLSPAV
+971 
-978 ALRDIASPYRPVEC
+978 
-992 FSPPPPARPRTPSLL
+992 
-1007 AAAELGCAVGW
+1007 
-1018 ASPGTPGVQ
+1018 
-1027 GGGEGCPEP
+1027 
-1036 PAQLWLLP
+1036 
-1044 APYPASPVVA
+1044 
-1054 PAVERHGN
+1054 VERHGN
-1062 LAPPLGQAS
+1062 LPPTLGQAS

-1085 FPESSTPQHR
+1085 FPESSTPQHQ

-1108 AHGSPESTFKAAP
+1108 AHASQETTFKAAP

-1133 EGQDVSMSVR
+1133 EGQDVSMTVR

-1159 PVKYGRRHHA
+1159 PVKYGRRHHVEEA
-1169 EEVEGARGLFT
+1169 EGVRGLFT
-1180 LHILAAERTDTGFYT
+1180 LHILAAEHTDTGFYT

-1230 VVVGAGEL
+1230 LVVGAGEL
-1238 ALFECLVAGPPDM
+1238 AVFECLVAGPPDM

-1274 GRKCKLL
+1274 GHKCKLL

-1305 CSARLTVQPSVQ
+1305 CSARLMVQPSVQ

-1347 VVTWTHFGQPVQEGE
+1347 TVTWTHFGLPVQEGE
-1362 NVRIQRDR
+1362 NVRIQQDG

-1388 VVTARNAHGHVECS
+1388 KATARNIHGHVECS

-1425 SIPEEPEQAETEAEC
+1425 SIPEEPEQVETEAEC

-1467 AGLPYPSITWFHNGS
+1467 AGMPYPSITWYHNGS

-1493 QYKDV
+1493 QYKDI

-1549 VTGRAITLTWN
+1549 VTGRAITLNWN

-1572 SVTYVVQMQVLGTTQ
+1572 SVTYVVQMQVLGTMQ
-1587 WLVLVAGVRD
+1587 WVVLVTGVQD

-1659 GQPASI
+1659 GQPASVTI
-1665 TVTINHVEATV
+1665 TINHVEATV
-1676 TWKRGG
+1676 TWKRDG
-1682 QVLGEQEGTCEVT
+1682 QVLGELEGTCEVT
-1695 MPDDDQHCLRLLHV
+1695 MPDDDQHCLRLLRV
-1709 GRGAAGPLA
+1709 GRGAAGLLA
-1718 CEVSNRHGTARCTL
+1718 CEVSNRHGTACCTL
-1732 HLRLAEAPRFESIM
+1732 RLCLAEAPRFESIM

-1827 VVRAAQPAADATME
+1827 VVRTAQPIADAAME
-1841 EEALHKARRLTDY
+1841 EDALQKTRRLTDY

-1881 AAKFVPGRTKA
+1881 AAKFIPGRTKA

-1901 ILSQLDHERIVF
+1901 ILSQLDHERVVF

-1918 EKKNAVIM
+1918 EKKNAVIII
-1926 VMELCAKEELLDR
+1926 MELYPPGAAPGVHGTEDEGRLLR
-1939 MARKPSVC
+1939 G
-1947 ESEVRSYMRQ
+1947 EW
-1957 VLEGI
+1957 
-1962 CYLHQHSV
+1962 
-1970 LHLDIKPENLLMADS
+1970 PENLLMADL

-2021 VNQSPV
+2021 VNQTPV
-2027 SSVTDIW
+2027 SSVTDI
-2034 PVGVIAY
+2034 
-2041 LCLTGISPFVGE
+2041 CLTGISPFVGE

-2167 SPALS
+2167 SAALS
-2172 SSSDSDDLDELPCI
+2172 SSSDSDDLDELPFI

-2208 EAIGPSEGPR
+2208 ETIGPPEGLQP
-2218 LEGVAPGDV
+2218 EGDV
-2227 SAMDW
+2227 SAMEW
-2232 QSQGAGKPGVALGKR
+2232 QSQGTGKAGVFLGKR
-2247 PRGAGPRRPCVEAEA
+2247 PRGAGPRRPYAEVEV

-2299 ELKRGGSAD
+2299 QLKRGGSAD
-2308 SALLLHQPP
+2308 SALLVQQPP
-2317 GTEEGAEAGREPCR
+2317 GTEEGAEAVRDHRR

-2345 GAWGEDDHAQRLELM
+2345 VAWGEDDHAQRLELM

-2366 GGPGDGKV
+2366 GSSGDSKV

-2388 PDKKVLRPTRLEP
+2388 ADKKVPRPARLE
-2401 PAPAVPRLVRAA
+2401 APAVPRL
-2413 SSEATSLR
+2413 
-2421 LLPAEHQLQKS
+2421 
-2432 SSFSHG
+2432 
-2438 DAEPVV
+2438 
-2444 RHRRSGAPLE
+2444 
-2454 IPVARLE
+2454 
-2461 AQRLKESPSLSALS
+2461 ESPSLSALS
-2475 DTRPP
+2475 DARPT
-2480 VSPDAPSPP
+2480 VSPDTPSSP
-2489 TPPVVETAIPR
+2489 TPPAVEITVPQ
-2500 APAAKAALGKRR
+2500 APTGKAASGRR
-2512 VPEERGQPRAST
+2512 SIPEEHSQPTA
-2524 ATTTTGKKPTAG
+2524 ATTIGKKPMTSV
-2536 GQEEK
+2536 QEEK

-2547 GASGEGAA
+2547 GASEEGAA
-2555 RTGAPA
+2555 RMGASTPPQPSAPA
-2561 PPQPL
+2561 PQ
-2566 APGTQAPKT
+2566 THIK
-2575 SSYAKV
+2575 SSYAKM

-2586 AVRGGEPATEEASR
+2586 ATQGGEAATEEPPKTIKE
-2600 PPPAT
+2600 PPPTTKETPSTLKGTPPASPTKPPT
-2605 PAEPPA
+2605 PAS
-2611 PAPAPASRRE
+2611 ASRRE
-2621 VQPAGSA
+2621 VKSSGSS
-2628 SSLLIQDI
+2628 SSLIIQDI

-2648 GRESSLSR
+2648 GRESSLTR

-2670 LAGPPARDEG
+2670 LAGPPVSDEG

-2690 LELRRDRPTGLAA
+2690 LELRRDRPTGLVA
-2703 KSKSVQDLHEVEKDR
+2703 KSKSVQDLHEVEKDG
-2718 GFLRRMSVLLR
+2718 GFFRRMSVLLK
-2729 RTPPAERKKSR
+2729 RTPPAERKKSM
-2740 GEDGGS
+2740 GEEGGG
-2746 ETPSSGRRFSWSL
+2746 ETPSSGRRFSWSMAL
-2759 ALGGSK
+2759 ASSR

-2776 PGAGGESESPAVAMR
+2776 PGGGGESESPAVAVR

-2796 TVERVSAR
+2796 TMERVSAR
-2804 LRSLSDER
+2804 LRSVSDER
-2812 PEGEGPGELRRASS
+2812 PDGEGPRELRRTSS

-2835 PPAPAPSSESLCS
+2835 APAPAPSSESLRS
-2848 ESSARSSASAK
+2848 EGSTVSSASAK
-2859 GERRGGL
+2859 GEQSGGH
-2866 PPAPGGPAAM
+2866 PTEGSCW
-2876 GAAGTATAAR
+2876 R
-2886 PRSQLPRVPAGGGES
+2886 PMAQ
-2901 QKRSRWERWG
+2901 SRQRWG
-2911 LSRGKKEKVASQ
+2911 LSRGKKEKMASQ

-2933 EGPAAGRPHAPSE
+2933 EGLAAGRPHAPSE
-2946 SDFPPVFH
+2946 SDFPPIFH

-2979 PRIVWMKD
+2979 PRILWMKD
-2987 KRSLQPDNA
+2987 KKSLQPDSA

-3010 IAKVSRKDAG
+3010 ITKVSRKDAG
-3020 LYECAAANALGTAIS
+3020 LYECAAANILGTAIS

-3067 AESKAPCTYTLERRL
+3067 AESKAPCTYTLERRV

-3089 IVSTGITD
+3089 IVSTGIVD
-3097 CYFNVTELPP
+3097 CYFNVTDLPP
-3107 GSAAK
+3107 GSTAK
-3112 FRVACVNK
+3112 FRVACINK
-3120 AGQGPYSSPSGK
+3120 AGQGPYSVPSAK
-3132 VHLEAADAR
+3132 VHLEAAGERALSCGARGSHGTGYSLWDALGVLEFQGIFPLRALKNKVPLRPHSWLTPTCLIPPFAPSDAR
-3141 AAPAK
+3141 VAPAK
-3146 DIAVPVP
+3146 DVAVPVP

-3165 VGQLEP
+3165 MEQPKPLDAGP
-3171 PAVGATPT
+3171 PSTTPLDAGPPST

-3186 GVVQKADGAAQADV
+3186 GVVQKAAPEGS
-3200 PPGVLQPPTPS
+3200 PGVLQ
-3211 KEGPQPDPELPP
+3211 
-3223 DITVCV
+3223 
-3229 PPELMFTPPRTVAS
+3229 
-3243 PHTDT
+3243 
-3248 PAQGSPVP
+3248 
-3256 PTDMSPPPRAPS
+3256 
-3268 PSKISPVSPA
+3268 SPA
-3278 STTPVSAPTPSPT
+3278 PHEEVSTASSSAPTPSPT
-3291 PNAAP
+3291 PNTAP
-3296 VRKMP
+3296 ARKMP

-3306 SFVSMPPTSS
+3306 SFVSMPPTS
-3316 SPQEPPA
+3316 PPA
-3323 TAPSSK
+3323 PEPTVTTPSSK
-3329 EPPAASGTPGVKDST
+3329 EPPADSGVPGAKDGT

-3454 VLQLLQGLE
+3454 ILQILQGLE
-3463 YLHSRRIVHLDIKP
+3463 YLHGRRIVHLDIKP
-3477 DNVIISGM
+3477 DNIIVSGT

-3497 TYNPLVLRQLGRRV
+3497 TYNPLVLRQLGRRA

-3551 ELDPIETE
+3551 ELDPIESE

-3566 FDAFKLYPNVSQS
+3566 FDAFKLYPNVSQT

-3586 VLAVHPWSRP
+3586 VLTVHPWSRP

-3632 EHQRRRG
+3632 DHQRRRG

-3654 GQPPGPQ
+3654 GQ

>member
-1 MSLSLLLPLW
+1 
-11 KRSFP
+11 
-16 LLQETKL
+16 
-23 RLSLQV
+23 
-29 TVMPPALALPP
+29 A
-40 PRAAWALLSCPWSRW
+40 
-55 VCKGQHQPGLL
+55 
-66 PPCSL
+66 
-71 TPCSPPPSPDSETGE
+71 PPSPGIPPKRAKVTAEPGPPQEGSAHLAAPYFVRKLKNAAIGTGCDIRLRVVVVGNPRPSLRWYRNEEQLAQSGEEYGTLWIRDSKKEDAGVYTCVAENEQGEAMTSAVLAIIDMEDSETGE
-86 DEPSDPQVTQR
+86 DESSDPQVTQR
-97 SELQDE
+97 SDLQDE

-144 QTVVEKETDASFPA
+144 QTVVEKETDASLSA

-164 PAAWQQPQGT
+164 PAAWPQPQGT
-174 PRQANAPAPRSAE
+174 PRQANTPAPRGAE

-245 RRDDLHSGPVSPKPG
+245 RRDDLHRGSVSPKPG

-276 PILRS
+276 PIIRS
-281 PSPRASPCL
+281 PSPRAGTCL
-290 LPPTSA
+290 QLPTGLV
-296 ASQPASRGPGVPSF
+296 SQPAARGPGVPSF

-321 PAEYQ
+321 PVEYQ
-326 DTVPEEYEEKIKKP
+326 DIVPEEYEEKIKKP
-340 KSSGYSQGST
+340 KSSVYSQGST

-355 QTPMSDASGRV
+355 QTPMSDTSGRI

-374 VRTGSKIFERLQYF
+374 VRAGSRIFERLQYF
-388 EERRRS
+388 EERQRS
-394 LEQADSPFPAHPWLP
+394 LEQDSPFPAHSNLP

-418 PDYGSRRAGTL
+418 PGTGLRRASTP
-429 GGSREDVREGGR
+429 GGSREDLQEGGR
-441 WEPGGTAACR
+441 WEPGSTAACR

-466 KFASRVYTI
+466 KFANRVYAI

-513 AAGEPATPRAPRTL
+513 ATSEPPASRAPRSS
-527 SSQGAGGRKPLLPKT
+527 SSQGTGGRKALPPKT
-542 FPPAES
+542 CSPAES
-548 THVIQHLALSSVAL
+548 THVIQHLALSSVVL
-562 VGPDGEPEPGG
+562 VGPDGEPLPGG
-573 QRGRKAP
+573 QRGKRAP
-580 ARGGTVA
+580 GGGGGAA
-587 GQPTE
+587 GQPSS
-592 VEDAGARKGPQQ
+592 VEDAGARKGLQQ

-611 KKEQWPLAQATPQG
+611 KKEQWPLAQASPQG
-625 RVALSQA
+625 RVALLQA
-632 GPAEGSTCPD
+632 GPAEGSPYPD
-642 GGPAGGARAPGAV
+642 GGPARGPGAV
-655 SEALA
+655 NEALA
-660 SRLAVPHGL
+660 ARLAVPHGL
-669 YRRPEAPA
+669 YRRPETPT

-702 HGTGREVE
+702 HGVGREVE
-710 RRQTKVSEKKESGR
+710 RKQMKVSEKKESGR

-763 EAPVFEIPIQDM
+763 EAPIFEIPIQDM
-775 AVAVGAEVLLK
+775 AVVVGAEVLLK
-786 CIVTANPQ
+786 CIVTANPH

-803 VPLRSSTTRPIK
+803 VPLRSTTTRPIK

-853 SVRPGAAAAPGQGQP
+853 SVRP
-868 GARRRGAGKGPG
+868 
-880 SPRPRGGPSPALLA
+880 
-894 QPRGPGGAGAGRA
+894 
-907 QRAGGPAGWRR
+907 
-918 ARHRRTGP
+918 
-926 GSGSGG
+926 
-932 SAVRPGPAQPGA
+932 
-944 ARLGSARLGAGAA
+944 
-957 GAAPPG
+957 
-963 WERGLLRK
+963 
-971 SHLSPAV
+971 
-978 ALRDIASPYRPVEC
+978 
-992 FSPPPPARPRTPSLL
+992 
-1007 AAAELGCAVGW
+1007 
-1018 ASPGTPGVQ
+1018 
-1027 GGGEGCPEP
+1027 
-1036 PAQLWLLP
+1036 
-1044 APYPASPVVA
+1044 A

-1062 LAPPLGQAS
+1062 LPPTIGQAS

-1085 FPESSTPQHR
+1085 FPESGTPQHR

-1102 RAEHGA
+1102 RTEHGA
-1108 AHGSPESTFKAAP
+1108 ARGSPETTFKASP

-1159 PVKYGRRHHA
+1159 PVKYGRRHHVEEA
-1169 EEVEGARGLFT
+1169 EGVRGLFT
-1180 LHILAAERTDTGFYT
+1180 LHILAAEHTDTGFYT

-1230 VVVGAGEL
+1230 LVVGAGEL
-1238 ALFECLVAGPPDM
+1238 AVFECMVAGPPDM

-1329 VEGRTARFDCMI
+1329 VEGRTARFVCMI

-1347 VVTWTHFGQPVQEGE
+1347 TVTWTHFGLPVQEGE
-1362 NVRIQRDR
+1362 NVRIQQDG

-1388 VVTARNAHGHVECS
+1388 KATARNIHGHVECS

-1425 SIPEEPEQAETEAEC
+1425 SIPEEPEQVEAETEC

-1467 AGLPYPSITWFHNGS
+1467 AGMPYPSITWYHNGS

-1493 QYKDV
+1493 QYKDI

-1560 KPKWLDTAIDPN
+1560 KPRWLDAAIDPN
-1572 SVTYVVQMQVLGTTQ
+1572 SVTYVVQMQVLGTMQ
-1587 WLVLVAGVRD
+1587 WVVLVTGVQD
-1597 TTYTVHGLTKGAQY
+1597 TTYTVYRLTKGAQY

-1676 TWKRGG
+1676 TWKSWCACRGG
-1682 QVLGEQEGTCEVT
+1682 QVLGELEGTCEMM
-1695 MPDDDQHCLRLLHV
+1695 MPDDDQHCLQLLRV
-1709 GRGAAGPLA
+1709 GRGTGGLLT
-1718 CEVSNRHGTARCTL
+1718 CEVSNRHGTAHCTL
-1732 HLRLAEAPRFESIM
+1732 RLCLAEAPRFESIM
-1746 EDIDAQEGETP
+1746 EDIDVQEGETP

-1827 VVRAAQPAADATME
+1827 VVRAAQPTADATTE
-1841 EEALHKARRLTDY
+1841 EDALHKARRLTDY

-1866 SYLRRVTEKSSRLDF
+1866 SYLRRVTEKSTRLDF
-1881 AAKFVPGRTKA
+1881 AAKFIPGRTKA

-1918 EKKNAVIM
+1918 EKKNAVII
-1926 VMELCAKEELLDR
+1926 VMELYPLGNALWVHSTGEEGELLGGTGGQ
-1939 MARKPSVC
+1939 SVC
-1947 ESEVRSYMRQ
+1947 RGAGS
-1957 VLEGI
+1957 G
-1962 CYLHQHSV
+1962 
-1970 LHLDIKPENLLMADS
+1970 PENLLMADL
-1985 SSEQV
+1985 SSEQI
-1990 RICDFGNAQELTPEE
+1990 RISDFGNAQELTSEE

-2021 VNQSPV
+2021 VNQTPV

-2081 KGFVIKVLVNDRLR
+2081 KGFVIKVLVNDKLR

-2119 HLKLFLSRRKWQR
+2119 HLKLFISRRKWQR

-2172 SSSDSDDLDELPCI
+2172 SSSDSDDLDELPFI

-2208 EAIGPSEGPR
+2208 ETIGTSER
-2218 LEGVAPGDV
+2218 LQPEGDA
-2227 SAMDW
+2227 SAMEW
-2232 QSQGAGKPGVALGKR
+2232 QSQGTGKPGVALGKR
-2247 PRGAGPRRPCVEAEA
+2247 PRGAGPWRPCAEGEA
-2262 PGSSDEEA
+2262 PGSSDEED

-2299 ELKRGGSAD
+2299 ELKRGSSAD
-2308 SALLLHQPP
+2308 SALLLQQLP
-2317 GTEEGAEAGREPCR
+2317 GTEEGAEVARDPRR

-2345 GAWGEDDHAQRLELM
+2345 VVWGEDDHAQRLELM

-2366 GGPGDGKV
+2366 GSSGDSKV
-2374 SGLRGPLLETLGVG
+2374 SGLRGPLLETLGVS
-2388 PDKKVLRPTRLEP
+2388 PDKKVSRSAWLE
-2401 PAPAVPRLVRAA
+2401 APAVPRL
-2413 SSEATSLR
+2413 
-2421 LLPAEHQLQKS
+2421 
-2432 SSFSHG
+2432 
-2438 DAEPVV
+2438 
-2444 RHRRSGAPLE
+2444 
-2454 IPVARLE
+2454 
-2461 AQRLKESPSLSALS
+2461 ESPSLSALS
-2475 DTRPP
+2475 DARPTVP
-2480 VSPDAPSPP
+2480 PDTPSTP
-2489 TPPVVETAIPR
+2489 TPPPAEITVPQ
-2500 APAAKAALGKRR
+2500 APPAKAASGRR
-2512 VPEERGQPRAST
+2512 HIPEEHGPPGASK
-2524 ATTTTGKKPTAG
+2524 AATTGKKPTDSR
-2536 GQEEK
+2536 QEEK
-2541 TPTKAA
+2541 TPSKAA

-2555 RTGAPA
+2555 RTGAPT
-2561 PPQPL
+2561 PPKPTTPVPQ
-2566 APGTQAPKT
+2566 THIK
-2575 SSYAKV
+2575 SSYAKM

-2586 AVRGGEPATEEASR
+2586 AMQDREPATEK
-2600 PPPAT
+2600 PPPT
-2605 PAEPPA
+2605 TSKPPPNIKETPPA
-2611 PAPAPASRRE
+2611 SPAKPPTPAPASRRE
-2621 VQPAGSA
+2621 VKPTGSS
-2628 SSLLIQDI
+2628 SSLVIQDI

-2648 GRESSLSR
+2648 GRESSLTR

-2670 LAGPPARDEG
+2670 LAGPPVSDEG

-2703 KSKSVQDLHEVEKDR
+2703 KSKSVQDLHEVEKDG
-2718 GFLRRMSVLLR
+2718 GFFRRMSILLK
-2729 RTPPAERKKSR
+2729 RTPPAERKKSM

-2746 ETPSSGRRFSWSL
+2746 ETPSGGRRFSWSMAL
-2759 ALGGSK
+2759 ASSR

-2776 PGAGGESESPAVAMR
+2776 PGGGGESESPAVAVR
-2791 RKISA
+2791 RKISS
-2796 TVERVSAR
+2796 TMERVSAR

-2812 PEGEGPGELRRASS
+2812 PEGEGPRELRRASS
-2826 EGESLRPGP
+2826 EGEGLRPGP
-2835 PPAPAPSSESLCS
+2835 APAPAPSSESLRS
-2848 ESSARSSASAK
+2848 EASTGSSASAK
-2859 GERRGGL
+2859 GV
-2866 PPAPGGPAAM
+2866 AAM
-2876 GAAGTATAAR
+2876 AWF
-2886 PRSQLPRVPAGGGES
+2886 RSHLPWAPTGGGDS

-2911 LSRGKKEKVASQ
+2911 LSRGKKEKMASQ

-2933 EGPAAGRPHAPSE
+2933 EGLAAGRPHTPSE

-2979 PRIVWMKD
+2979 PRILWMKD
-2987 KRSLQPDNA
+2987 KRSLQPDSG
-2996 LNVVSCKDGRQMLT
+2996 LNVISCKDGRQMLT

-3020 LYECAAANALGTAIS
+3020 LYECAAANILGTAIS

-3107 GSAAK
+3107 GSTAK

-3120 AGQGPYSSPSGK
+3120 AGQGPYSYPSVK
-3132 VHLEAADAR
+3132 VHLEAAGEQALSCGCGVTMVPSSTPSLPPPGSHVPLFSAD
-3141 AAPAK
+3141 APAK
-3146 DIAVPVP
+3146 DVAVPIP

-3165 VGQLEP
+3165 EEQLEP
-3171 PAVGATPT
+3171 VAAGVPPI

-3186 GVVQKADGAAQADV
+3186 GVVQKAAGAEQEGAPTRV
-3200 PPGVLQPPTPS
+3200 LSPPAPY
-3211 KEGPQPDPELPP
+3211 EE
-3223 DITVCV
+3223 
-3229 PPELMFTPPRTVAS
+3229 
-3243 PHTDT
+3243 
-3248 PAQGSPVP
+3248 GSP
-3256 PTDMSPPPRAPS
+3256 TISS
-3268 PSKISPVSPA
+3268 PS
-3278 STTPVSAPTPSPT
+3278 SAPTPSPT
-3291 PNAAP
+3291 PNTTPA
-3296 VRKMP
+3296 RKMP

-3306 SFVSMPPTSS
+3306 SFISMPPTS
-3316 SPQEPPA
+3316 PPA
-3323 TAPSSK
+3323 LEPTISPPSSK
-3329 EPPAASGTPGVKDST
+3329 EPPAASGVPGAKDST

-3477 DNVIISGM
+3477 DNIIVSGT
-3485 NALKIID
+3485 NAVKIID

-3497 TYNPLVLRQLGRRV
+3497 TYNPLVLRQLGRRA

-3566 FDAFKLYPNVSQS
+3566 FDAFKLYPNVSQT

-3586 VLAVHPWSRP
+3586 VLTVHSWSRP

-3632 EHQRRRG
+3632 DHQRRRS

-3654 GQPPGPQ
+3654 GQ

>member
-1 MSLSLLLPLW
+1 MHQAQGRGGTS
-11 KRSFP
+11 RAGG
-16 LLQETKL
+16 E
-23 RLSLQV
+23 
-29 TVMPPALALPP
+29 
-40 PRAAWALLSCPWSRW
+40 PRAA
-55 VCKGQHQPGLL
+55 
-66 PPCSL
+66 
-71 TPCSPPPSPDSETGE
+71 PPSPGIPPKRAKVTAEPGAPEEGPARPAAPFFARKLKNAAIGTGCDIRLRVVAVGNPRPSLRWYRNEELLAPRGEEYGTLWIRDSKKEDAGVYTCIAENERGEAMTSAVLAIIDMEDSETGE

-144 QTVVEKETDASFPA
+144 QTVVEKETDASLPA

-174 PRQANAPAPRSAE
+174 PS
-187 VRHLGVE
+187 
-194 PLVRASRANLVG
+194 
-206 TSWGSEDSLSVASD
+206 
-220 PYGSA
+220 
-225 FSLYRGRALSLHV
+225 

-245 RRDDLHSGPVSPKPG
+245 RRDDPHSGPVSPKPG
-260 AEPPR
+260 AEAPR

-276 PILRS
+276 PVLRS
-281 PSPRASPCL
+281 PSPRAGPCL
-290 LPPTSA
+290 PPPAGT
-296 ASQPASRGPGVPSF
+296 ASQPVARGSGVPSF

-355 QTPMSDASGRV
+355 QTPMSDASGRI

-374 VRTGSKIFERLQYF
+374 VRAGSKIFERLQYF

-394 LEQADSPFPAHPWLP
+394 LEQADSPFPTHSCLP

-418 PDYGSRRAGTL
+418 PGSGSRRASML

-466 KFASRVYTI
+466 KFAGRVYAI

-513 AAGEPATPRAPRTL
+513 VASEPAAPRAPRTP
-527 SSQGAGGRKPLLPKT
+527 SSQGAGGRKALPPKT

-562 VGPDGEPEPGG
+562 VGPDGELESGG

-580 ARGGTVA
+580 AWGGVVA

-592 VEDAGARKGPQQ
+592 VEDVGARKSLQQ

-632 GPAEGSTCPD
+632 GLAEGSPCPD

-660 SRLAVPHGL
+660 ARLAVPHGL

-688 MEQEARLERSWAGQ
+688 MEQEARLERSSAGQ
-702 HGTGREVE
+702 HSVGREVE

-724 MAQEGRSTR
+724 TAQEGRSTR

-763 EAPVFEIPIQDM
+763 EAPIFEIPIQDM

-815 AEGERHTLLVRS
+815 VEGERHTLLVRS

-853 SVRPGAAAAPGQGQP
+853 SVRP
-868 GARRRGAGKGPG
+868 
-880 SPRPRGGPSPALLA
+880 
-894 QPRGPGGAGAGRA
+894 
-907 QRAGGPAGWRR
+907 
-918 ARHRRTGP
+918 
-926 GSGSGG
+926 
-932 SAVRPGPAQPGA
+932 
-944 ARLGSARLGAGAA
+944 
-957 GAAPPG
+957 
-963 WERGLLRK
+963 
-971 SHLSPAV
+971 
-978 ALRDIASPYRPVEC
+978 
-992 FSPPPPARPRTPSLL
+992 
-1007 AAAELGCAVGW
+1007 
-1018 ASPGTPGVQ
+1018 
-1027 GGGEGCPEP
+1027 
-1036 PAQLWLLP
+1036 
-1044 APYPASPVVA
+1044 A

-1085 FPESSTPQHR
+1085 FPESGTPQHR

-1108 AHGSPESTFKAAP
+1108 ARGSPESTFKAAP

-1169 EEVEGARGLFT
+1169 EEAEGARGLFT

-1362 NVRIQRDR
+1362 NVRIQRDG

-1412 SAASQISKLEKMP
+1412 SAGSQISKLEKMP

-1560 KPKWLDTAIDPN
+1560 KPRWLDTAIDPN

-1619 PKTNSKPSPP
+1619 PKTNSKPCPP

-1665 TVTINHVEATV
+1665 TITINHVEATV

-1682 QVLGEQEGTCEVT
+1682 QVLGEQEGTCEVV

-1709 GRGAAGPLA
+1709 GRGAVGPLA

-1732 HLRLAEAPRFESIM
+1732 RLRLAEAPRFESIM

-1801 AAEPDSGVYTCTAKN
+1801 AAKPDSGVYTCTAKN

-1827 VVRAAQPAADATME
+1827 VVRAAQPAADAAME
-1841 EEALHKARRLTDY
+1841 EDALHKARRLTDY

-1926 VMELCAKEELLDR
+1926 VMELCAEEELLDR

-1962 CYLHQHSV
+1962 CYLHQHSI

-2172 SSSDSDDLDELPCI
+2172 SSSDSDDLDELPFI

-2208 EAIGPSEGPR
+2208 EAMGPSEGPR
-2218 LEGVAPGDV
+2218 LEGVTSGDV
-2227 SAMDW
+2227 SAMEW
-2232 QSQGAGKPGVALGKR
+2232 QSQGTGKPGVALGKR
-2247 PRGAGPRRPCVEAEA
+2247 PRGAGPRRPCAEVEA

-2317 GTEEGAEAGREPCR
+2317 GTEEGAEAGRDPRR

-2345 GAWGEDDHAQRLELM
+2345 GTWGEDDHAQRLELM

-2366 GGPGDGKV
+2366 GSSGDGKV

-2388 PDKKVLRPTRLEP
+2388 PDKKVPRPTRLEP
-2401 PAPAVPRLVRAA
+2401 PAVPRLVRAA
-2413 SSEATSLR
+2413 SSEATSPR

-2475 DTRPP
+2475 DARPP
-2480 VSPDAPSPP
+2480 VPPDAPGPP
-2489 TPPVVETAIPR
+2489 TPPVVEVAVPR
-2500 APAAKAALGKRR
+2500 APAAKVALGRRR
-2512 VPEERGQPRAST
+2512 VPEERSQPGAST
-2524 ATTTTGKKPTAG
+2524 ATTTMGKKPMAR

-2541 TPTKAA
+2541 MPTKAT

-2561 PPQPL
+2561 PPQPPV
-2566 APGTQAPKT
+2566 PGAQAPKM

-2586 AVRGGEPATEEASR
+2586 AAQGGEPATEE
-2600 PPPAT
+2600 PPQPLPAT
-2605 PAEPPA
+2605 PTEPRTPA
-2611 PAPAPASRRE
+2611 PAPALRRE
-2621 VQPAGSA
+2621 AKPTGSS

-2670 LAGPPARDEG
+2670 LASLPAPDEG

-2718 GFLRRMSVLLR
+2718 GFLRRMSVLLK

-2746 ETPSSGRRFSWSL
+2746 ETPSSRRRFSWSL

-2776 PGAGGESESPAVAMR
+2776 PGGGGESESPVVAVR

-2826 EGESLRPGP
+2826 EGESLQPGP
-2835 PPAPAPSSESLCS
+2835 PPAPAPSSESLRS
-2848 ESSARSSASAK
+2848 EGSTRSSASAK
-2859 GERRGGL
+2859 
-2866 PPAPGGPAAM
+2866 
-2876 GAAGTATAAR
+2876 
-2886 PRSQLPRVPAGGGES
+2886 GGGES

-2911 LSRGKKEKVASQ
+2911 LSRGKKEKMASQ

-2933 EGPAAGRPHAPSE
+2933 EGPATGRPHAPSE

-2979 PRIVWMKD
+2979 PRILWMKD
-2987 KRSLQPDNA
+2987 KRSLQPDSA
-2996 LNVVSCKDGRQMLT
+2996 LNVISCKDGRQMLT
-3010 IAKVSRKDAG
+3010 ITKVSRKDAG
-3020 LYECAAANALGTAIS
+3020 LYECAAANTLGTAIS

-3067 AESKAPCTYTLERRL
+3067 AESKAPCTYTLEHRL
-3082 DGEHEWK
+3082 EGEHEWK
-3089 IVSTGITD
+3089 IVSTGIAD

-3120 AGQGPYSSPSGK
+3120 AGQGPYSNPSGK

-3171 PAVGATPT
+3171 LAAGAPP
-3179 TPPRKHK
+3179 TPPPHKHK
-3186 GVVQKADGAAQADV
+3186 GVVQKADGAAQVDV
-3200 PPGVLQPPTPS
+3200 APGVLQPPAPCE
-3211 KEGPQPDPELPP
+3211 EGPRPDPELPP

-3229 PPELMFTPPRTVAS
+3229 PPELMFTPPRTVTS

-3248 PAQGSPVP
+3248 PTRGSPAP
-3256 PTDMSPPPRAPS
+3256 PTDTSPPPQAPS
-3268 PSKISPVSPA
+3268 PSKFSPTSPVS
-3278 STTPVSAPTPSPT
+3278 TTPSSAPTLSPT
-3291 PNAAP
+3291 PNATP
-3296 VRKMP
+3296 TRKMP

-3306 SFVSMPPTSS
+3306 SFVSMPPASPLAQESS
-3316 SPQEPPA
+3316 HP
-3323 TAPSSK
+3323 TPSSK
-3329 EPPAASGTPGVKDST
+3329 EPPAESRVPGAKDST

-3477 DNVIISGM
+3477 DNVVISGM

-3536 GVLTYIM
+3536 GVLIYIM

-3654 GQPPGPQ
+3654 SQPPGLQ

>member
-1 MSLSLLLPLW
+1 
-11 KRSFP
+11 
-16 LLQETKL
+16 
-23 RLSLQV
+23 
-29 TVMPPALALPP
+29 A
-40 PRAAWALLSCPWSRW
+40 
-55 VCKGQHQPGLL
+55 
-66 PPCSL
+66 
-71 TPCSPPPSPDSETGE
+71 PPSPGIPPKRLKVTAEPGVPEEGPARLAAPVFARKLKNAAIGTGCDIRLRVVAVGNPRPSLRWYRNEELLAPRGEEYGTFWIRDSKKEDAGVYTCIAENERGEAMTSAVLAIIDMEDSETGE

-144 QTVVEKETDASFPA
+144 QTVVEKEMDASIPT

-174 PRQANAPAPRSAE
+174 PRQANAPAPHSAE

-245 RRDDLHSGPVSPKPG
+245 CREDPHSGPTSPKPG

-281 PSPRASPCL
+281 PSPRAGPCPP
-290 LPPTSA
+290 LPIGTTSQA
-296 ASQPASRGPGVPSF
+296 ASRGPGVPSF

-326 DTVPEEYEEKIKKP
+326 DVVPEEYEEKIKKP

-350 QESRP
+350 QDSRP
-355 QTPMSDASGRV
+355 PTPMSDASGRI

-374 VRTGSKIFERLQYF
+374 VRAGSRIFERLQYF

-394 LEQADSPFPAHPWLP
+394 LEQANSPFPTYPCLP

-418 PDYGSRRAGTL
+418 PGSGLHRASTP
-429 GGSREDVREGGR
+429 GGSREDLREGGR
-441 WEPGGTAACR
+441 GELGSTAACR

-456 QKAASFDERG
+456 QKAASFDEQG
-466 KFASRVYTI
+466 KFAGRIYAI
-475 EHKFAEELTRIKRT
+475 ENKFAEELTRIKRT

-497 SQELCKAGL
+497 SQELCKPGL
-506 PPAPSPP
+506 SPAPLPPTASEPPAPCN
-513 AAGEPATPRAPRTL
+513 PRTP
-527 SSQGAGGRKPLLPKT
+527 SSQGADGRKALLAKT
-542 FPPAES
+542 VPPAES

-562 VGPDGEPEPGG
+562 VGPNGEPEPGG
-573 QRGRKAP
+573 QRGKRP
-580 ARGGTVA
+580 LVRGSAVA
-587 GQPTE
+587 GQPPRTE
-592 VEDAGARKGPQQ
+592 DVGVRKGLQQ

-611 KKEQWPLAQATPQG
+611 KKEQWLLAQATPQG

-632 GPAEGSTCPD
+632 GPTEGSPCPD
-642 GGPAGGARAPGAV
+642 GSPAGGARTV

-660 SRLAVPHGL
+660 SRLSVPHGL
-669 YRRPEAPA
+669 YRQPAPM

-724 MAQEGRSTR
+724 TAQEGRSMR

-763 EAPVFEIPIQDM
+763 EAPIFEIPIQDM
-775 AVAVGAEVLLK
+775 AVAVGSEVLLK
-786 CIVTANPQ
+786 CIVTANPH

-803 VPLRSSTTRPIK
+803 VPLRSSTARPIK

-853 SVRPGAAAAPGQGQP
+853 SVRP
-868 GARRRGAGKGPG
+868 
-880 SPRPRGGPSPALLA
+880 
-894 QPRGPGGAGAGRA
+894 
-907 QRAGGPAGWRR
+907 
-918 ARHRRTGP
+918 
-926 GSGSGG
+926 
-932 SAVRPGPAQPGA
+932 
-944 ARLGSARLGAGAA
+944 
-957 GAAPPG
+957 
-963 WERGLLRK
+963 
-971 SHLSPAV
+971 
-978 ALRDIASPYRPVEC
+978 
-992 FSPPPPARPRTPSLL
+992 
-1007 AAAELGCAVGW
+1007 
-1018 ASPGTPGVQ
+1018 
-1027 GGGEGCPEP
+1027 
-1036 PAQLWLLP
+1036 
-1044 APYPASPVVA
+1044 A

-1062 LAPPLGQAS
+1062 LPPPLGQAS

-1085 FPESSTPQHR
+1085 FPDSGTPQHR

-1108 AHGSPESTFKAAP
+1108 ALSSPESTSKAAP
-1121 TFEVSL
+1121 TFEVAL
-1127 SDQSVL
+1127 LDQSVL

-1159 PVKYGRRHHA
+1159 LVKYGRRHHA
-1169 EEVEGARGLFT
+1169 EEAEGARGLFT

-1238 ALFECLVAGPPDM
+1238 ALFECMVAGPPDM

-1305 CSARLTVQPSVQ
+1305 CSARLTVEPSVQ

-1329 VEGRTARFDCMI
+1329 VEGRTARFNCMI
-1341 SGTPPP
+1341 SGTPHPA
-1347 VVTWTHFGQPVQEGE
+1347 VTWTHFGQPVKEGE
-1362 NVRIQRDR
+1362 NVRIQQDG

-1388 VVTARNAHGHVECS
+1388 AVTARNAHGHVECS

-1445 FLKPLHNLDVVE
+1445 FLKPLQNLDVVE

-1482 RIDSTDDRKMM
+1482 RIDSTEDRKMM
-1493 QYKDV
+1493 QYKDI
-1498 HRLVFTAVSHAHAG
+1498 HRLVFTAVSHTHAG

-1560 KPKWLDTAIDPN
+1560 KPKWLDTAIDPK
-1572 SVTYVVQMQVLGTTQ
+1572 SVTYVVQMQVLGTMQ

-1682 QVLGEQEGTCEVT
+1682 QVLVEQDGTCEVT
-1695 MPDDDQHCLRLLHV
+1695 MPDDDQHCLRLLCV
-1709 GRGAAGPLA
+1709 GREAAGLLA
-1718 CEVSNRHGTARCTL
+1718 CEVINRHGAAHCTL
-1732 HLRLAEAPRFESIM
+1732 RLCLAEAPRFESIM

-1768 PDIMWYKDGEL
+1768 PDIMWYKDGML

-1827 VVRAAQPAADATME
+1827 VVRAAQPAVDAAME
-1841 EEALHKARRLTDY
+1841 EDALHKLRRLTDY

-1866 SYLRRVTEKSSRLDF
+1866 SYLRRVTEKSSRMDF

-1918 EKKNAVIM
+1918 EKKNAIIM
-1926 VMELCAKEELLDR
+1926 VMELYPLG
-1939 MARKPSVC
+1939 SVWERAVWGMRGAFC
-1947 ESEVRSYMRQ
+1947 GNRWAGWVRRSW
-1957 VLEGI
+1957 
-1962 CYLHQHSV
+1962 
-1970 LHLDIKPENLLMADS
+1970 PENLLMADS

-2081 KGFVIKVLVNDRLR
+2081 KGFVIKVLVNDKLR

-2172 SSSDSDDLDELPCI
+2172 SSSDSDDLDELPFI

-2208 EAIGPSEGPR
+2208 EAIGPPEGPW

-2227 SAMDW
+2227 STMEW
-2232 QSQGAGKPGVALGKR
+2232 QSQGTGKPGVALGKR
-2247 PRGAGPRRPCVEAEA
+2247 PRVAGPRRPCVEVEA

-2270 PEAQKRPEYPR
+2270 PEDQKRPEYPR

-2287 SSLESPGSARRG
+2287 SSLESPGSTRRG

-2317 GTEEGAEAGREPCR
+2317 GTEEGAEAGRDPR
-2331 ALAKAASMELPRRK
+2331 RVLAKAASMELPRRK

-2366 GGPGDGKV
+2366 GSSGDSKV

-2388 PDKKVLRPTRLEP
+2388 PDTKVPRPSRLEP
-2401 PAPAVPRLVRAA
+2401 PAPAVPRL
-2413 SSEATSLR
+2413 
-2421 LLPAEHQLQKS
+2421 
-2432 SSFSHG
+2432 
-2438 DAEPVV
+2438 
-2444 RHRRSGAPLE
+2444 
-2454 IPVARLE
+2454 
-2461 AQRLKESPSLSALS
+2461 ESPSLSALS
-2475 DTRPP
+2475 DARPP
-2480 VSPDAPSPP
+2480 ASPDTPGPP
-2489 TPPVVETAIPR
+2489 APPVVETAVPR
-2500 APAAKAALGKRR
+2500 VPTAKAALGRR
-2512 VPEERGQPRAST
+2512 HVPEECGQPGAST
-2524 ATTTTGKKPTAG
+2524 AATTVGKKPTAG
-2536 GQEEK
+2536 EREEK

-2547 GASGEGAA
+2547 AASGEGAA
-2555 RTGAPA
+2555 RTGVPT
-2561 PPQPL
+2561 PL
-2566 APGTQAPKT
+2566 QAPT
-2575 SSYAKV
+2575 PGAQAPTMSSYAKV

-2586 AVRGGEPATEEASR
+2586 AGQGGEPATEEA
-2600 PPPAT
+2600 PQPLPAT
-2605 PAEPPA
+2605 PAEPPI
-2611 PAPAPASRRE
+2611 PAPALRRE
-2621 VQPAGSA
+2621 VKPTGSS

-2670 LAGPPARDEG
+2670 LAGPPTPDDG

-2690 LELRRDRPTGLAA
+2690 LELHRDRPTALAT

-2729 RTPPAERKKSR
+2729 RTPPVERKKSR
-2740 GEDGGS
+2740 EEDGGS
-2746 ETPSSGRRFSWSL
+2746 ETPSGGRRFSWSL
-2759 ALGGSK
+2759 ARGGSK

-2776 PGAGGESESPAVAMR
+2776 PAGSGESESPAVAVR

-2812 PEGEGPGELRRASS
+2812 PEGEGPRELRRTSS
-2826 EGESLRPGP
+2826 EGESLRQGP
-2835 PPAPAPSSESLCS
+2835 HPAPAPSSESLRS
-2848 ESSARSSASAK
+2848 EGSTRSSASAK
-2859 GERRGGL
+2859 
-2866 PPAPGGPAAM
+2866 
-2876 GAAGTATAAR
+2876 AR
-2886 PRSQLPRVPAGGGES
+2886 PHSQPPRVPAGGGDS

-2923 PSIPSSLLRE
+2923 LSIPASLLWE

-2979 PRIVWMKD
+2979 PRIIWMKD
-2987 KRSLQPDNA
+2987 KRSLQPDSA

-3067 AESKAPCTYTLERRL
+3067 AESKAPCTYMLERKL

-3089 IVSTGITD
+3089 IVSTGIAD

-3107 GSAAK
+3107 GSAAR

-3120 AGQGPYSSPSGK
+3120 AGQGPYSTPSAK
-3132 VHLEAADAR
+3132 VHLDAAGERALSPGAWGIPGAGWCHLHPAPGLPPPGSLLPLLPADTQ

-3146 DIAVPVP
+3146 DIASPVPVP

-3165 VGQLEP
+3165 VGQTEP
-3171 PAVGATPT
+3171 SAMKAPPT

-3186 GVVQKADGAAQADV
+3186 GVVQKADGAVKAGA
-3200 PPGVLQPPTPS
+3200 PPGV
-3211 KEGPQPDPELPP
+3211 
-3223 DITVCV
+3223 V
-3229 PPELMFTPPRTVAS
+3229 S
-3243 PHTDT
+3243 P
-3248 PAQGSPVP
+3248 
-3256 PTDMSPPPRAPS
+3256 
-3268 PSKISPVSPA
+3268 ISPVS
-3278 STTPVSAPTPSPT
+3278 TTPSSAPTHSPT
-3291 PNAAP
+3291 PNALPSP

-3306 SFVSMPPTSS
+3306 SFVSMPPA
-3316 SPQEPPA
+3316 SPPMQEPPP
-3323 TAPSSK
+3323 TTPSSK
-3329 EPPAASGTPGVKDST
+3329 EPPAESGVPGAKDSS

-3463 YLHSRRIVHLDIKP
+3463 YLHGRRIVHLDIKP
-3477 DNVIISGM
+3477 DNIVVSGM
-3485 NALKIID
+3485 NVLKIID

-3579 AALFIRK
+3579 AAFFIRK
-3586 VLAVHPWSRP
+3586 VLSVHPWSRP
-3596 TVKDCFANAW
+3596 TVKDCFANPW

-3654 GQPPGPQ
+3654 GQ

>member
-1 MSLSLLLPLW
+1 MH
-11 KRSFP
+11 RA
-16 LLQETKL
+16 QGRGGTGRAGGE
-23 RLSLQV
+23 
-29 TVMPPALALPP
+29 
-40 PRAAWALLSCPWSRW
+40 PRVA
-55 VCKGQHQPGLL
+55 
-66 PPCSL
+66 
-71 TPCSPPPSPDSETGE
+71 PPSPGIPPKRAKVTAEPGAPEEGPSRLAAPCFARKLKNAAIGTGCDIRLRVVAVGNPRPSLRWYRNEELLAQREEEYGTLWIRDSKKEDAGVYTCIAENERGEAMTSAVLAIIDMEDSETGE
-86 DEPSDPQVTQR
+86 DEPSDPQVMQR

-144 QTVVEKETDASFPA
+144 QTVLEKETDASLPA

-174 PRQANAPAPRSAE
+174 PS
-187 VRHLGVE
+187 
-194 PLVRASRANLVG
+194 
-206 TSWGSEDSLSVASD
+206 
-220 PYGSA
+220 
-225 FSLYRGRALSLHV
+225 
-238 SIPQGGY
+238 SIPQGAY
-245 RRDDLHSGPVSPKPG
+245 RRDDPHSGPVSPKPG

-265 SPAALPLTAKP
+265 SPATLPLTAKP

-281 PSPRASPCL
+281 PSPRAGLCPP
-290 LPPTSA
+290 PPTGA
-296 ASQPASRGPGVPSF
+296 TSQPAARGPGIPSF

-326 DTVPEEYEEKIKKP
+326 DTVTEEYEEKIKKP

-355 QTPMSDASGRV
+355 QTPMSDASGRI

-374 VRTGSKIFERLQYF
+374 VRAGSKIFERLQYF

-394 LEQADSPFPAHPWLP
+394 LEQADSPFPAHPCLL

-418 PDYGSRRAGTL
+418 PSSGLRRASTP
-429 GGSREDVREGGR
+429 GGSREDLRDGGH
-441 WEPGGTAACR
+441 WEPGSTAAGR

-466 KFASRVYTI
+466 KFAGRVYAI

-513 AAGEPATPRAPRTL
+513 AAGEPAASRAPRTP
-527 SSQGAGGRKPLLPKT
+527 SSQGAGGRKAVPPKT

-562 VGPDGEPEPGG
+562 VGPDGEPEQGVS
-573 QRGRKAP
+573 RGRKAL
-580 ARGGTVA
+580 ARGGAAA
-587 GQPTE
+587 GQPAE
-592 VEDAGARKGPQQ
+592 VEDVGARKAQ

-625 RVALSQA
+625 RVALLQA
-632 GPAEGSTCPD
+632 GPAEGSPCPD
-642 GGPAGGARAPGAV
+642 GGPASGARAPGAV
-655 SEALA
+655 NEALA
-660 SRLAVPHGL
+660 ARLAVPHGL
-669 YRRPEAPA
+669 YRRPEVPM

-724 MAQEGRSTR
+724 MAQEGRSMR

-763 EAPVFEIPIQDM
+763 EAPIFEIPIQDV

-794 PEVSWRKDG
+794 PDVSWRKDG
-803 VPLRSSTTRPIK
+803 VPLQSTTTRPIK

-853 SVRPGAAAAPGQGQP
+853 SVRP
-868 GARRRGAGKGPG
+868 
-880 SPRPRGGPSPALLA
+880 
-894 QPRGPGGAGAGRA
+894 
-907 QRAGGPAGWRR
+907 
-918 ARHRRTGP
+918 
-926 GSGSGG
+926 
-932 SAVRPGPAQPGA
+932 
-944 ARLGSARLGAGAA
+944 
-957 GAAPPG
+957 
-963 WERGLLRK
+963 
-971 SHLSPAV
+971 
-978 ALRDIASPYRPVEC
+978 
-992 FSPPPPARPRTPSLL
+992 
-1007 AAAELGCAVGW
+1007 
-1018 ASPGTPGVQ
+1018 
-1027 GGGEGCPEP
+1027 
-1036 PAQLWLLP
+1036 
-1044 APYPASPVVA
+1044 A

-1085 FPESSTPQHR
+1085 FPESGTPQHR

-1108 AHGSPESTFKAAP
+1108 ARGSPESTFKAAP
-1121 TFEVSL
+1121 TFEVAL
-1127 SDQSVL
+1127 CDQSVL

-1143 VRGEPKPIIY
+1143 VRGDPKPIIY

-1159 PVKYGRRHHA
+1159 PVKYGRRHHT
-1169 EEVEGARGLFT
+1169 EEADGARGLFT

-1216 PECQSLAIVVPLQD
+1216 PECQSLAIVVPLKD

-1347 VVTWTHFGQPVQEGE
+1347 AVTWTHFGQPVQEGE
-1362 NVRIQRDR
+1362 NVRIQRDG

-1388 VVTARNAHGHVECS
+1388 AVTARNAHGHVECS

-1493 QYKDV
+1493 QYKDI

-1572 SVTYVVQMQVLGTTQ
+1572 SVTYMVQMQVLGTTQ
-1587 WLVLVAGVRD
+1587 WLVLASGVRD

-1659 GQPASI
+1659 GQPASVTI
-1665 TVTINHVEATV
+1665 TINHVEATV

-1695 MPDDDQHCLRLLHV
+1695 MPDDDQHCLRLLCV

-1718 CEVSNRHGTARCTL
+1718 CEVTNRHGAARCTL
-1732 HLRLAEAPRFESIM
+1732 RLRLAEAPRFESIM
-1746 EDIDAQEGETP
+1746 EDIDVQEGETP

-1768 PDIMWYKDGEL
+1768 PDILWYKDGEL

-1788 VYEDNECSLVVLG
+1788 VYEENECSLVVLG

-1827 VVRAAQPAADATME
+1827 VVRAAQPAADAAME

-1926 VMELCAKEELLDR
+1926 VMELCSEEELLDR

-1990 RICDFGNAQELTPEE
+1990 RICDFGNAQELTPKE

-2167 SPALS
+2167 SPVLS
-2172 SSSDSDDLDELPCI
+2172 SSSDSDDLDELPFI

-2208 EAIGPSEGPR
+2208 EAIGPPEGPR
-2218 LEGVAPGDV
+2218 LEGVTPGDV
-2227 SAMDW
+2227 SAMEW
-2232 QSQGAGKPGVALGKR
+2232 QSQGTGKPGVALGKR
-2247 PRGAGPRRPCVEAEA
+2247 PRGTGPRRPCVEAEA

-2317 GTEEGAEAGREPCR
+2317 GTEEGAEAGRDPRR

-2366 GGPGDGKV
+2366 GGPGDSKV

-2388 PDKKVLRPTRLEP
+2388 PDKKVPRPTRLEP
-2401 PAPAVPRLVRAA
+2401 PAVPRLVRAA
-2413 SSEATSLR
+2413 SSEATSPR
-2421 LLPAEHQLQKS
+2421 LLPAEHRLQKS

-2454 IPVARLE
+2454 IPVACLE

-2475 DTRPP
+2475 DARPP
-2480 VSPDAPSPP
+2480 ALPDAPRQP
-2489 TPPVVETAIPR
+2489 TPPTVATTVPR
-2500 APAAKAALGKRR
+2500 APATKAALGRRR
-2512 VPEERGQPRAST
+2512 VPEERGQPG
-2524 ATTTTGKKPTAG
+2524 ATTTAGKKPTAG

-2541 TPTKAA
+2541 LPTKAA

-2555 RTGAPA
+2555 RVGTPTS
-2561 PPQPL
+2561 PQPS
-2566 APGTQAPKT
+2566 APGTQASQM

-2586 AVRGGEPATEEASR
+2586 AVRGGEPAPKETPR
-2600 PPPAT
+2600 PPAAT
-2605 PAEPPA
+2605 PTQPPA
-2611 PAPAPASRRE
+2611 PSPAVRRE
-2621 VQPAGSA
+2621 AKPTGSS

-2648 GRESSLSR
+2648 GRESSLTR

-2670 LAGPPARDEG
+2670 LAGPPTPTNEG

-2690 LELRRDRPTGLAA
+2690 LELCRERPVGLAT
-2703 KSKSVQDLHEVEKDR
+2703 KSMSVQDLHEVEKDR
-2718 GFLRRMSVLLR
+2718 GFLRRMSLLLK
-2729 RTPPAERKKSR
+2729 RTPPVERKKSR
-2740 GEDGGS
+2740 GEDGGG
-2746 ETPSSGRRFSWSL
+2746 ETPTGGRRFSWSL
-2759 ALGGSK
+2759 TAGGSK
-2765 ERRDSESLKSE
+2765 ERRDSESLRSE
-2776 PGAGGESESPAVAMR
+2776 PGGVGGSESPAAAVR
-2791 RKISA
+2791 RKIST

-2812 PEGEGPGELRRASS
+2812 PEGEGLGGLRRASS

-2835 PPAPAPSSESLCS
+2835 PPAPAPSSESLRS
-2848 ESSARSSASAK
+2848 DGSTRSSAK
-2859 GERRGGL
+2859 
-2866 PPAPGGPAAM
+2866 
-2876 GAAGTATAAR
+2876 
-2886 PRSQLPRVPAGGGES
+2886 GGGDG

-2911 LSRGKKEKVASQ
+2911 LSRGKKEKGVSQ
-2923 PSIPSSLLRE
+2923 PGIPSSLLQE
-2933 EGPAAGRPHAPSE
+2933 GGPAAGRPHAPSE
-2946 SDFPPVFH
+2946 SDFPPIFH

-2987 KRSLQPDNA
+2987 KRSLQPDTA

-3020 LYECAAANALGTAIS
+3020 LYECAAANTLGTAIS

-3082 DGEHEWK
+3082 DGENEWK
-3089 IVSTGITD
+3089 IVSTGIAD

-3107 GSAAK
+3107 GSTAK

-3120 AGQGPYSSPSGK
+3120 AGQGPYSTPSGK
-3132 VHLEAADAR
+3132 VHLEVEDAQAAL
-3141 AAPAK
+3141 AK
-3146 DIAVPVP
+3146 DIAIPVPVP

-3171 PAVGATPT
+3171 PVTGAPPT

-3186 GVVQKADGAAQADV
+3186 GVVQKADGVAQAGA
-3200 PPGVLQPPTPS
+3200 PPGVLQPPTS
-3211 KEGPQPDPELPP
+3211 HEEGPQPDPNLPP
-3223 DITVCV
+3223 NITVCV
-3229 PPELMFTPPRTVAS
+3229 PPELIFTPPRTVAS

-3248 PAQGSPVP
+3248 PTRGSPTP
-3256 PTDMSPPPRAPS
+3256 PTDTSPPDTSPPDRAPS
-3268 PSKISPVSPA
+3268 PSKFSPISPA
-3278 STTPVSAPTPSPT
+3278 STTPSSAPTVSPT

-3296 VRKMP
+3296 MRKMS

-3306 SFVSMPPTSS
+3306 SFVSMPPTS
-3316 SPQEPPA
+3316 PPAQEPPA
-3323 TAPSSK
+3323 TTPSSK
-3329 EPPAASGTPGVKDST
+3329 EPPKESGVPGAKDGT

-3463 YLHSRRIVHLDIKP
+3463 YLHGRRIVHLDIKP
-3477 DNVIISGM
+3477 DNVVVSGV

-3566 FDAFKLYPNVSQS
+3566 FDAFKLYPNVSQN

-3586 VLAVHPWSRP
+3586 ALAVHPWSRP

>member
-1 MSLSLLLPLW
+1 
-11 KRSFP
+11 
-16 LLQETKL
+16 
-23 RLSLQV
+23 
-29 TVMPPALALPP
+29 A
-40 PRAAWALLSCPWSRW
+40 
-55 VCKGQHQPGLL
+55 
-66 PPCSL
+66 
-71 TPCSPPPSPDSETGE
+71 PPSPGIPPKRAKVTAEPGAPEEGPARPVAPFFARKLKNAAIGTGCDIRLRVVVVGNPQPSLRWYRNEELLAPREEEYGTLWIRDSKKDDAGVYTCIAENEQGEAMTSAVLAIIDMEDSETGE

-144 QTVVEKETDASFPA
+144 QTVVEKETDASLPA

-174 PRQANAPAPRSAE
+174 PRQANAPTPRGAE

-245 RRDDLHSGPVSPKPG
+245 RRDDTHSGSVSPKPG

-281 PSPRASPCL
+281 PSPRAGPCL
-290 LPPTSA
+290 PPPAGA
-296 ASQPASRGPGVPSF
+296 ASQPAARGPGVPSF

-355 QTPMSDASGRV
+355 PTPMSDASGRI

-374 VRTGSKIFERLQYF
+374 VRAGSKIFERLQYF

-394 LEQADSPFPAHPWLP
+394 LEQADSPFPAHPCLP

-418 PDYGSRRAGTL
+418 PGSGSRRPSML

-441 WEPGGTAACR
+441 WESGSTAACR

-466 KFASRVYTI
+466 KFAGRVYAI

-513 AAGEPATPRAPRTL
+513 AASEPAAPRAPRTP
-527 SSQGAGGRKPLLPKT
+527 SSQGAGGRKALLPKT

-562 VGPDGEPEPGG
+562 VGPDGEPELGG
-573 QRGRKAP
+573 QRGRKAA
-580 ARGGTVA
+580 ARGGVA
-587 GQPTE
+587 ASQPTE

-625 RVALSQA
+625 RAALSQA
-632 GPAEGSTCPD
+632 GPAEGSPCPD

-660 SRLAVPHGL
+660 ARLAVPHGL
-669 YRRPEAPA
+669 YRRPEAPM

-702 HGTGREVE
+702 HGVGREVE

-724 MAQEGRSTR
+724 TAQEGRSTR

-763 EAPVFEIPIQDM
+763 EAPIFEIPIQDM

-853 SVRPGAAAAPGQGQP
+853 SVRPGECRRPG
-868 GARRRGAGKGPG
+868 
-880 SPRPRGGPSPALLA
+880 
-894 QPRGPGGAGAGRA
+894 
-907 QRAGGPAGWRR
+907 
-918 ARHRRTGP
+918 
-926 GSGSGG
+926 GG
-932 SAVRPGPAQPGA
+932 SAA
-944 ARLGSARLGAGAA
+944 A
-957 GAAPPG
+957 
-963 WERGLLRK
+963 
-971 SHLSPAV
+971 
-978 ALRDIASPYRPVEC
+978 
-992 FSPPPPARPRTPSLL
+992 
-1007 AAAELGCAVGW
+1007 
-1018 ASPGTPGVQ
+1018 
-1027 GGGEGCPEP
+1027 
-1036 PAQLWLLP
+1036 
-1044 APYPASPVVA
+1044 
-1054 PAVERHGN
+1054 
-1062 LAPPLGQAS
+1062 AS

-1085 FPESSTPQHR
+1085 FPESGTPQHR

-1127 SDQSVL
+1127 LDQSVL

-1347 VVTWTHFGQPVQEGE
+1347 TVTWTHFGQPVQEGE

-1388 VVTARNAHGHVECS
+1388 AVTARNAHGHVECS

-1560 KPKWLDTAIDPN
+1560 KPKWLDTAIDPK

-1665 TVTINHVEATV
+1665 TITINHVEATV

-1718 CEVSNRHGTARCTL
+1718 CEVSNRHGAARCTL
-1732 HLRLAEAPRFESIM
+1732 RLCLAEAPRFESIM

-1827 VVRAAQPAADATME
+1827 VVRAAQPAANAAME

-1926 VMELCAKEELLDR
+1926 VMELYPLGAAPGAHSMGDKERLLGGTGWQSGCGG
-1939 MARKPSVC
+1939 A
-1947 ESEVRSYMRQ
+1947 
-1957 VLEGI
+1957 
-1962 CYLHQHSV
+1962 
-1970 LHLDIKPENLLMADS
+1970 PENLLMADS

-2172 SSSDSDDLDELPCI
+2172 SSSDSDDLDELPFI

-2208 EAIGPSEGPR
+2208 EAMGPSEGPR
-2218 LEGVAPGDV
+2218 LEAVTPGDV
-2227 SAMDW
+2227 SAMEW

-2287 SSLESPGSARRG
+2287 SSLESPGSSRRG
-2299 ELKRGGSAD
+2299 ELKRGSSAD

-2317 GTEEGAEAGREPCR
+2317 GTEEGAEAGRDPRR

-2388 PDKKVLRPTRLEP
+2388 PDKKVPRPTRLEP
-2401 PAPAVPRLVRAA
+2401 PAPAVPRL
-2413 SSEATSLR
+2413 
-2421 LLPAEHQLQKS
+2421 
-2432 SSFSHG
+2432 
-2438 DAEPVV
+2438 
-2444 RHRRSGAPLE
+2444 
-2454 IPVARLE
+2454 
-2461 AQRLKESPSLSALS
+2461 ESPSLSALS
-2475 DTRPP
+2475 DARPP
-2480 VSPDAPSPP
+2480 VPPDAPGPP
-2489 TPPVVETAIPR
+2489 TPPVVETVVPR
-2500 APAAKAALGKRR
+2500 VPAAKAALGRR
-2512 VPEERGQPRAST
+2512 RIPEERGQPGAST

-2547 GASGEGAA
+2547 VASGEGAA
-2555 RTGAPA
+2555 RSGAPT
-2561 PPQPL
+2561 PPQPP
-2566 APGTQAPKT
+2566 APGTQASKT

-2586 AVRGGEPATEEASR
+2586 AVRGGEPATEEAPR
-2600 PPPAT
+2600 PPLAT
-2605 PAEPPA
+2605 PTELPAPA

-2621 VQPAGSA
+2621 GKPDGSS

-2670 LAGPPARDEG
+2670 LAGPPPTDEG

-2703 KSKSVQDLHEVEKDR
+2703 KSMSVQDLHEVEKDR
-2718 GFLRRMSVLLR
+2718 GFLRRMSVLLK

-2776 PGAGGESESPAVAMR
+2776 PVGGGESDSPVVAVR

-2796 TVERVSAR
+2796 TMERVSAR

-2812 PEGEGPGELRRASS
+2812 PEGEGPGELRRANS

-2835 PPAPAPSSESLCS
+2835 PPAPAPSSESLRS
-2848 ESSARSSASAK
+2848 EGSTRSSASAK
-2859 GERRGGL
+2859 GEC
-2866 PPAPGGPAAM
+2866 
-2876 GAAGTATAAR
+2876 
-2886 PRSQLPRVPAGGGES
+2886 
-2901 QKRSRWERWG
+2901 QKRSRWEHWG
-2911 LSRGKKEKVASQ
+2911 LSRSKKEKVASQ

-2979 PRIVWMKD
+2979 PRIIWMKD

-3082 DGEHEWK
+3082 DAGEHEWK
-3089 IVSTGITD
+3089 IISTGIAD

-3107 GSAAK
+3107 GSTAR

-3120 AGQGPYSSPSGK
+3120 AGQGPYSTPSGK
-3132 VHLEAADAR
+3132 VHLDAAGERALSHGAWGSRGASWCCLHPAPGLPTPGSYLPLLPADAR

-3146 DIAVPVP
+3146 DIAVPIP

-3179 TPPRKHK
+3179 TPPRKQK
-3186 GVVQKADGAAQADV
+3186 GVVQKADGAVQADA
-3200 PPGVLQPPTPS
+3200 PPGVLQPP
-3211 KEGPQPDPELPP
+3211 
-3223 DITVCV
+3223 
-3229 PPELMFTPPRTVAS
+3229 FS
-3243 PHTDT
+3243 P
-3248 PAQGSPVP
+3248 
-3256 PTDMSPPPRAPS
+3256 
-3268 PSKISPVSPA
+3268 ISPVS
-3278 STTPVSAPTPSPT
+3278 TTPSSAPMLSPT

-3296 VRKMP
+3296 ARKMP

-3329 EPPAASGTPGVKDST
+3329 EPPAESGTPGAKDST

-3440 VDRFRYSEDDVVSY
+3440 VDRYGQAWGCRQRPPTRGCPLMPFAPRFRYSEDDVVSY

-3463 YLHSRRIVHLDIKP
+3463 YLHGRRIVHLDIKP
-3477 DNVIISGM
+3477 DNVVVSGM

-3654 GQPPGPQ
+3654 GQ

>member
-1 MSLSLLLPLW
+1 MHRAQGRGGTS
-11 KRSFP
+11 RAGG
-16 LLQETKL
+16 E
-23 RLSLQV
+23 
-29 TVMPPALALPP
+29 
-40 PRAAWALLSCPWSRW
+40 PRVA
-55 VCKGQHQPGLL
+55 
-66 PPCSL
+66 
-71 TPCSPPPSPDSETGE
+71 PPSPGIPPKRAKVTVEPGAPEEGPARLAAPFFARKLKNAAIGTGCDIRLRVVAVGNPRPSLHWYRNEELLAPCEEEYGTLWIRDSKKEDAGVYTCIAENERGEAMTSAVLAIIDMEDSETGE

-115 LVDASMNTTPTSV
+115 LMDASMNTTPTSV

-144 QTVVEKETDASFPA
+144 QTVVEKETDASLPA

-174 PRQANAPAPRSAE
+174 PS
-187 VRHLGVE
+187 
-194 PLVRASRANLVG
+194 
-206 TSWGSEDSLSVASD
+206 
-220 PYGSA
+220 
-225 FSLYRGRALSLHV
+225 

-245 RRDDLHSGPVSPKPG
+245 RRDDPHSGPVSPKPG

-265 SPAALPLTAKP
+265 SPAALPLTTKP

-281 PSPRASPCL
+281 PSPRAGPCL
-290 LPPTSA
+290 PPPAGTMSQTA
-296 ASQPASRGPGVPSF
+296 ARGSGVPSF

-355 QTPMSDASGRV
+355 QTPMSDASGRI

-374 VRTGSKIFERLQYF
+374 VRAGSKIFERLQYF

-394 LEQADSPFPAHPWLP
+394 LEQADSPFPAHPGLP

-418 PDYGSRRAGTL
+418 PGSGSRRAGMP
-429 GGSREDVREGGR
+429 GGSRDDMREGGP
-441 WEPGGTAACR
+441 WEPGSTAACR

-466 KFASRVYTI
+466 KFASHVYAI

-513 AAGEPATPRAPRTL
+513 MASEPAAPCAPCTP
-527 SSQGAGGRKPLLPKT
+527 SSQGAGGRKVLPPKT
-542 FPPAES
+542 FPSVES

-562 VGPDGEPEPGG
+562 VGPNGEPEPGG

-580 ARGGTVA
+580 ARGGTAA

-592 VEDAGARKGPQQ
+592 AEDAGARKGPQQ

-625 RVALSQA
+625 RAALSQA
-632 GPAEGSTCPD
+632 GPSEGSPCPD
-642 GGPAGGARAPGAV
+642 GGPAGGARAPGAA

-660 SRLAVPHGL
+660 ARLAVPHGL

-702 HGTGREVE
+702 HGAGREVE

-763 EAPVFEIPIQDM
+763 EAPIFEIPIQDM

-853 SVRPGAAAAPGQGQP
+853 SVRPAP
-868 GARRRGAGKGPG
+868 
-880 SPRPRGGPSPALLA
+880 
-894 QPRGPGGAGAGRA
+894 
-907 QRAGGPAGWRR
+907 
-918 ARHRRTGP
+918 T
-926 GSGSGG
+926 
-932 SAVRPGPAQPGA
+932 
-944 ARLGSARLGAGAA
+944 
-957 GAAPPG
+957 
-963 WERGLLRK
+963 
-971 SHLSPAV
+971 
-978 ALRDIASPYRPVEC
+978 
-992 FSPPPPARPRTPSLL
+992 
-1007 AAAELGCAVGW
+1007 
-1018 ASPGTPGVQ
+1018 
-1027 GGGEGCPEP
+1027 
-1036 PAQLWLLP
+1036 
-1044 APYPASPVVA
+1044 
-1054 PAVERHGN
+1054 VERHGN

-1085 FPESSTPQHR
+1085 FPDSSTPQHR

-1108 AHGSPESTFKAAP
+1108 AHGAPESTFKAAP

-1169 EEVEGARGLFT
+1169 EEAEGARGLFT

-1195 CKAVNEYGTKQCE
+1195 CKAINEYGTKQCE

-1347 VVTWTHFGQPVQEGE
+1347 AVTWTHFGQPVQEGE
-1362 NVRIQRDR
+1362 NVRIQQDG

-1388 VVTARNAHGHVECS
+1388 AVTARNAHGHVECS

-1482 RIDSTDDRKMM
+1482 RIDSTDERKMM

-1498 HRLVFTAVSHAHAG
+1498 HRLVFTAVTHAHAG

-1535 VVPTPPDGPPTVAS
+1535 VVPTPPSGPPTVAS

-1560 KPKWLDTAIDPN
+1560 KPKWLDSAIDPN
-1572 SVTYVVQMQVLGTTQ
+1572 SVTYVVQMQVLGTMQ

-1597 TTYTVHGLTKGAQY
+1597 TTYTVHRLTKGAQY

-1665 TVTINHVEATV
+1665 TITINHVEATV
-1676 TWKRGG
+1676 TWKRGE

-1709 GRGAAGPLA
+1709 GRGAVGPLA
-1718 CEVSNRHGTARCTL
+1718 CEVSNRHGAARCTL
-1732 HLRLAEAPRFESIM
+1732 HLCLAEAPRFESIM

-1768 PDIMWYKDGEL
+1768 PDILWYKDGEL

-1827 VVRAAQPAADATME
+1827 VVRAAQPAADAAME
-1841 EEALHKARRLTDY
+1841 EEALHKARCLTDY

-1866 SYLRRVTEKSSRLDF
+1866 SYLRRVTEKSSQLDF
-1881 AAKFVPGRTKA
+1881 AAKFIPGRTKA

-1926 VMELCAKEELLDR
+1926 VMELCAEEELLDR

-1962 CYLHQHSV
+1962 CYLHQHHV

-2021 VNQSPV
+2021 VNQSPI

-2053 NDKTTL
+2053 NDKMTL

-2172 SSSDSDDLDELPCI
+2172 SSSDSDDLDELPFI

-2208 EAIGPSEGPR
+2208 EAVGPAEGSQ

-2227 SAMDW
+2227 SAMEW
-2232 QSQGAGKPGVALGKR
+2232 QSQGVGKPGVALGKR
-2247 PRGAGPRRPCVEAEA
+2247 PRGAGPRRPCTEVEA

-2299 ELKRGGSAD
+2299 DLKRGSSAD
-2308 SALLLHQPP
+2308 SALLVHQPP
-2317 GTEEGAEAGREPCR
+2317 GTQEWAEAGRDPRR

-2374 SGLRGPLLETLGVG
+2374 SGLRGPLLETLGAG
-2388 PDKKVLRPTRLEP
+2388 PDKKVPRQTRLEP

-2413 SSEATSLR
+2413 SSEATSPR
-2421 LLPAEHQLQKS
+2421 RLPAELQLQKS

-2438 DAEPVV
+2438 EAEPVV

-2454 IPVARLE
+2454 IPVAHLE

-2475 DTRPP
+2475 DARPSAP
-2480 VSPDAPSPP
+2480 LDAPSPL
-2489 TPPVVETAIPR
+2489 TPPTAEIAIPW
-2500 APAAKAALGKRR
+2500 APPTKAALGRR
-2512 VPEERGQPRAST
+2512 HVPEERGQPGAST
-2524 ATTTTGKKPTAG
+2524 ATTTMGKKPMAT
-2536 GQEEK
+2536 GQEEKK

-2555 RTGAPA
+2555 RTGTPA
-2561 PPQPL
+2561 PPQPP
-2566 APGTQAPKT
+2566 APGVQAPKT

-2586 AVRGGEPATEEASR
+2586 ALQSGEPATEE
-2600 PPPAT
+2600 PPQPSLAT
-2605 PAEPPA
+2605 PAEPPV
-2611 PAPAPASRRE
+2611 PAPAPLLRRE
-2621 VQPAGSA
+2621 AKPTGSS

-2648 GRESSLSR
+2648 SRESSLSR

-2670 LAGPPARDEG
+2670 LAGPPAPDEG

-2690 LELRRDRPTGLAA
+2690 LELRRDRPTGLVA

-2718 GFLRRMSVLLR
+2718 GFLRRMSVLLK

-2746 ETPSSGRRFSWSL
+2746 ETPSGGRRFSWSL
-2759 ALGGSK
+2759 ALGSSK

-2776 PGAGGESESPAVAMR
+2776 PGGGRESESPAVAVR

-2796 TVERVSAR
+2796 TMERVSAR

-2826 EGESLRPGP
+2826 EGESLQLGP
-2835 PPAPAPSSESLCS
+2835 PPAPAPSSESLRS
-2848 ESSARSSASAK
+2848 ESSTRSSASAK
-2859 GERRGGL
+2859 G
-2866 PPAPGGPAAM
+2866 
-2876 GAAGTATAAR
+2876 
-2886 PRSQLPRVPAGGGES
+2886 GGEG

-2933 EGPAAGRPHAPSE
+2933 EGPAAGRLHAPSE
-2946 SDFPPVFH
+2946 SDFAPVFH
-2954 IKLKDQVLLEGEA
+2954 IKLKDQVLLE
-2967 LTLCCL
+2967 
-2973 PAGSPT
+2973 
-2979 PRIVWMKD
+2979 D
-2987 KRSLQPDNA
+2987 KRSLQPDSA

-3010 IAKVSRKDAG
+3010 ITKVSRKDAG

-3089 IVSTGITD
+3089 IVSTGIAD

-3107 GSAAK
+3107 GSTTK

-3120 AGQGPYSSPSGK
+3120 AGQGPYSTPSGK
-3132 VHLEAADAR
+3132 VHLEAADAQV
-3141 AAPAK
+3141 APAK
-3146 DIAVPVP
+3146 DVAIPVPVP

-3171 PAVGATPT
+3171 LAAGPPT
-3179 TPPRKHK
+3179 TMPPHK
-3186 GVVQKADGAAQADV
+3186 QEGAVQKAEGAAQAGVSPEV
-3200 PPGVLQPPTPS
+3200 PQPHAPRE
-3211 KEGPQPDPELPP
+3211 EGPQSDPELPP

-3229 PPELMFTPPRTVAS
+3229 PPELIFTPPRTVAL

-3248 PAQGSPVP
+3248 PTRGSPVP
-3256 PTDMSPPPRAPS
+3256 PTDTSPPPQAPS
-3268 PSKISPVSPA
+3268 PSKFSPISPVS
-3278 STTPVSAPTPSPT
+3278 TTPSSAPTVSPI
-3291 PNAAP
+3291 PNTAP
-3296 VRKMP
+3296 TRKMP

-3306 SFVSMPPTSS
+3306 SFVSMPPTS
-3316 SPQEPPA
+3316 PPTEEPPP
-3323 TAPSSK
+3323 TTPSSK
-3329 EPPAASGTPGVKDST
+3329 ETPAKSGVPGAKDST

-3440 VDRFRYSEDDVVSY
+3440 VDRFRYSEDDVASY

-3463 YLHSRRIVHLDIKP
+3463 YLHGRRIVHLDIKP
-3477 DNVIISGM
+3477 DNVVISGM

-3654 GQPPGPQ
+3654 GQPPGLQ

>member
-1 MSLSLLLPLW
+1 
-11 KRSFP
+11 
-16 LLQETKL
+16 
-23 RLSLQV
+23 
-29 TVMPPALALPP
+29 A
-40 PRAAWALLSCPWSRW
+40 
-55 VCKGQHQPGLL
+55 
-66 PPCSL
+66 
-71 TPCSPPPSPDSETGE
+71 PPSPGIPPKRAKVTAEQDEGPARLAAPVFARKLKNAAIGTGCDIRLRVVVVGNPQPSLRWYRNEELLAPREEEYGSLWIRDSKKEDAGVYTCVAENEQGEAMTSAVLAIIDMEDSETGE
-86 DEPSDPQVTQR
+86 DEPSDPQVTQH
-97 SELQDE
+97 SNLQDE

-115 LVDASMNTTPTSV
+115 LVDTSMNTTPTSV

-144 QTVVEKETDASFPA
+144 QTVVEKETDASLSA

-164 PAAWQQPQGT
+164 PAARQQPQGT
-174 PRQANAPAPRSAE
+174 PRQANTLAPRGAE

-245 RRDDLHSGPVSPKPG
+245 RRDDSHSGPVSPKPG
-260 AEPPR
+260 AEAPR
-265 SPAALPLTAKP
+265 SPAALPLTTKP
-276 PILRS
+276 PIVRS
-281 PSPRASPCL
+281 PSPRAGVCL
-290 LPPTSA
+290 PLPTGA
-296 ASQPASRGPGVPSF
+296 TSQPATRGPGVPSY

-326 DTVPEEYEEKIKKP
+326 DTVAEEYEEKIKKP

-355 QTPMSDASGRV
+355 QTPMSDTSGRI

-374 VRTGSKIFERLQYF
+374 VRAGSKIFERLQYF

-394 LEQADSPFPAHPWLP
+394 LEQSDSPFPPHSGLP

-418 PDYGSRRAGTL
+418 PGSGLRRASTP
-429 GGSREDVREGGR
+429 GGSREDVRDR
-441 WEPGGTAACR
+441 WDADSTAACR

-466 KFASRVYTI
+466 KFAGRVYAI

-513 AAGEPATPRAPRTL
+513 AAAEPAIPHAPRTP
-527 SSQGAGGRKPLLPKT
+527 SSHGAGGRKALPPKT
-542 FPPAES
+542 LPPAEG

-562 VGPDGEPEPGG
+562 VGPDGELEPRG

-580 ARGGTVA
+580 ARGSTA
-587 GQPTE
+587 ASQPTE

-604 EGTGEVK
+604 EGTREVK
-611 KKEQWPLAQATPQG
+611 KKEQWLLAQAAPQG
-625 RVALSQA
+625 RATLSQA
-632 GPAEGSTCPD
+632 GPAEGSPCPD
-642 GGPAGGARAPGAV
+642 GGPTGDARAPGTV

-660 SRLAVPHGL
+660 ARLAVPHGL
-669 YRRPEAPA
+669 YRRSEAPV

-702 HGTGREVE
+702 HGVGREVE
-710 RRQTKVSEKKESGR
+710 RRQMKVSEKKESGR
-724 MAQEGRSTR
+724 TVQEGRSTR

-740 ARPTSPELESSDD
+740 ARPTSPEIESSDD

-803 VPLRSSTTRPIK
+803 VPLRSSTARPIK

-853 SVRPGAAAAPGQGQP
+853 SVRP
-868 GARRRGAGKGPG
+868 
-880 SPRPRGGPSPALLA
+880 
-894 QPRGPGGAGAGRA
+894 
-907 QRAGGPAGWRR
+907 
-918 ARHRRTGP
+918 
-926 GSGSGG
+926 
-932 SAVRPGPAQPGA
+932 
-944 ARLGSARLGAGAA
+944 
-957 GAAPPG
+957 
-963 WERGLLRK
+963 
-971 SHLSPAV
+971 
-978 ALRDIASPYRPVEC
+978 
-992 FSPPPPARPRTPSLL
+992 
-1007 AAAELGCAVGW
+1007 
-1018 ASPGTPGVQ
+1018 
-1027 GGGEGCPEP
+1027 
-1036 PAQLWLLP
+1036 
-1044 APYPASPVVA
+1044 
-1054 PAVERHGN
+1054 VERHGN
-1062 LAPPLGQAS
+1062 LPPLLGQAS

-1085 FPESSTPQHR
+1085 FPESGTPQHR

-1108 AHGSPESTFKAAP
+1108 ARGSPESTFKAAP

-1127 SDQSVL
+1127 LDQSVL
-1133 EGQDVSMSVR
+1133 EGQDVSMTVC

-1169 EEVEGARGLFT
+1169 EEAEGTRGCFT

-1216 PECQSLAIVVPLQD
+1216 PECQSLAIVVPLKD

-1347 VVTWTHFGQPVQEGE
+1347 AVTWTHFGQAVQEGE
-1362 NVRIQRDR
+1362 NTRIQRDG

-1388 VVTARNAHGHVECS
+1388 TVTARNAHGQVECS

-1412 SAASQISKLEKMP
+1412 SATSQISKLEKMP
-1425 SIPEEPEQAETEAEC
+1425 SIPEEPEQAETETEC

-1445 FLKPLHNLDVVE
+1445 FLKPLQNLDVVE

-1535 VVPTPPDGPPTVAS
+1535 VVPTPPDGPPAVAL

-1572 SVTYVVQMQVLGTTQ
+1572 SLTYVVQMQVLGTTQ
-1587 WLVLVAGVRD
+1587 WLVLVAGVQD
-1597 TTYTVHGLTKGAQY
+1597 TTYTAHGLTKGAQY

-1619 PKTNSKPSPP
+1619 PKTNSKPSPF

-1654 VYVVE
+1654 VYMVE

-1665 TVTINHVEATV
+1665 TITINHVEAIV
-1676 TWKRGG
+1676 TWKSCCARRGG
-1682 QVLGEQEGTCEVT
+1682 QVLGEQVGTCEVT
-1695 MPDDDQHCLRLLHV
+1695 MPDDDQHCLRLLCV
-1709 GRGAAGPLA
+1709 GQEAVGLLA
-1718 CEVSNRHGTARCTL
+1718 CEVSNRHGTACCTL
-1732 HLRLAEAPRFESIM
+1732 HLCLAEAPCFESIM
-1746 EDIDAQEGETP
+1746 EDIDAYEGETT
-1757 RFAVVV
+1757 RFVVVV

-1768 PDIMWYKDGEL
+1768 PGIMWYKDGKL

-1801 AAEPDSGVYTCTAKN
+1801 AAESDSGVYTCTAKN

-1827 VVRAAQPAADATME
+1827 VVRAAQPIADAAME
-1841 EEALHKARRLTDY
+1841 EEALRKARRLTDY

-1881 AAKFVPGRTKA
+1881 AAKFIPGRTKA

-1918 EKKNAVIM
+1918 EKKNAIIM
-1926 VMELCAKEELLDR
+1926 VMELYPLGAAPGACGVGDEREASGEDGWSEELWSSWALR
-1939 MARKPSVC
+1939 R
-1947 ESEVRSYMRQ
+1947 
-1957 VLEGI
+1957 
-1962 CYLHQHSV
+1962 
-1970 LHLDIKPENLLMADS
+1970 PENLLMADS

-2021 VNQSPV
+2021 VNQSPI
-2027 SSVTDIW
+2027 SSVTDCFLL
-2034 PVGVIAY
+2034 GS
-2041 LCLTGISPFVGE
+2041 LTGISPFVGE

-2095 PNAEQTLEHP
+2095 PTAEQTLEHP
-2105 WFKTLAKGKVISTD
+2105 WFKTLAKGKTISTD

-2167 SPALS
+2167 SPVLS
-2172 SSSDSDDLDELPCI
+2172 SSSDSDDLDELPFI

-2208 EAIGPSEGPR
+2208 EAIGPSEELQ
-2218 LEGVAPGDV
+2218 LEGVAMGDV
-2227 SAMDW
+2227 SAMEW
-2232 QSQGAGKPGVALGKR
+2232 QSQGSGKPGVALGKR
-2247 PRGAGPRRPCVEAEA
+2247 PRGFGLRQPCTEAEA
-2262 PGSSDEEA
+2262 PVSSDEEA
-2270 PEAQKRPEYPR
+2270 PEMQKRPEYPR

-2299 ELKRGGSAD
+2299 ELKRGSSAD
-2308 SALLLHQPP
+2308 NALLVHQPS
-2317 GTEEGAEAGREPCR
+2317 GTDEGAEVGRAPCR
-2331 ALAKAASMELPRRK
+2331 ALAKAASMELPQRK
-2345 GAWGEDDHAQRLELM
+2345 VVWGEDNHAQRLELM

-2366 GGPGDGKV
+2366 GSSGDSKV
-2374 SGLRGPLLETLGVG
+2374 SGLRGPLLETLGVS
-2388 PDKKVLRPTRLEP
+2388 PEKVPRPTRLEP
-2401 PAPAVPRLVRAA
+2401 RASAAPRL
-2413 SSEATSLR
+2413 
-2421 LLPAEHQLQKS
+2421 
-2432 SSFSHG
+2432 
-2438 DAEPVV
+2438 
-2444 RHRRSGAPLE
+2444 
-2454 IPVARLE
+2454 
-2461 AQRLKESPSLSALS
+2461 ESPSLSALS
-2475 DTRPP
+2475 DARPP
-2480 VSPDAPSPP
+2480 VSPDTPGLPTSPA
-2489 TPPVVETAIPR
+2489 VELAVPQ
-2500 APAAKAALGKRR
+2500 ASAAKAALGRRR
-2512 VPEERGQPRAST
+2512 VSEECGQPAASVA
-2524 ATTTTGKKPTAG
+2524 ATTMGTKLIARR
-2536 GQEEK
+2536 QEEK
-2541 TPTKAA
+2541 TSIKVA
-2547 GASGEGAA
+2547 GASGERVARVGAL
-2555 RTGAPA
+2555 TL
-2561 PPQPL
+2561 PQPL
-2566 APGTQAPKT
+2566 TSSAQGPQT

-2581 MQAMG
+2581 MQALG
-2586 AVRGGEPATEEASR
+2586 AVPGGEPATEETPKPS
-2600 PPPAT
+2600 PAT
-2605 PAEPPA
+2605 PTEPPPSA
-2611 PAPAPASRRE
+2611 LPLRKETKPT
-2621 VQPAGSA
+2621 GS
-2628 SSLLIQDI
+2628 SNSLVIQDI

-2670 LAGPPARDEG
+2670 LAGPPAPDEG

-2718 GFLRRMSVLLR
+2718 GFLRRMSVLLK

-2740 GEDGGS
+2740 GEDGGG
-2746 ETPSSGRRFSWSL
+2746 ETLSGGRRLSWSL
-2759 ALGGSK
+2759 ALGSSK

-2776 PGAGGESESPAVAMR
+2776 PGGVGERESPVVAVR
-2791 RKISA
+2791 RKISS
-2796 TVERVSAR
+2796 TVEKVSAR
-2804 LRSLSDER
+2804 LRSRSDEQL
-2812 PEGEGPGELRRASS
+2812 EGEGPPELRRASS
-2826 EGESLRPGP
+2826 EGESLQPGTH
-2835 PPAPAPSSESLCS
+2835 PAPAPSSESLRS
-2848 ESSARSSASAK
+2848 EGSTRSSASAK
-2859 GERRGGL
+2859 GD
-2866 PPAPGGPAAM
+2866 
-2876 GAAGTATAAR
+2876 
-2886 PRSQLPRVPAGGGES
+2886 
-2901 QKRSRWERWG
+2901 QKRTRWERWG
-2911 LSRGKKEKVASQ
+2911 LSRSKKEKVASQ

-2933 EGPAAGRPHAPSE
+2933 EGPAADQAHTPSE
-2946 SDFPPVFH
+2946 SDFPPIFH

-2979 PRIVWMKD
+2979 PRILWMKD
-2987 KRSLQPDNA
+2987 KKSLQPDSV
-2996 LNVVSCKDGRQMLT
+2996 LNVISCKDGRQMLT
-3010 IAKVSRKDAG
+3010 ITKVSRKDAG
-3020 LYECAAANALGTAIS
+3020 LYECAAANILGTAIS

-3089 IVSTGITD
+3089 IVSSGITD

-3112 FRVACVNK
+3112 FRVACINK
-3120 AGQGPYSSPSGK
+3120 AGQGPYSTPSGK
-3132 VHLEAADAR
+3132 VHLEAAGDLGGFSPQGFGEQGVTCTLLAYSHTGLYLSLLHADAR

-3146 DIAVPVP
+3146 DSAVLVP

-3165 VGQLEP
+3165 MGQLEP
-3171 PAVGATPT
+3171 PATGAPPI

-3186 GVVQKADGAAQADV
+3186 EGGQKADGVAQVDV
-3200 PPGVLQPPTPS
+3200 PSG
-3211 KEGPQPDPELPP
+3211 
-3223 DITVCV
+3223 
-3229 PPELMFTPPRTVAS
+3229 
-3243 PHTDT
+3243 
-3248 PAQGSPVP
+3248 
-3256 PTDMSPPPRAPS
+3256 APS
-3268 PSKISPVSPA
+3268 PSQLSPSSPTL
-3278 STTPVSAPTPSPT
+3278 TTPSSAPVLPLATNTTP
-3291 PNAAP
+3291 A
-3296 VRKMP
+3296 RKMP

-3306 SFVSMPPTSS
+3306 SFVSMPPAPPSA
-3316 SPQEPPA
+3316 QESPA

-3329 EPPAASGTPGVKDST
+3329 EPQAESGVLEVKDSMV
-3344 ALRQGVPQKPYTFL
+3344 LRQGVPQKPYTFM

-3440 VDRFRYSEDDVVSY
+3440 VDRFRYSEDDVVNY

-3463 YLHSRRIVHLDIKP
+3463 YLHGRRIVHLDIKP
-3477 DNVIISGM
+3477 DNVLISGM

-3497 TYNPLVLRQLGRRV
+3497 MYNPLVLRQLGRRV

-3632 EHQRRRG
+3632 DHQRRRG

-3654 GQPPGPQ
+3654 GQ

>member
-1 MSLSLLLPLW
+1 
-11 KRSFP
+11 
-16 LLQETKL
+16 
-23 RLSLQV
+23 
-29 TVMPPALALPP
+29 A
-40 PRAAWALLSCPWSRW
+40 
-55 VCKGQHQPGLL
+55 
-66 PPCSL
+66 
-71 TPCSPPPSPDSETGE
+71 PPSPGIPPKRPKVTVEPGAPEEGLARLAAPVFARKLKNAAIGTGCDIRLRVVAVGNPRPSLRWYRNEELLAPRGEEYGTLWIRDSKKEDAGVYTCIAENERGEAMTSAVLAIIDMEDSETGE

-144 QTVVEKETDASFPA
+144 QTVVEKEMDTSIPT

-174 PRQANAPAPRSAE
+174 PRQANAPAPHSAE

-245 RRDDLHSGPVSPKPG
+245 CREDPHSGPASPKPG

-281 PSPRASPCL
+281 PSPRAGPCPP
-290 LPPTSA
+290 LPTGTTSQA
-296 ASQPASRGPGVPSF
+296 VSRGPGVPSF

-326 DTVPEEYEEKIKKP
+326 DVVPEEYEEKIKKP

-350 QESRP
+350 QDSRP
-355 QTPMSDASGRV
+355 PTPMSDASGRI

-374 VRTGSKIFERLQYF
+374 VRAGSRIFERLQYF

-394 LEQADSPFPAHPWLP
+394 LEQANSPFPAHPCLP

-418 PDYGSRRAGTL
+418 PASGLHRASTP
-429 GGSREDVREGGR
+429 GGSREDLREGGR
-441 WEPGGTAACR
+441 GELGGTAACR

-466 KFASRVYTI
+466 KFAGRIYAI
-475 EHKFAEELTRIKRT
+475 ENKFAEELTRIKRT

-497 SQELCKAGL
+497 SQELCKPGLSPAPL
-506 PPAPSPP
+506 PPAASEPP
-513 AAGEPATPRAPRTL
+513 APRTPRTP
-527 SSQGAGGRKPLLPKT
+527 SSQGADRRKAQLAKT
-542 FPPAES
+542 VPPAES

-562 VGPDGEPEPGG
+562 VGPNGEPEPGG
-573 QRGRKAP
+573 QRGKRP
-580 ARGGTVA
+580 LVRGTAVA
-587 GQPTE
+587 GQPPRTE
-592 VEDAGARKGPQQ
+592 DVGSRKGLQQ

-611 KKEQWPLAQATPQG
+611 KKEQWPLTQATPQG

-632 GPAEGSTCPD
+632 GPTIGSPCPD
-642 GGPAGGARAPGAV
+642 GSPASGARTV

-660 SRLAVPHGL
+660 TRLSVPQGL
-669 YRRPEAPA
+669 YRQPAPM

-710 RRQTKVSEKKESGR
+710 RRQMKVSEKKESGR
-724 MAQEGRSTR
+724 TAQEGRSMR

-763 EAPVFEIPIQDM
+763 EAPIFEIPIQDM
-775 AVAVGAEVLLK
+775 AVAVGSEVLLK
-786 CIVTANPQ
+786 CIVTANPH

-803 VPLRSSTTRPIK
+803 VPLRSSTARPIK

-827 ARVADAGLYTVTAA
+827 ARVADAGLYTVTAT

-853 SVRPGAAAAPGQGQP
+853 SVRP
-868 GARRRGAGKGPG
+868 
-880 SPRPRGGPSPALLA
+880 
-894 QPRGPGGAGAGRA
+894 
-907 QRAGGPAGWRR
+907 
-918 ARHRRTGP
+918 
-926 GSGSGG
+926 
-932 SAVRPGPAQPGA
+932 
-944 ARLGSARLGAGAA
+944 
-957 GAAPPG
+957 
-963 WERGLLRK
+963 
-971 SHLSPAV
+971 
-978 ALRDIASPYRPVEC
+978 
-992 FSPPPPARPRTPSLL
+992 
-1007 AAAELGCAVGW
+1007 
-1018 ASPGTPGVQ
+1018 
-1027 GGGEGCPEP
+1027 
-1036 PAQLWLLP
+1036 
-1044 APYPASPVVA
+1044 A

-1085 FPESSTPQHR
+1085 FPDSGTPQHR

-1108 AHGSPESTFKAAP
+1108 AHSSPESTFKAAP
-1121 TFEVSL
+1121 TFEVAL
-1127 SDQSVL
+1127 LDQSVL
-1133 EGQDVSMSVR
+1133 EGQDVSMSVC

-1169 EEVEGARGLFT
+1169 EEAEGARGLFT

-1238 ALFECLVAGPPDM
+1238 ALFECMVAGPPDM

-1305 CSARLTVQPSVQ
+1305 CSARLTVEPSVQ

-1329 VEGRTARFDCMI
+1329 VEGRTARFNCMI
-1341 SGTPPP
+1341 SGTPHPA
-1347 VVTWTHFGQPVQEGE
+1347 VTWTHFGQPVKEGE
-1362 NVRIQRDR
+1362 NVRIQQDG

-1388 VVTARNAHGHVECS
+1388 AVTARNVHGHVECS

-1445 FLKPLHNLDVVE
+1445 FLKPLQNLDVVE

-1482 RIDSTDDRKMM
+1482 RIDSTEDRKMM
-1493 QYKDV
+1493 QYKDI
-1498 HRLVFTAVSHAHAG
+1498 HRLVFTAVSHTHAG

-1560 KPKWLDTAIDPN
+1560 KPKWLDTAIDPK
-1572 SVTYVVQMQVLGTTQ
+1572 SVTYMVQMQVLGTMQ

-1597 TTYTVHGLTKGAQY
+1597 TTYTIHGLTKGAQY

-1682 QVLGEQEGTCEVT
+1682 QVLVEQDGTCEVT
-1695 MPDDDQHCLRLLHV
+1695 MPDDDQHCLRLLCV

-1718 CEVSNRHGTARCTL
+1718 CEVSNRHGAARCTL
-1732 HLRLAEAPRFESIM
+1732 HLCLAEAPRFESIM

-1757 RFAVVV
+1757 CFAVVV

-1768 PDIMWYKDGEL
+1768 PDIMWYKDGML

-1788 VYEDNECSLVVLG
+1788 VYEENECSLVVLG

-1827 VVRAAQPAADATME
+1827 VVRAAQPAADAAME
-1841 EEALHKARRLTDY
+1841 EDALHKLRRLTDY

-1918 EKKNAVIM
+1918 EKKNAIIM
-1926 VMELCAKEELLDR
+1926 VMELYPLGSIWERAVWGMRGAFCGDR
-1939 MARKPSVC
+1939 WA
-1947 ESEVRSYMRQ
+1947 EWVRRSW
-1957 VLEGI
+1957 
-1962 CYLHQHSV
+1962 
-1970 LHLDIKPENLLMADS
+1970 PENLLMADS
-1985 SSEQV
+1985 SSEQI

-2172 SSSDSDDLDELPCI
+2172 SSSDSDDLDELPFI

-2208 EAIGPSEGPR
+2208 EAIGPPEGPW

-2227 SAMDW
+2227 STMEW
-2232 QSQGAGKPGVALGKR
+2232 QSQGTGKPGVALGKR
-2247 PRGAGPRRPCVEAEA
+2247 PRVAGPRRPCVEVEA

-2270 PEAQKRPEYPR
+2270 PEDQKRPEYPR

-2317 GTEEGAEAGREPCR
+2317 GTEEGAEAGRDPR
-2331 ALAKAASMELPRRK
+2331 QVLAKAASMELPRRK

-2366 GGPGDGKV
+2366 GSSGDSKV

-2388 PDKKVLRPTRLEP
+2388 PDTKVPRPSRLEP
-2401 PAPAVPRLVRAA
+2401 PAPAVPRL
-2413 SSEATSLR
+2413 
-2421 LLPAEHQLQKS
+2421 
-2432 SSFSHG
+2432 
-2438 DAEPVV
+2438 
-2444 RHRRSGAPLE
+2444 
-2454 IPVARLE
+2454 
-2461 AQRLKESPSLSALS
+2461 ESPSLSALS
-2475 DTRPP
+2475 DARPP
-2480 VSPDAPSPP
+2480 ASPDTPSPP
-2489 TPPVVETAIPR
+2489 ALPMVETAVPR
-2500 APAAKAALGKRR
+2500 VPTAKAALGRR
-2512 VPEERGQPRAST
+2512 HVPEERGQPGAST
-2524 ATTTTGKKPTAG
+2524 AATTVGKKPTAG
-2536 GQEEK
+2536 EREEK

-2547 GASGEGAA
+2547 AASGEGAA
-2555 RTGAPA
+2555 RTGAPT
-2561 PPQPL
+2561 PL
-2566 APGTQAPKT
+2566 QAPT
-2575 SSYAKV
+2575 PGAQAPTMSSYAKV

-2586 AVRGGEPATEEASR
+2586 AGQGGETATEEA
-2600 PPPAT
+2600 PQPLPAT
-2605 PAEPPA
+2605 PAEPPI
-2611 PAPAPASRRE
+2611 PALAPASRRE
-2621 VQPAGSA
+2621 VKPTGSS

-2670 LAGPPARDEG
+2670 LAGPPTPDDG

-2690 LELRRDRPTGLAA
+2690 LELHRDRPTGLAT

-2729 RTPPAERKKSR
+2729 RTPPVERKKSR
-2740 GEDGGS
+2740 EEDGGS
-2746 ETPSSGRRFSWSL
+2746 ETPSGGRRFSWSL
-2759 ALGGSK
+2759 ARGGSK

-2776 PGAGGESESPAVAMR
+2776 PAGSGESESPAVAVR

-2812 PEGEGPGELRRASS
+2812 PEGEGTGELRRTSS
-2826 EGESLRPGP
+2826 EGESLRQGT
-2835 PPAPAPSSESLCS
+2835 PPAPAPSSESLRS
-2848 ESSARSSASAK
+2848 EGSTHSSASAK
-2859 GERRGGL
+2859 
-2866 PPAPGGPAAM
+2866 
-2876 GAAGTATAAR
+2876 AR
-2886 PRSQLPRVPAGGGES
+2886 PHSQPPRMPAGGGDG

-2923 PSIPSSLLRE
+2923 LSIPTSLLRE

-2979 PRIVWMKD
+2979 PRIIWMKD
-2987 KRSLQPDNA
+2987 KRSLQPDSA

-3089 IVSTGITD
+3089 IVSTGIAD

-3107 GSAAK
+3107 GSAAR

-3120 AGQGPYSSPSGK
+3120 AGQGPYSTPSAK
-3132 VHLEAADAR
+3132 VHLDAAGERALSPGAWGSPGAGWCQLHPAPGLPPPGSHLPLLPADAQ

-3146 DIAVPVP
+3146 DIASPVPVP

-3165 VGQLEP
+3165 VGQMEP
-3171 PAVGATPT
+3171 SSTKAPPT

-3186 GVVQKADGAAQADV
+3186 GVVQKADGAVKAGA
-3200 PPGVLQPPTPS
+3200 PPGV
-3211 KEGPQPDPELPP
+3211 
-3223 DITVCV
+3223 
-3229 PPELMFTPPRTVAS
+3229 
-3243 PHTDT
+3243 
-3248 PAQGSPVP
+3248 
-3256 PTDMSPPPRAPS
+3256 APS
-3268 PSKISPVSPA
+3268 PSKVSPISPVSTNP
-3278 STTPVSAPTPSPT
+3278 SSAPTLSPT
-3291 PNAAP
+3291 PNALP
-3296 VRKMP
+3296 SPMRKMP

-3306 SFVSMPPTSS
+3306 SFVSMPPA
-3316 SPQEPPA
+3316 SPPGQEPPP

-3329 EPPAASGTPGVKDST
+3329 EPPAESGVPGAKDSS
-3344 ALRQGVPQKPYTFL
+3344 ALRQGIPQKPYTFL

-3463 YLHSRRIVHLDIKP
+3463 YLHGRRIVHLDIKP
-3477 DNVIISGM
+3477 DNIVVSGM

-3586 VLAVHPWSRP
+3586 VLSVHPWSRP
-3596 TVKDCFANAW
+3596 TVKDCFANPW

-3654 GQPPGPQ
+3654 GQ

>member
-1 MSLSLLLPLW
+1 MKKIW
-11 KRSFP
+11 VKKRFQKTGHSRRFGRF
-16 LLQETKL
+16 THVF
-23 RLSLQV
+23 R
-29 TVMPPALALPP
+29 
-40 PRAAWALLSCPWSRW
+40 SCRKQSY
-55 VCKGQHQPGLL
+55 
-66 PPCSL
+66 
-71 TPCSPPPSPDSETGE
+71 DSETGE

-103 TAFSTPTGGSDT
+103 TAFSTPTGESDT

-144 QTVVEKETDASFPA
+144 QTVVEKETDASLPV

-164 PAAWQQPQGT
+164 PSAWQPQGT
-174 PRQANAPAPRSAE
+174 PRQANAPAPHGAE

-245 RRDDLHSGPVSPKPG
+245 RRDDPHGGPVSPKPG

-281 PSPRASPCL
+281 PSPRAGPC
-290 LPPTSA
+290 PPPSSGA
-296 ASQPASRGPGVPSF
+296 ATQPTARGPGVPSF

-315 RKKSSV
+315 RKKSAV

-340 KSSGYSQGST
+340 KSSGYSQAST

-355 QTPMSDASGRV
+355 QTPMSDTSSRV
-366 SVRASPKL
+366 SIRASPKL
-374 VRTGSKIFERLQYF
+374 VRSSSRIFERLQYF
-388 EERRRS
+388 EERRKS
-394 LEQADSPFPAHPWLP
+394 LEQADSPFPGHPWLP

-418 PDYGSRRAGTL
+418 PGLDSRRPCTPGS
-429 GGSREDVREGGR
+429 SREDVRDESRSELGS
-441 WEPGGTAACR
+441 AACR

-466 KFASRVYTI
+466 KFASRVYDI
-475 EHKFAEELTRIKRT
+475 ERKFSEELSRIKRT

-497 SQELCKAGL
+497 SQELAKPGL
-506 PPAPSPP
+506 PRAPSPQVASEP
-513 AAGEPATPRAPRTL
+513 AAPRAHRTQSL
-527 SSQGAGGRKPLLPKT
+527 QGTAGRKAPLPKA
-542 FPPAES
+542 FSPAEN
-548 THVIQHLALSSVAL
+548 THVIQHLALSSMAL
-562 VGPDGEPEPGG
+562 VGPNEEPEVGAL
-573 QRGRKAP
+573 RWRKPPVRSSQP
-580 ARGGTVA
+580 AEA
-587 GQPTE
+587 EE
-592 VEDAGARKGPQQ
+592 VGVKKSLQQ

-611 KKEQWPLAQATPQG
+611 KKEQWPLAQATPLG
-625 RVALSQA
+625 RAALLEASA
-632 GPAEGSTCPD
+632 TEGTPCLD
-642 GGPAGGARAPGAV
+642 GGPAGGARAPGV
-655 SEALA
+655 GSEALTA
-660 SRLAVPHGL
+660 RLAVPHGL
-669 YRRPEAPA
+669 YRRPEVPS

-702 HGTGREVE
+702 HSAGREPE
-710 RRQTKVSEKKESGR
+710 RRQLKVSEKKDSVR
-724 MAQEGRSTR
+724 TAQEGRSTR

-763 EAPVFEIPIQDM
+763 EAPIFEIPIQDT
-775 AVAVGAEVLLK
+775 AVAVGTEVLLK

-803 VPLRSSTTRPIK
+803 VPLRSSTARPIK

-827 ARVADAGLYTVTAA
+827 ARVADAGLYTVTAS

-853 SVRPGAAAAPGQGQP
+853 SVRP
-868 GARRRGAGKGPG
+868 
-880 SPRPRGGPSPALLA
+880 
-894 QPRGPGGAGAGRA
+894 
-907 QRAGGPAGWRR
+907 
-918 ARHRRTGP
+918 
-926 GSGSGG
+926 
-932 SAVRPGPAQPGA
+932 
-944 ARLGSARLGAGAA
+944 
-957 GAAPPG
+957 
-963 WERGLLRK
+963 
-971 SHLSPAV
+971 
-978 ALRDIASPYRPVEC
+978 
-992 FSPPPPARPRTPSLL
+992 
-1007 AAAELGCAVGW
+1007 
-1018 ASPGTPGVQ
+1018 
-1027 GGGEGCPEP
+1027 
-1036 PAQLWLLP
+1036 
-1044 APYPASPVVA
+1044 A

-1062 LAPPLGQAS
+1062 LAPPLGQVS

-1085 FPESSTPQHR
+1085 FPESGTPQHR

-1108 AHGSPESTFKAAP
+1108 ARGSPETTFKAAP
-1121 TFEVSL
+1121 TFEVAL
-1127 SDQSVL
+1127 LDQSVL
-1133 EGQDVSMSVR
+1133 EGQDVSLSVR

-1169 EEVEGARGLFT
+1169 EEAEGARGLFV

-1216 PECQSLAIVVPLQD
+1216 PECQSLAIVAPLQD

-1305 CSARLTVQPSVQ
+1305 CSARLTVRPSVQ

-1329 VEGRTARFDCMI
+1329 MEGRTAHFDCMI

-1347 VVTWTHFGQPVQEGE
+1347 TVTWTHFGQPVQEGE
-1362 NVRIQRDR
+1362 NVRIQRDG
-1370 GLHSLV
+1370 GLYSLV
-1376 IVHVGSEDEGQY
+1376 IVHVGSEDEGHY
-1388 VVTARNAHGHVECS
+1388 TVTARNAHGHVECS

-1425 SIPEEPEQAETEAEC
+1425 SIPEEPEQAENEVEC

-1493 QYKDV
+1493 QYKDI

-1549 VTGRAITLTWN
+1549 VTGRCITLTWN
-1560 KPKWLDTAIDPN
+1560 KPKWLDTAIDPA

-1587 WLVLVAGVRD
+1587 WMVLAAGLRD
-1597 TTYTVHGLTKGAQY
+1597 TTYTVHKLTKGAQY

-1629 VGPVQLLDRG
+1629 VGPMQLLDRG

-1644 APVILDKPDV
+1644 APVILDKPDL

-1659 GQPASI
+1659 GQLASI
-1665 TVTINHVEATV
+1665 TITINHVEAAV

-1682 QVLGEQEGTCEVT
+1682 VVLAEQQGACEVM
-1695 MPDDDQHCLRLLHV
+1695 MPDDDQHCLRLLQV
-1709 GRGAAGPLA
+1709 GRGAVGPLT
-1718 CEVSNRHGTARCTL
+1718 CEVSNRHGTTNCTL
-1732 HLRLAEAPRFESIM
+1732 RLCLAEAPRFESIM

-1757 RFAVVV
+1757 RFGVVV

-1801 AAEPDSGVYTCTAKN
+1801 AAEPDSGVYTCTARN

-1827 VVRAAQPAADATME
+1827 VVRTAQPAADATME
-1841 EEALHKARRLTDY
+1841 EDGLHKARRLTDY

-1926 VMELCAKEELLDR
+1926 VMELCAEDELLDR

-1962 CYLHQHSV
+1962 CYLHQQKV

-1990 RICDFGNAQELTPEE
+1990 RICDFGNAQELTPDE

-2027 SSVTDIW
+2027 SSVTDVW

-2172 SSSDSDDLDELPCI
+2172 SSSDSDDLDELPFI

-2208 EAIGPSEGPR
+2208 EAMGPAEGPR
-2218 LEGVAPGDV
+2218 EEAAVPGEV
-2227 SAMDW
+2227 SAMEW
-2232 QSQGAGKPGVALGKR
+2232 QSEGTGKPVVALGKR
-2247 PRGAGPRRPCVEAEA
+2247 PRGAVPRRPYAEAEA

-2270 PEAQKRPEYPR
+2270 PEAQKRPEHPR
-2281 KAMRKG
+2281 KAVRKG
-2287 SSLESPGSARRG
+2287 SSLESPESTRRAAQRG
-2299 ELKRGGSAD
+2299 ELKRGSSAD
-2308 SALLLHQPP
+2308 GALLVSQPL
-2317 GTEEGAEAGREPCR
+2317 GAEEGAELGREPR
-2331 ALAKAASMELPRRK
+2331 RVLAKAASMELPRRK
-2345 GAWGEDDHAQRLELM
+2345 GGLGEDDHAQRLELM

-2366 GGPGDGKV
+2366 GSPVDGKV
-2374 SGLRGPLLETLGVG
+2374 SGLRGPLLETLGVS
-2388 PDKKVLRPTRLEP
+2388 PDKMLRPPRLEQP
-2401 PAPAVPRLVRAA
+2401 VPAGPRLVRAA
-2413 SSEATSLR
+2413 SSEATSPQLFPQER
-2421 LLPAEHQLQKS
+2421 LLQKS

-2438 DAEPVV
+2438 DAEPVI

-2454 IPVARLE
+2454 IPVAHAE

-2475 DTRPP
+2475 DARPHTP
-2480 VSPDAPSPP
+2480 RDAAGQPLPP
-2489 TPPVVETAIPR
+2489 ALETAFFR
-2500 APAAKAALGKRR
+2500 APPAKAAHERRR
-2512 VPEERGQPRAST
+2512 VPEDRGQSGARVAAAAAGKKAAAEGHEGKVPATAEATRASKEPGEGPTGTRAST
-2524 ATTTTGKKPTAG
+2524 PQQVGPS
-2536 GQEEK
+2536 
-2541 TPTKAA
+2541 TP
-2547 GASGEGAA
+2547 SA
-2555 RTGAPA
+2555 R
-2561 PPQPL
+2561 
-2566 APGTQAPKT
+2566 APKM
-2575 SSYAKV
+2575 SSYAEV

-2586 AVRGGEPATEEASR
+2586 STRVGEPTAKEALK
-2600 PPPAT
+2600 PAVPA

-2611 PAPAPASRRE
+2611 PAPTERKEAKPT
-2621 VQPAGSA
+2621 GSS
-2628 SSLLIQDI
+2628 SSLLIEDI

-2648 GRESSLSR
+2648 SRESSLSR

-2670 LAGPPARDEG
+2670 LASPSSRDEG

-2690 LELRRDRPTGLAA
+2690 LELCKGRPTALVE
-2703 KSKSVQDLHEVEKDR
+2703 KSKSVQDLHEVEKDG
-2718 GFLRRMSVLLR
+2718 GFIRRMSLR
-2729 RTPPAERKKSR
+2729 LKRTPPVERKKTK
-2740 GEDGGS
+2740 GEEGGG
-2746 ETPSSGRRFSWSL
+2746 ETPTRGRRFSWSL
-2759 ALGGSK
+2759 GLGSSK

-2776 PGAGGESESPAVAMR
+2776 TGAGESESPVVAVR

-2796 TVERVSAR
+2796 TMDRVSSR

-2812 PEGEGPGELRRASS
+2812 PEDEGAKEHPEKRLSLLRRANS
-2826 EGESLRPGP
+2826 EGESLRQVGVAAQNQVGP
-2835 PPAPAPSSESLCS
+2835 HPALAPSSESLQS
-2848 ESSARSSASAK
+2848 EGSTRSSASAK
-2859 GERRGGL
+2859 G
-2866 PPAPGGPAAM
+2866 A
-2876 GAAGTATAAR
+2876 
-2886 PRSQLPRVPAGGGES
+2886 SES

-2911 LSRGKKEKVASQ
+2911 LSRPKKKVASQ
-2923 PSIPSSLLRE
+2923 PNIPSSLQQE
-2933 EGPAAGRPHAPSE
+2933 DGSTAGRQHLHSE

-2954 IKLKDQVLLEGEA
+2954 IKLKDQVLLEGDA

-2987 KRSLQPDNA
+2987 KRSLQSDNV
-2996 LNVVSCKDGRQMLT
+2996 LNIVSCKDGRQMLT
-3010 IAKVSRKDAG
+3010 ISKVSRKDAG
-3020 LYECAAANALGTAIS
+3020 LYECAAANTLGTAIS

-3067 AESKAPCTYTLERRL
+3067 AESKAPCTYTLECKL

-3089 IVSTGITD
+3089 TVSTGIAD

-3107 GSAAK
+3107 GSTAK

-3120 AGQGPYSSPSGK
+3120 AGQGPYSNPSGK
-3132 VHLEAADAR
+3132 VHLEAADSR

-3146 DIAVPVP
+3146 KDVAVPVP
-3153 EKVASSRSTQTP
+3153 EKAASSRSTQTP
-3165 VGQLEP
+3165 LAEP
-3171 PAVGATPT
+3171 EPLPAGPVPT
-3179 TPPRKHK
+3179 TPPRKHQGIVRK
-3186 GVVQKADGAAQADV
+3186 PSQALQAGISAED
-3200 PPGVLQPPTPS
+3200 LQPPAPR
-3211 KEGPQPDPELPP
+3211 EQGPPPAPELPP
-3223 DITVCV
+3223 NVTVCV
-3229 PPELMFTPPRTVAS
+3229 PPELVFTPPRTAAS
-3243 PHTDT
+3243 PPTDAAARGSPSAPTDT
-3248 PAQGSPVP
+3248 SARVSPALAPAQGSPQH
-3256 PTDMSPPPRAPS
+3256 RAPS
-3268 PSKISPVSPA
+3268 PSKFAPISPA
-3278 STTPVSAPTPSPT
+3278 STTPGSAPTLAPT

-3296 VRKMP
+3296 SRKMT

-3306 SFVSMPPTSS
+3306 SFVSTPPA
-3316 SPQEPPA
+3316 SPTTQEPPA
-3323 TAPSSK
+3323 TTPSSK
-3329 EPPAASGTPGVKDST
+3329 EPPAPSRAPEAKDST
-3344 ALRQGVPQKPYTFL
+3344 VLRQGVPQKPYTFL

-3430 CAGKEILYSI
+3430 CMGKEILYSI

-3477 DNVIISGM
+3477 DNVVVSGM

-3586 VLAVHPWSRP
+3586 VLSVHPWSRP

>member
-1 MSLSLLLPLW
+1 MH
-11 KRSFP
+11 RA
-16 LLQETKL
+16 
-23 RLSLQV
+23 QV
-29 TVMPPALALPP
+29 RGGTSRASGE
-40 PRAAWALLSCPWSRW
+40 PRVA
-55 VCKGQHQPGLL
+55 
-66 PPCSL
+66 
-71 TPCSPPPSPDSETGE
+71 PPSPGIPPKRAKVTAEPGAPEEGPARPAAPAFVRKLKNAAIGTGCDIRLRVVAVGNPRPSLRWYRNEELLAPRGEEYGTLWIRDSKKEDAGVYTCIAENERGEAMTSAVLAIIDMEDSETGE

-103 TAFSTPTGGSDT
+103 TVSTPTGGSDT

-144 QTVVEKETDASFPA
+144 QTVVEKETDANLPA

-174 PRQANAPAPRSAE
+174 PRQANAPTPRGAE

-245 RRDDLHSGPVSPKPG
+245 RRDDPHSGPVSPKPG

-276 PILRS
+276 PIVRS
-281 PSPRASPCL
+281 PSPRAGPCL
-290 LPPTSA
+290 PPPAGAT
-296 ASQPASRGPGVPSF
+296 SQPAARGPGVPSF

-326 DTVPEEYEEKIKKP
+326 DTVAEEYEEKIKKP

-355 QTPMSDASGRV
+355 QTPMSDTSGRI

-374 VRTGSKIFERLQYF
+374 VRAGSKIFERLQYF

-394 LEQADSPFPAHPWLP
+394 LEQADSPFPAHPCLP

-418 PDYGSRRAGTL
+418 PGSGSRRAGTP

-441 WEPGGTAACR
+441 WEPGSTAACR

-466 KFASRVYTI
+466 KFAGRVYAI

-513 AAGEPATPRAPRTL
+513 AAGEPTTPRAPRTP
-527 SSQGAGGRKPLLPKT
+527 SSQSTGGRKAPPPKT
-542 FPPAES
+542 FPPAEN

-562 VGPDGEPEPGG
+562 VGPDREPEPGG

-580 ARGGTVA
+580 VRGGAVA

-592 VEDAGARKGPQQ
+592 VENAGTRKAPQQ

-632 GPAEGSTCPD
+632 GPTEGSSCPD
-642 GGPAGGARAPGAV
+642 GGPASGTRAPGAV
-655 SEALA
+655 NEALA
-660 SRLAVPHGL
+660 AQLAVPHGL

-702 HGTGREVE
+702 HGAGREVE

-724 MAQEGRSTR
+724 TAQESRSTR

-763 EAPVFEIPIQDM
+763 EAPIFEIPIQDM

-853 SVRPGAAAAPGQGQP
+853 SVRP
-868 GARRRGAGKGPG
+868 
-880 SPRPRGGPSPALLA
+880 
-894 QPRGPGGAGAGRA
+894 
-907 QRAGGPAGWRR
+907 
-918 ARHRRTGP
+918 
-926 GSGSGG
+926 
-932 SAVRPGPAQPGA
+932 
-944 ARLGSARLGAGAA
+944 
-957 GAAPPG
+957 
-963 WERGLLRK
+963 
-971 SHLSPAV
+971 
-978 ALRDIASPYRPVEC
+978 
-992 FSPPPPARPRTPSLL
+992 
-1007 AAAELGCAVGW
+1007 
-1018 ASPGTPGVQ
+1018 
-1027 GGGEGCPEP
+1027 
-1036 PAQLWLLP
+1036 
-1044 APYPASPVVA
+1044 A

-1085 FPESSTPQHR
+1085 FPESGTPQHR

-1143 VRGEPKPIIY
+1143 VHGEPKPIIY

-1159 PVKYGRRHHA
+1159 PVKYGRRHHTEEA
-1169 EEVEGARGLFT
+1169 EGVRGLFT

-1347 VVTWTHFGQPVQEGE
+1347 AVTWTHFGQPVQEGE
-1362 NVRIQRDR
+1362 NVRIQQDG

-1467 AGLPYPSITWFHNGS
+1467 AGLPYPSITWFHNGT
-1482 RIDSTDDRKMM
+1482 RIDSTEDRKML

-1665 TVTINHVEATV
+1665 TITINHVEATV

-1695 MPDDDQHCLRLLHV
+1695 MPDDDQHCLRLLCV

-1732 HLRLAEAPRFESIM
+1732 RLRLAEAPRFESIM

-1768 PDIMWYKDGEL
+1768 PDIMWYKDGDL

-1801 AAEPDSGVYTCTAKN
+1801 AAESDSGVYTCTAKN

-1881 AAKFVPGRTKA
+1881 AAKFIPGRTKA

-1926 VMELCAKEELLDR
+1926 VMELCAEEELLDR

-2172 SSSDSDDLDELPCI
+2172 SSSDSDDLDELPFI

-2208 EAIGPSEGPR
+2208 EAIGTSEGPR

-2227 SAMDW
+2227 SAMEW
-2232 QSQGAGKPGVALGKR
+2232 QSQGVGKPGVALGKR
-2247 PRGAGPRRPCVEAEA
+2247 PRGTGLRRPCVEVEA

-2270 PEAQKRPEYPR
+2270 PEAQKRPEYSR

-2299 ELKRGGSAD
+2299 ELKRGSSAD

-2317 GTEEGAEAGREPCR
+2317 ATEEGAEAGRDPRR

-2388 PDKKVLRPTRLEP
+2388 PDKKVPRPSRLEP

-2413 SSEATSLR
+2413 SSEATSPR
-2421 LLPAEHQLQKS
+2421 LLSTERRLQKS

-2454 IPVARLE
+2454 IPVAHLE

-2475 DTRPP
+2475 DARPP
-2480 VSPDAPSPP
+2480 APPDAPGPP
-2489 TPPVVETAIPR
+2489 TPPVVETTVPR
-2500 APAAKAALGKRR
+2500 APATAAALGRR
-2512 VPEERGQPRAST
+2512 RIPEERVQPGAST
-2524 ATTTTGKKPTAG
+2524 ATTTTAKKPTAM

-2541 TPTKAA
+2541 MPTKAA

-2555 RTGAPA
+2555 RTGVPA

-2566 APGTQAPKT
+2566 VPGAQAPKT

-2586 AVRGGEPATEEASR
+2586 AVQGGEPTSEEPPR

-2621 VQPAGSA
+2621 AKPTGSS

-2648 GRESSLSR
+2648 GRESSLTR

-2670 LAGPPARDEG
+2670 LAGPLATDEG

-2690 LELRRDRPTGLAA
+2690 LELRRDRPTGLVA

-2718 GFLRRMSVLLR
+2718 GFLRRMSVLLK

-2740 GEDGGS
+2740 GEDGGG
-2746 ETPSSGRRFSWSL
+2746 ETPSGGRRLSWSL
-2759 ALGGSK
+2759 AMGSSK

-2776 PGAGGESESPAVAMR
+2776 PGGGGESESPVVAVR

-2812 PEGEGPGELRRASS
+2812 PEGEGHGDLRRASS
-2826 EGESLRPGP
+2826 EGESLQPGP
-2835 PPAPAPSSESLCS
+2835 PPAPAPSSESLRS
-2848 ESSARSSASAK
+2848 EGSTRSSSSAK
-2859 GERRGGL
+2859 
-2866 PPAPGGPAAM
+2866 
-2876 GAAGTATAAR
+2876 
-2886 PRSQLPRVPAGGGES
+2886 GGGES

-2933 EGPAAGRPHAPSE
+2933 EGPTTGRPHAPSE

-2979 PRIVWMKD
+2979 PRILWMKD

-3089 IVSTGITD
+3089 IISTGIAD

-3107 GSAAK
+3107 GSTAK

-3120 AGQGPYSSPSGK
+3120 AGQGPYSTPSAK

-3146 DIAVPVP
+3146 DIAIPVPIP

-3165 VGQLEP
+3165 EGQLEP
-3171 PAVGATPT
+3171 PAAGPPPT

-3186 GVVQKADGAAQADV
+3186 AAVQKADGAAQTGV
-3200 PPGVLQPPTPS
+3200 PPRVLQPPVPHE
-3211 KEGPQPDPELPP
+3211 EGPRPDPELPP
-3223 DITVCV
+3223 NITVCV
-3229 PPELMFTPPRTVAS
+3229 PPELIFTPPRTVAS
-3243 PHTDT
+3243 SHTDT
-3248 PAQGSPVP
+3248 PTRGSPAP
-3256 PTDMSPPPRAPS
+3256 PTDTSPPPRAPS
-3268 PSKISPVSPA
+3268 PSKSPPTSPVS
-3278 STTPVSAPTPSPT
+3278 TTPGSAPTLSPT

-3296 VRKMP
+3296 TRKMP

-3306 SFVSMPPTSS
+3306 SFVSMPPTS
-3316 SPQEPPA
+3316 PPAQEPP
-3323 TAPSSK
+3323 TTTPSSK
-3329 EPPAASGTPGVKDST
+3329 EPPAESGVPGAKDGT

-3463 YLHSRRIVHLDIKP
+3463 YLHGRRIVHLDIKP
-3477 DNVIISGM
+3477 DNVVVSGM
-3485 NALKIID
+3485 NSLKIID

-3511 GTLEYMSPEVVK
+3511 GTLEFMSPEVVK

>member
-1 MSLSLLLPLW
+1 MKKIW
-11 KRSFP
+11 VKKRF
-16 LLQETKL
+16 QKTGH
-23 RLSLQV
+23 
-29 TVMPPALALPP
+29 
-40 PRAAWALLSCPWSRW
+40 SRRF
-55 VCKGQHQPGLL
+55 GRFTH
-66 PPCSL
+66 
-71 TPCSPPPSPDSETGE
+71 DSETGE
-86 DEPSDPQVTQR
+86 DESSDPQVTQH
-97 SELQDE
+97 SDLQDE

-115 LVDASMNTTPTSV
+115 LVDASMNTTPTSM

-144 QTVVEKETDASFPA
+144 QTVVEKETDASLPS

-164 PAAWQQPQGT
+164 PAAWSQPQGT
-174 PRQANAPAPRSAE
+174 PRQANTPAPCGAE

-245 RRDDLHSGPVSPKPG
+245 RRDDLHRGSVSPKPG

-276 PILRS
+276 PIVRS
-281 PSPRASPCL
+281 PSPRAGTCL
-290 LPPTSA
+290 PLPTGA
-296 ASQPASRGPGVPSF
+296 VSQPAARGPGVPSF

-321 PAEYQ
+321 PVEYQ
-326 DTVPEEYEEKIKKP
+326 DVVPEEYEEKIKRP

-355 QTPMSDASGRV
+355 QTPMSDTSGRI

-374 VRTGSKIFERLQYF
+374 VRAGSRIFERLQYF
-388 EERRRS
+388 EERQRS
-394 LEQADSPFPAHPWLP
+394 LEQADSPFPTHSSLP

-418 PDYGSRRAGTL
+418 PGSGLRRASTP
-429 GGSREDVREGGR
+429 GGSREDLQEGGH
-441 WEPGGTAACR
+441 WEPGSTAACR

-466 KFASRVYTI
+466 KFANRVYAI

-513 AAGEPATPRAPRTL
+513 AASEPPVPRTPRTPST
-527 SSQGAGGRKPLLPKT
+527 QGAGGRKALPPKT
-542 FPPAES
+542 CPPAES
-548 THVIQHLALSSVAL
+548 THVIQHLALSSVML

-573 QRGRKAP
+573 QR
-580 ARGGTVA
+580 
-587 GQPTE
+587 
-592 VEDAGARKGPQQ
+592 
-604 EGTGEVK
+604 
-611 KKEQWPLAQATPQG
+611 
-625 RVALSQA
+625 
-632 GPAEGSTCPD
+632 
-642 GGPAGGARAPGAV
+642 
-655 SEALA
+655 
-660 SRLAVPHGL
+660 
-669 YRRPEAPA
+669 
-677 EVRFLPWAKPG
+677 
-688 MEQEARLERSWAGQ
+688 
-702 HGTGREVE
+702 
-710 RRQTKVSEKKESGR
+710 
-724 MAQEGRSTR
+724 
-733 SKGKGRR
+733 
-740 ARPTSPELESSDD
+740 ESSDD

-763 EAPVFEIPIQDM
+763 EAPIFEIPIQDM
-775 AVAVGAEVLLK
+775 AVVVGAEVLLK

-827 ARVADAGLYTVTAA
+827 ARVADAGLYTVTAT

-853 SVRPGAAAAPGQGQP
+853 SVRPAP
-868 GARRRGAGKGPG
+868 
-880 SPRPRGGPSPALLA
+880 
-894 QPRGPGGAGAGRA
+894 
-907 QRAGGPAGWRR
+907 
-918 ARHRRTGP
+918 
-926 GSGSGG
+926 
-932 SAVRPGPAQPGA
+932 V
-944 ARLGSARLGAGAA
+944 
-957 GAAPPG
+957 
-963 WERGLLRK
+963 
-971 SHLSPAV
+971 
-978 ALRDIASPYRPVEC
+978 
-992 FSPPPPARPRTPSLL
+992 
-1007 AAAELGCAVGW
+1007 
-1018 ASPGTPGVQ
+1018 
-1027 GGGEGCPEP
+1027 
-1036 PAQLWLLP
+1036 
-1044 APYPASPVVA
+1044 
-1054 PAVERHGN
+1054 VERHGN
-1062 LAPPLGQAS
+1062 LPPTLGQAS

-1085 FPESSTPQHR
+1085 FPESGTPQHQ

-1108 AHGSPESTFKAAP
+1108 AHGSPETTFKAAP
-1121 TFEVSL
+1121 SFEVSL

-1143 VRGEPKPIIY
+1143 VHGEPKPIIY

-1159 PVKYGRRHHA
+1159 PVKYGRRHHVEEA
-1169 EEVEGARGLFT
+1169 EGVRGLFT
-1180 LHILAAERTDTGFYT
+1180 LHILAAEHTDTGFYT

-1216 PECQSLAIVVPLQD
+1216 PECQSLAIIVPLQD
-1230 VVVGAGEL
+1230 LVVGAGEL
-1238 ALFECLVAGPPDM
+1238 AVFECLVAGPPDM

-1322 KLEDVDV
+1322 KLENVDV

-1347 VVTWTHFGQPVQEGE
+1347 TVTWTHFGLPVQEGE
-1362 NVRIQRDR
+1362 NVRIQQDG

-1388 VVTARNAHGHVECS
+1388 RATARNIHGHVECS

-1425 SIPEEPEQAETEAEC
+1425 SIPEEPEQVETETEC

-1467 AGLPYPSITWFHNGS
+1467 AGMPYPSITWYHNGS

-1493 QYKDV
+1493 QYKDI

-1572 SVTYVVQMQVLGTTQ
+1572 SVTYIVQMQVLGTMQ
-1587 WLVLVAGVRD
+1587 WVVLVTGVQE

-1619 PKTNSKPSPP
+1619 PKNNSKPSPP

-1644 APVILDKPDV
+1644 SPVILDKPDV

-1659 GQPASI
+1659 GQPASVTI
-1665 TVTINHVEATV
+1665 TINHVEATV

-1682 QVLGEQEGTCEVT
+1682 QVLGELEGTCEVT
-1695 MPDDDQHCLRLLHV
+1695 MPDDDQHCLRLLRV
-1709 GRGAAGPLA
+1709 GQGAAGLLT
-1718 CEVSNRHGTARCTL
+1718 CEVSNRHGTAHCTL
-1732 HLRLAEAPRFESIM
+1732 RLCLAEAPRFETIM
-1746 EDIDAQEGETP
+1746 EDIDVQEGETP

-1768 PDIMWYKDGEL
+1768 PDIMWYKDGDL

-1801 AAEPDSGVYTCTAKN
+1801 AAEPDNGVYTCTAKN

-1827 VVRAAQPAADATME
+1827 VVRAAQPSTDAAME
-1841 EEALHKARRLTDY
+1841 EDALHKARRLTDY

-1881 AAKFVPGRTKA
+1881 AAKFIPGRTKA

-1918 EKKNAVIM
+1918 EKKNAVII
-1926 VMELCAKEELLDR
+1926 VMELCAEEELLDR
-1939 MARKPSVC
+1939 MVRKPSVC

-1962 CYLHQHSV
+1962 CYLHQHNV
-1970 LHLDIKPENLLMADS
+1970 LHLDIKPENLLMADL

-2021 VNQSPV
+2021 VNQTPV

-2066 VAFEERMFQGLTREA
+2066 VAFEERMFHGLTREA

-2095 PNAEQTLEHP
+2095 PSAEQTLEHP

-2119 HLKLFLSRRKWQR
+2119 HLKLFLSRRKWQVKAGAGEQGSGPLCRLQR

-2172 SSSDSDDLDELPCI
+2172 SSSDSDDLDELPFI

-2208 EAIGPSEGPR
+2208 ETTGPSEGLQP
-2218 LEGVAPGDV
+2218 EGEV
-2227 SAMDW
+2227 SAMEW
-2232 QSQGAGKPGVALGKR
+2232 QSQGTGKPGVFLGKR
-2247 PRGAGPRRPCVEAEA
+2247 PRGAGPRRPCAEVEA

-2308 SALLLHQPP
+2308 SALLLQQSP
-2317 GTEEGAEAGREPCR
+2317 GTEEGAGVVRDSRR

-2345 GAWGEDDHAQRLELM
+2345 VTWGEDDHAQRLELM

-2366 GGPGDGKV
+2366 GSSGDSKV

-2388 PDKKVLRPTRLEP
+2388 PDKKVPRPGRLE
-2401 PAPAVPRLVRAA
+2401 APAVPRLVRAA
-2413 SSEATSLR
+2413 SSEATSPR
-2421 LLPAEHQLQKS
+2421 LLPSEGRLQKS

-2454 IPVARLE
+2454 IPVACLE

-2475 DTRPP
+2475 DARPT
-2480 VSPDAPSPP
+2480 VTSDTPSPP
-2489 TPPVVETAIPR
+2489 TPPAAETTVPQ
-2500 APAAKAALGKRR
+2500 APLAKAGSGRR
-2512 VPEERGQPRAST
+2512 CIPEEHSQPGASMA
-2524 ATTTTGKKPTAG
+2524 ATTTEKKAMARE
-2536 GQEEK
+2536 QERS
-2541 TPTKAA
+2541 PTKAV
-2547 GASGEGAA
+2547 GSSGEGAA
-2555 RTGAPA
+2555 RTGAPI
-2561 PPQPL
+2561 PPQP
-2566 APGTQAPKT
+2566 PTPDPQTHIK
-2575 SSYAKV
+2575 SSYAKM

-2586 AVRGGEPATEEASR
+2586 AMQVGEPATEE
-2600 PPPAT
+2600 PPPTTEEAPPTTKEPPSTIKET
-2605 PAEPPA
+2605 PSTIKETPPTSPAKPPTPA
-2611 PAPAPASRRE
+2611 PALRRE
-2621 VQPAGSA
+2621 VKPTGSS
-2628 SSLLIQDI
+2628 SSLVIQDI

-2648 GRESSLSR
+2648 GRESSLTR

-2670 LAGPPARDEG
+2670 LASPPVSDEG

-2690 LELRRDRPTGLAA
+2690 LELRRDRPIGLAA

-2718 GFLRRMSVLLR
+2718 GFFRRMSVLLR
-2729 RTPPAERKKSR
+2729 RTPPAERKKSM

-2746 ETPSSGRRFSWSL
+2746 ETPSGGRRFSWSM
-2759 ALGGSK
+2759 AMASSK

-2776 PGAGGESESPAVAMR
+2776 PGGGGESESPAVAVR

-2804 LRSLSDER
+2804 LRSVSDER
-2812 PEGEGPGELRRASS
+2812 PEGEGPRELRRTSS

-2835 PPAPAPSSESLCS
+2835 PPAPAPSSESLRS
-2848 ESSARSSASAK
+2848 EGSTGSSASAK
-2859 GERRGGL
+2859 GGGD
-2866 PPAPGGPAAM
+2866 
-2876 GAAGTATAAR
+2876 
-2886 PRSQLPRVPAGGGES
+2886 S

-2911 LSRGKKEKVASQ
+2911 LSRGKKEKMASQ
-2923 PSIPSSLLRE
+2923 PSIPSSLLQE
-2933 EGPAAGRPHAPSE
+2933 EALAAGRPHAPSE
-2946 SDFPPVFH
+2946 SDFPPIFH

-2979 PRIVWMKD
+2979 PRILWMKD
-2987 KRSLQPDNA
+2987 KKSLQPDSA

-3010 IAKVSRKDAG
+3010 ITKVSRKDAG
-3020 LYECAAANALGTAIS
+3020 LYECAAANILGTAIS

-3089 IVSTGITD
+3089 IVSTGIVD
-3097 CYFNVTELPP
+3097 CYFNVTDLPP
-3107 GSAAK
+3107 GSTAR

-3120 AGQGPYSSPSGK
+3120 AGQGPYSTPSAK
-3132 VHLEAADAR
+3132 VHLE
-3141 AAPAK
+3141 
-3146 DIAVPVP
+3146 
-3153 EKVASSRSTQTP
+3153 VA
-3165 VGQLEP
+3165 E
-3171 PAVGATPT
+3171 PT
-3179 TPPRKHK
+3179 T
-3186 GVVQKADGAAQADV
+3186 
-3200 PPGVLQPPTPS
+3200 
-3211 KEGPQPDPELPP
+3211 
-3223 DITVCV
+3223 
-3229 PPELMFTPPRTVAS
+3229 
-3243 PHTDT
+3243 
-3248 PAQGSPVP
+3248 
-3256 PTDMSPPPRAPS
+3256 
-3268 PSKISPVSPA
+3268 
-3278 STTPVSAPTPSPT
+3278 TTT
-3291 PNAAP
+3291 
-3296 VRKMP
+3296 
-3301 PYMVT
+3301 
-3306 SFVSMPPTSS
+3306 
-3316 SPQEPPA
+3316 
-3323 TAPSSK
+3323 PSSK
-3329 EPPAASGTPGVKDST
+3329 EPPAESGFPGVKDGT

-3454 VLQLLQGLE
+3454 ILQLLQGLE
-3463 YLHSRRIVHLDIKP
+3463 YLHGRRIVHLDIKP
-3477 DNVIISGM
+3477 DNIIVSGT

-3497 TYNPLVLRQLGRRV
+3497 TYNPLVLRQLGRRA

-3566 FDAFKLYPNVSQS
+3566 FDAFRLYPNVSQT

-3586 VLAVHPWSRP
+3586 VLTVHPWSRP

-3632 EHQRRRG
+3632 DHQRRRG

>member
-1 MSLSLLLPLW
+1 MH
-11 KRSFP
+11 
-16 LLQETKL
+16 
-23 RLSLQV
+23 
-29 TVMPPALALPP
+29 
-40 PRAAWALLSCPWSRW
+40 RAQARGGTSGAS
-55 VCKGQHQPGLL
+55 GEPGRA
-66 PPCSL
+66 
-71 TPCSPPPSPDSETGE
+71 TGRAPPSPGIPPKRAKVTAEQEGAKEGPTRLAAPAFVRKLKNAAIGTGCDIRLRVVVVGNPRPSLRWYHNEEQLAPSGEEYGTLWIRDSTKEDAGVYTCVAENERGEAMTSAVLAIIDMEDSETGE

-144 QTVVEKETDASFPA
+144 QTVVEKEPDANLPV

-164 PAAWQQPQGT
+164 PTAWPPQGT
-174 PRQANAPAPRSAE
+174 PRQANAPSPRGAE

-245 RRDDLHSGPVSPKPG
+245 RRDDPHSGPVSPKPG
-260 AEPPR
+260 AEPPH
-265 SPAALPLTAKP
+265 SPAALPLTSKP
-276 PILRS
+276 PIIRS
-281 PSPRASPCL
+281 PSPRAGLC
-290 LPPTSA
+290 PPTPSTATPQPSA
-296 ASQPASRGPGVPSF
+296 RLSSSSC

-315 RKKSSV
+315 RRTSSV
-321 PAEYQ
+321 PADYQ

-340 KSSGYSQGST
+340 KSQGST
-350 QESRP
+350 QDSRP
-355 QTPMSDASGRV
+355 PTPMSDASGRI

-374 VRTGSKIFERLQYF
+374 VRAGSRIFERLQYF
-388 EERRRS
+388 EERRGS
-394 LEQADSPFPAHPWLP
+394 LEQPDSPFPARPWLP

-418 PDYGSRRAGTL
+418 PGWERRAGT
-429 GGSREDVREGGR
+429 
-441 WEPGGTAACR
+441 PGGWRDGEGSAASR
-451 RLAFR
+451 RQAFR

-466 KFASRVYTI
+466 KFAGRVQDI
-475 EHKFAEELTRIKRT
+475 EHKFSEELSRIKRT

-497 SQELCKAGL
+497 SQELGKA
-506 PPAPSPP
+506 
-513 AAGEPATPRAPRTL
+513 EPR
-527 SSQGAGGRKPLLPKT
+527 
-542 FPPAES
+542 PPAEPPAVRTQRGPAMTRKVPPAKAS
-548 THVIQHLALSSVAL
+548 APAEGTHVIQHLALSSVAL

-573 QRGRKAP
+573 QRARRGTT
-580 ARGGTVA
+580 RGGTA
-587 GQPTE
+587 E
-592 VEDAGARKGPQQ
+592 EARKAVQQ
-604 EGTGEVK
+604 DGGGEVR
-611 KKEQWPLAQATPQG
+611 KKEQWMLAQAIPRG
-625 RVALSQA
+625 RVA
-632 GPAEGSTCPD
+632 EGTPCLD
-642 GGPAGGARAPGAV
+642 GGPVAAARAPGAA
-655 SEALA
+655 SEGLTA
-660 SRLAVPHGL
+660 RLAVPHGL
-669 YRRPEAPA
+669 YRRPEASA

-702 HGTGREVE
+702 HGTGKEVD
-710 RRQTKVSEKKESGR
+710 RRQAKVAEKKESVR
-724 MAQEGRSTR
+724 TALEGRGTR

-763 EAPVFEIPIQDM
+763 EAPVFEIPIQDT
-775 AVAVGAEVLLK
+775 AVAVGTEVLLK

-803 VPLRSSTTRPIK
+803 VPLRSSTARPIK

-853 SVRPGAAAAPGQGQP
+853 SVRP
-868 GARRRGAGKGPG
+868 
-880 SPRPRGGPSPALLA
+880 
-894 QPRGPGGAGAGRA
+894 
-907 QRAGGPAGWRR
+907 
-918 ARHRRTGP
+918 
-926 GSGSGG
+926 
-932 SAVRPGPAQPGA
+932 
-944 ARLGSARLGAGAA
+944 
-957 GAAPPG
+957 
-963 WERGLLRK
+963 
-971 SHLSPAV
+971 
-978 ALRDIASPYRPVEC
+978 
-992 FSPPPPARPRTPSLL
+992 
-1007 AAAELGCAVGW
+1007 
-1018 ASPGTPGVQ
+1018 
-1027 GGGEGCPEP
+1027 
-1036 PAQLWLLP
+1036 
-1044 APYPASPVVA
+1044 A

-1062 LAPPLGQAS
+1062 LAPPLGQVS

-1085 FPESSTPQHR
+1085 FPESGTPQHR

-1108 AHGSPESTFKAAP
+1108 AHSSSESSFKAAP
-1121 TFEVSL
+1121 TFEVAL

-1169 EEVEGARGLFT
+1169 NEAEGARGLYT

-1216 PECQSLAIVVPLQD
+1216 PECQSLAVVVPLQD
-1230 VVVGAGEL
+1230 MVVGAGEL

-1305 CSARLTVQPSVQ
+1305 CSARLTVKPSVQ

-1329 VEGRTARFDCMI
+1329 VEGRTARFDCMV
-1341 SGTPPP
+1341 SGTPAPT
-1347 VVTWTHFGQPVQEGE
+1347 VTWSHFGQMVQEGE
-1362 NVRIQRDR
+1362 NVRIQQDG

-1376 IVHVGSEDEGQY
+1376 IVHVSSEDEGHY
-1388 VVTARNAHGHVECS
+1388 MVTARNTHGHVECS

-1445 FLKPLHNLDVVE
+1445 FLKPLHNLEVVE

-1467 AGLPYPSITWFHNGS
+1467 AGMPYPSITWFHNGS

-1498 HRLVFTAVSHAHAG
+1498 HRLVFRAVSHTHAG

-1560 KPKWLDTAIDPN
+1560 KPKWLDTAIDPS
-1572 SVTYVVQMQVLGTTQ
+1572 SVTYVVQMQVLGMTQ
-1587 WLVLVAGVRD
+1587 WMVLVAGVRD

-1619 PKTNSKPSPP
+1619 PKTNSKPSPL
-1629 VGPVQLLDRG
+1629 VGPVKLLDRG
-1639 PYLEE
+1639 PYLDE

-1659 GQPASI
+1659 GQPASVTI
-1665 TVTINHVEATV
+1665 TINHVEATV

-1682 QVLGEQEGTCEVT
+1682 QVLGEQEGTCEMT
-1695 MPDDDQHCLRLLHV
+1695 MPDDDQHCLRLLRV

-1732 HLRLAEAPRFESIM
+1732 RLHLAEAPRFESIM

-1801 AAEPDSGVYTCTAKN
+1801 AAETDSGVYTCTARN

-1827 VVRAAQPAADATME
+1827 VVHAAQPAADATME
-1841 EEALHKARRLTDY
+1841 EDALHKARRLTDY

-1926 VMELCAKEELLDR
+1926 VMELCAEDELLDR

-1957 VLEGI
+1957 ILEGI
-1962 CYLHQHSV
+1962 CYLHQHRV

-1990 RICDFGNAQELTPEE
+1990 RICDFGNAQELMPDE

-2027 SSVTDIW
+2027 SSVTDVW

-2095 PNAEQTLEHP
+2095 PTAEQTLEHP

-2172 SSSDSDDLDELPCI
+2172 SSSDSDDLDELPFI

-2208 EAIGPSEGPR
+2208 ETPGPAEGLR
-2218 LEGVAPGDV
+2218 QEVAVPGDG
-2227 SAMDW
+2227 SAMEW
-2232 QSQGAGKPGVALGKR
+2232 QSEATAKAVVALGKR
-2247 PRGAGPRRPCVEAEA
+2247 PRAPGPRRQCAEVEA
-2262 PGSSDEEA
+2262 PSSSDEEA
-2270 PEAQKRPEYPR
+2270 PEAQKRFEYPR
-2281 KAMRKG
+2281 KAMKKG
-2287 SSLESPGSARRG
+2287 SSLESPDSARRG
-2299 ELKRGGSAD
+2299 ELKRGSSAD
-2308 SALLLHQPP
+2308 SALLSRPP
-2317 GTEEGAEAGREPCR
+2317 GLEEGAELGREPRR
-2331 ALAKAASMELPRRK
+2331 ALAKAASMELPRRR
-2345 GAWGEDDHAQRLELM
+2345 GAEDEHAQRLELM

-2366 GGPGDGKV
+2366 GGTADGKV

-2388 PDKKVLRPTRLEP
+2388 PNKKGQWP
-2401 PAPAVPRLVRAA
+2401 PRMEQLAPSVPRLVRAA
-2413 SSEATSLR
+2413 SSEAASPHLMPPER
-2421 LLPAEHQLQKS
+2421 VLQKS

-2454 IPVARLE
+2454 IPMVHAE

-2475 DTRPP
+2475 EARPQVP
-2480 VSPDAPSPP
+2480 EPIVPQP
-2489 TPPVVETAIPR
+2489 
-2500 APAAKAALGKRR
+2500 PAAKAAQERR
-2512 VPEERGQPRAST
+2512 PSHEERVQPQARA
-2524 ATTTTGKKPTAG
+2524 ATTTAGKKSM
-2536 GQEEK
+2536 EEK
-2541 TPTKAA
+2541 VPTKAEA
-2547 GASGEGAA
+2547 TRATGTPGAGAA
-2555 RTGAPA
+2555 RPRAAT
-2561 PPQPL
+2561 PQQPS
-2566 APGTQAPKT
+2566 APGARTPKA
-2575 SSYAKV
+2575 SSYAEV

-2586 AVRGGEPATEEASR
+2586 ATSEAELATKEAPQPAA
-2600 PPPAT
+2600 

-2611 PAPAPASRRE
+2611 PAPAPEEKKEA
-2621 VQPAGSA
+2621 QPTGSS

-2648 GRESSLSR
+2648 SRESSLSR

-2670 LAGPPARDEG
+2670 LASPSARDDG

-2690 LELRRDRPTGLAA
+2690 LELRRSQPTGLAE
-2703 KSKSVQDLHEVEKDR
+2703 KSKSVQDLHEVEKDSS
-2718 GFLRRMSVLLR
+2718 FLRRMSVLLK
-2729 RTPPAERKKSR
+2729 RTPPAERRKSK
-2740 GEDGGS
+2740 GEEGGGD
-2746 ETPSSGRRFSWSL
+2746 TPTRGRRFSWSL
-2759 ALGGSK
+2759 GLGSSK

-2776 PGAGGESESPAVAMR
+2776 PGGGGESPVVAVR

-2796 TVERVSAR
+2796 TMERVSSR

-2812 PEGEGPGELRRASS
+2812 PEDEGLGELGERRPSLLRRSIS
-2826 EGESLRPGP
+2826 EGDSLRRVGVVAQDQVGP
-2835 PPAPAPSSESLCS
+2835 PPAPAPSSESLRS
-2848 ESSARSSASAK
+2848 EGSTRSATSAK
-2859 GERRGGL
+2859 GEG
-2866 PPAPGGPAAM
+2866 
-2876 GAAGTATAAR
+2876 
-2886 PRSQLPRVPAGGGES
+2886 

-2911 LSRGKKEKVASQ
+2911 LSRTKKEKMASQ

-2933 EGPAAGRPHAPSE
+2933 DGSAAGRQHAPSE
-2946 SDFPPVFH
+2946 SDFPPIFH
-2954 IKLKDQVLLEGEA
+2954 IKLKDQVLLEGDA

-2973 PAGSPT
+2973 PAGCPT

-2987 KRSLQPDNA
+2987 KRSLQTDNL
-2996 LNVVSCKDGRQMLT
+2996 LNIISCKDGRQMLT
-3010 IAKVSRKDAG
+3010 ISKVSRKDAG
-3020 LYECAAANALGTAIS
+3020 LYECAAANTLGTAIS

-3042 RLPGRPGT
+3042 R
-3050 PEIPQKYKN
+3050 
-3059 TVLVLWKP
+3059 
-3067 AESKAPCTYTLERRL
+3067 
-3082 DGEHEWK
+3082 EHEWK
-3089 IVSTGITD
+3089 LVSTGITD

-3107 GSAAK
+3107 GSTAK

-3120 AGQGPYSSPSGK
+3120 AGQGPYSTPSGK
-3132 VHLEAADAR
+3132 VHLETTDSR

-3146 DIAVPVP
+3146 NTAIPVP

-3165 VGQLEP
+3165 QAQLEP
-3171 PAVGATPT
+3171 PVPGLPPT

-3186 GVVQKADGAAQADV
+3186 AVLQKPEQTLQ
-3200 PPGVLQPPTPS
+3200 PGVP
-3211 KEGPQPDPELPP
+3211 EGAQPDPKFSPN
-3223 DITVCV
+3223 ITVCE
-3229 PPELMFTPPRTVAS
+3229 PPELVFTAPQTTAT
-3243 PHTDT
+3243 PHTGT
-3248 PAQGSPVP
+3248 TAT
-3256 PTDMSPPPRAPS
+3256 PTDTSAPTLPTRVSPQPRAPS
-3268 PSKISPVSPA
+3268 PSKPSPVPSA
-3278 STTPVSAPTPSPT
+3278 STTPNTAPT
-3291 PNAAP
+3291 
-3296 VRKMP
+3296 RKMP

-3306 SFVSMPPTSS
+3306 SFVSMPPAS
-3316 SPQEPPA
+3316 PPA
-3323 TAPSSK
+3323 QEAPTSTMSSK
-3329 EPPAASGTPGVKDST
+3329 EPSGDSRAPDGS

-3377 GKHFM
+3377 GKLFM

-3463 YLHSRRIVHLDIKP
+3463 YLHGRRIVHLDIKP
-3477 DNVIISGM
+3477 DNVVVSGT

-3586 VLAVHPWSRP
+3586 VLTVHPWSRP
-3596 TVKDCFANAW
+3596 TVKDCFANTW

-3632 EHQRRRG
+3632 EHQRRRS

>member
-1 MSLSLLLPLW
+1 MHRAQGRGGTS
-11 KRSFP
+11 RAGG
-16 LLQETKL
+16 E
-23 RLSLQV
+23 
-29 TVMPPALALPP
+29 
-40 PRAAWALLSCPWSRW
+40 PRAA
-55 VCKGQHQPGLL
+55 
-66 PPCSL
+66 
-71 TPCSPPPSPDSETGE
+71 PPSPGIPPKRAKVTAEPGAPEEGPARPAAPFFARKLKNAAIGTGCDIRLRVVAVGNPRPSLRWYRNEELLAPREEEYGTLWIRDSKKEDAGVYTCIAENERGEAMTSAVLAIIDMEDSETGE

-144 QTVVEKETDASFPA
+144 QTVVEKETDASLPA

-174 PRQANAPAPRSAE
+174 PRQANAPAPRGAE

-245 RRDDLHSGPVSPKPG
+245 RRDDPHSGPVSPKPG
-260 AEPPR
+260 AEAPR

-281 PSPRASPCL
+281 PSPRAGPCL
-290 LPPTSA
+290 PPPAGT
-296 ASQPASRGPGVPSF
+296 ASQPVARGSGVPSF

-355 QTPMSDASGRV
+355 QTPMSDASGRI

-374 VRTGSKIFERLQYF
+374 VRAGSKIFERLQYF

-394 LEQADSPFPAHPWLP
+394 LEQADSPFPAHSCLP

-418 PDYGSRRAGTL
+418 PGSGSRRASML

-441 WEPGGTAACR
+441 WEPGDTAACR

-466 KFASRVYTI
+466 KFAGRVYAI

-513 AAGEPATPRAPRTL
+513 AASEPAAPRAPRTP
-527 SSQGAGGRKPLLPKT
+527 SSQGAGGRKALPPKT

-562 VGPDGEPEPGG
+562 VGPDGELESGG

-580 ARGGTVA
+580 AWGGVVA

-592 VEDAGARKGPQQ
+592 VEDAGARKGLQQ

-632 GPAEGSTCPD
+632 GPAEGSPCPD

-660 SRLAVPHGL
+660 ARLAVPHGL

-688 MEQEARLERSWAGQ
+688 MEQEARLERSSAGQ
-702 HGTGREVE
+702 HSVGREVE

-763 EAPVFEIPIQDM
+763 EAPIFEIPIQDM

-853 SVRPGAAAAPGQGQP
+853 SVRP
-868 GARRRGAGKGPG
+868 
-880 SPRPRGGPSPALLA
+880 
-894 QPRGPGGAGAGRA
+894 
-907 QRAGGPAGWRR
+907 
-918 ARHRRTGP
+918 
-926 GSGSGG
+926 
-932 SAVRPGPAQPGA
+932 
-944 ARLGSARLGAGAA
+944 
-957 GAAPPG
+957 
-963 WERGLLRK
+963 
-971 SHLSPAV
+971 
-978 ALRDIASPYRPVEC
+978 
-992 FSPPPPARPRTPSLL
+992 
-1007 AAAELGCAVGW
+1007 
-1018 ASPGTPGVQ
+1018 
-1027 GGGEGCPEP
+1027 
-1036 PAQLWLLP
+1036 
-1044 APYPASPVVA
+1044 A

-1085 FPESSTPQHR
+1085 FPESGTPQHR

-1108 AHGSPESTFKAAP
+1108 ARGSPESTFKAAP

-1169 EEVEGARGLFT
+1169 EEAEGARGLFT

-1347 VVTWTHFGQPVQEGE
+1347 AVTWTHFGQPVQEGE
-1362 NVRIQRDR
+1362 NVRIQRDG

-1388 VVTARNAHGHVECS
+1388 AVTARNAHGHVECS

-1560 KPKWLDTAIDPN
+1560 KPRWLDTAIDPN

-1619 PKTNSKPSPP
+1619 PKTNSKPCPP

-1665 TVTINHVEATV
+1665 TITINHVEATV
-1676 TWKRGG
+1676 TWKRSG
-1682 QVLGEQEGTCEVT
+1682 QVLGEQEGTCEVV
-1695 MPDDDQHCLRLLHV
+1695 MPDDDQHCLRLLRV

-1732 HLRLAEAPRFESIM
+1732 RLRLAEAPRFESIM

-1827 VVRAAQPAADATME
+1827 VVRAAQPAADAAME
-1841 EEALHKARRLTDY
+1841 EDALHKARRLTDY

-1926 VMELCAKEELLDR
+1926 VMELCAEEELLDR

-1962 CYLHQHSV
+1962 CYLHQHSI

-2172 SSSDSDDLDELPCI
+2172 SSSDSDDLDELPFI

-2208 EAIGPSEGPR
+2208 EAMGPSEGPR
-2218 LEGVAPGDV
+2218 LEGVTSGDV
-2227 SAMDW
+2227 SAMEW
-2232 QSQGAGKPGVALGKR
+2232 QSQGTGKPGVALGKR
-2247 PRGAGPRRPCVEAEA
+2247 PRGAGPRRPCADVEA

-2317 GTEEGAEAGREPCR
+2317 GAEEGAEAGRDPRR

-2345 GAWGEDDHAQRLELM
+2345 GTWGEDDHAQRLELM

-2366 GGPGDGKV
+2366 GSSGDGKV

-2388 PDKKVLRPTRLEP
+2388 PDKKVPRPTRLEP

-2413 SSEATSLR
+2413 SSEATSPR

-2475 DTRPP
+2475 DARPP
-2480 VSPDAPSPP
+2480 APPDAPGPL
-2489 TPPVVETAIPR
+2489 TPPVVEVAVPR
-2500 APAAKAALGKRR
+2500 APAAKVALGRRR
-2512 VPEERGQPRAST
+2512 VPEERSQPGAST
-2524 ATTTTGKKPTAG
+2524 ATTTMGKKPMAR

-2541 TPTKAA
+2541 MPTKAT

-2561 PPQPL
+2561 PPQPPV
-2566 APGTQAPKT
+2566 PGAQAPKT

-2586 AVRGGEPATEEASR
+2586 AVQGGEPATEEPPR
-2600 PPPAT
+2600 PLLAT
-2605 PAEPPA
+2605 PTEPRTPA
-2611 PAPAPASRRE
+2611 PAPALRRE
-2621 VQPAGSA
+2621 AKPTGSS

-2670 LAGPPARDEG
+2670 LASLPAPDEG

-2690 LELRRDRPTGLAA
+2690 LELRRDRATGLAA

-2718 GFLRRMSVLLR
+2718 GFLRRMSVLLK
-2729 RTPPAERKKSR
+2729 RTPPAERKKNR

-2746 ETPSSGRRFSWSL
+2746 ETPSSRRRFSWSL

-2776 PGAGGESESPAVAMR
+2776 PGGGGESESPVVAVR

-2826 EGESLRPGP
+2826 EGESLQPGP
-2835 PPAPAPSSESLCS
+2835 PPAPAPSSESLRS
-2848 ESSARSSASAK
+2848 EGSTRSSASTK
-2859 GERRGGL
+2859 
-2866 PPAPGGPAAM
+2866 
-2876 GAAGTATAAR
+2876 
-2886 PRSQLPRVPAGGGES
+2886 GGGES

-2911 LSRGKKEKVASQ
+2911 LSRGKKEKMASQ
-2923 PSIPSSLLRE
+2923 PSIPSSLLWE
-2933 EGPAAGRPHAPSE
+2933 EGPATGRPHAPSE

-2979 PRIVWMKD
+2979 PRILWMKD
-2987 KRSLQPDNA
+2987 KRSLQPDSA
-2996 LNVVSCKDGRQMLT
+2996 LNVISCKDGRQMLT
-3010 IAKVSRKDAG
+3010 ITKVSRKDAG
-3020 LYECAAANALGTAIS
+3020 LYECAAANTLGTAIS

-3082 DGEHEWK
+3082 EGEHEWK
-3089 IVSTGITD
+3089 IVSTGIAD

-3120 AGQGPYSSPSGK
+3120 AGQGPYSNPSGK

-3146 DIAVPVP
+3146 DIAVAVPLP

-3171 PAVGATPT
+3171 LATGAPP
-3179 TPPRKHK
+3179 TPPLHKHK

-3200 PPGVLQPPTPS
+3200 PPGVLQPPAPCE
-3211 KEGPQPDPELPP
+3211 EGPRPDPELPP
-3223 DITVCV
+3223 NITVCV
-3229 PPELMFTPPRTVAS
+3229 PPELMFTPPRTVTS

-3248 PAQGSPVP
+3248 PTQGSPAP
-3256 PTDMSPPPRAPS
+3256 PTDTSPPPQAPS
-3268 PSKISPVSPA
+3268 PSKFSPTSPVS
-3278 STTPVSAPTPSPT
+3278 TTPSSAPTLSPT
-3291 PNAAP
+3291 HNAAP
-3296 VRKMP
+3296 TRKMP

-3306 SFVSMPPTSS
+3306 SFVSMPPASPLAQESS
-3316 SPQEPPA
+3316 HP
-3323 TAPSSK
+3323 TPSSK
-3329 EPPAASGTPGVKDST
+3329 EPPAESGVPGAKDST

-3477 DNVIISGM
+3477 DNVVISGV

-3551 ELDPIETE
+3551 ELDPVETE

-3654 GQPPGPQ
+3654 SQPPGMQ